1 MFLEQVFNPIENR
14 PTLSKEEIDASFDNF
29 YGKGERPLTLPDDM
43 SGQYNTQLTPEQETA
58 YQAWAKQQGRER
70 DVENYDL
77 RGAWLELQNGT
88 MSEDERGHLGDK
100 YKKPNHPT
108 FSTESIYNGKDGY
121 QGGVWSRNGNV
132 DVYTPQHKLTPEQ
145 AKRLK
150 LYFAQNEEGVALN
163 LKDKVYDN
171 PTIQLAPK
179 SVGAFDGLAKGIL
192 YPIPNALVR
201 MFSGALMVASK
212 AMPWVRDDFL
222 KQMEQASEDLDN
234 WNRMNLGANPET
246 MGKASQIIHGLEGMI
261 AELAIGTKGAGLLAA
276 KGFQGVG
283 AAEKIRKASI
293 VGGSTLFGTDIGISE
308 RNRLVSEGVDKD
320 TAFWAGLGSGITN
333 TIGAAIPPFLG
344 SSRTWSALYGAGS
357 NVALNYAEL
366 STISYVLDHQ
376 DYTELA
382 KQYELNMVDMLVSA
396 GVGAFMGTVFWR
408 NPVDVKYDR
417 AHQRVYE
424 RYKSDL
430 EAGGKFSQEEIES
443 QAKLN
448 AAAAVSYARMAHIAP
463 DQVDDMAAKLIWT
476 DDRKAFAVPDEYF
489 SQEAQER
496 LNLLN
501 RSRQLDEQI
510 HKWRE
515 GDTTE
520 KFDLGSPSWVLQLF
534 GAKKDSNVKIF
545 GKSFL
550 HAILKPGETLRR
562 QRGKHGLTDEE
573 VRGLLVGIQRPIA
586 VFRSKNIDAK
596 SGEESIVLLTELTQN
611 GKSVVA
617 PLWLTSYKNGTIVV
631 DNQVPT
637 AFAKSNIKQWIDEG
651 LLLGYE
657 KEKGLSLLLESMG
670 SNRQQLGTSNRD
682 KPLINGAIIY
692 QNDTS
697 LGDLYQIIGEHG
709 VSVMDQADENWSRTN
724 NRNVALQM
732 EYSGKTPKE
741 IRLATG
747 WERGA
752 DGKWRYEIP
761 DIKIRED
768 GFRMLRD
775 REKAIRDQKDD
786 WAYSDEGI
794 NASIEEV
801 KSHEA
806 AIDSAHESDVL
817 TTTLDKLVDAPDL
830 FKAYPQL
837 RKMTVEFGKLPK
849 GTGGYL
855 SLGTMTMRLGLDA
868 GVFANSTRS
877 TLIHEIQHAVQ
888 EIEGFARGADPKR
901 MPGKGDALFIDM
913 QRLRE
918 LRGSS
923 DWREYQEAADEML
936 RQSEA
941 ETTDDAAWKRA
952 TSRFDAAEKLPG
964 VQEVRAEEKRLTDKW
979 GDSPDVLQAINNAAD
994 ITDPVFARITES
1006 DPYYRYQSYARV
1018 AGEVEARNVQTRKD
1032 MTPEERAEISL
1043 RDTEGVPRNE
1053 QIITS
1058 REWLELYQLGYHGT
1072 PYLFDAFT
1080 LAHIGS
1086 GEGAQAHG
1094 WGLYF
1099 ALNRRTAE
1107 DYARRLSSWI
1117 DDVQLLKLSRSLKK
1131 DREAASFF
1139 KRHLYKERE
1148 DALTTFWMNRYSLQ
1162 AVDEAFKEGSITKQ
1176 AYEWFN
1182 AEVRTKAKGAREM
1195 HLYTVDIPN
1204 DDVMLREEW
1213 KISNQNDAVKE
1224 AYRQYCKERFGLDS
1238 SDISTDYVNGYD
1250 FYRDLTKW
1258 QGGPKEASLWLNK
1271 HGVKGIRYNGH
1282 VDGECAVVWDEKSIK
1297 ILEYLQKGQEGI
1309 RGAFNPST
1317 NTIRLTPNAN
1327 LSTFSHEHA
1336 HWYLT
1341 NTLAL
1346 GGKEGAP
1353 LELQSQINAILHAF
1367 GLKSI
1372 NDWNALGFEGQ
1383 RKYQEQFAAW
1393 TEIYL
1398 TQGKSPVKGLEGVFA
1413 KMAEWLIGMYKAAL
1427 GKDAGP
1433 DAAVREVSDRYQ
1445 AQFGEKLP
1453 ELSPEVRKV
1462 LDMMYGAQQKRSA
1475 FKSSK
1480 AQAMAGRLVQA
1491 QRVNQTKV
1499 SAPISDPHGPTAGNV
1514 GQAAQGKA
1522 VSDLNNGRK
1531 VDVSEQVG
1539 DTEANVPVVEDT
1551 QSTFARGVSIGDGDN
1566 SRVVVLQNRNRSDPN
1581 SVAQMN
1587 SIATDPQYGRLSTSR
1602 TTQSGAPIVSFGHLP
1617 DKAYQG
1623 KSEIITESNGNKVPV
1638 TYYVVEADDVMRSNN
1653 YDGTPNKEWNN
1664 DNPDQMRAIA
1674 GNGRMAGL
1682 SEAYNRG
1689 TAEQYRQDL
1698 MADSD
1703 NHGVSP
1709 ETIKGMK
1716 KPVLVRYMPPDR
1728 VTTGFVERSNTSDVL
1743 VRSSLETAVQDSPK
1757 VRKNIGKYEFDE
1769 DGDPTKETLGQFLT
1783 DVGEVSEMGNLID
1796 SNGNPTTAARAR
1808 IKAAVFYEA
1817 YRDKRLTELVAD
1829 SEDKHGIK
1837 RILSAMSAFAP
1848 HVIQIRETSGGAID
1862 LAPIITDAT
1871 HRILQ
1876 ARINGEGVDF
1886 TAQGDMFSS
1895 NPATEMVT
1903 NFLSQNRN
1911 SAAAMLRVLR
1921 PFAEQVEN
1929 ALQAADSPMFADL
1942 AVKTDLA
1949 DAMALFR
1956 KAENQEIR
1964 NRSGDLLGDADGKL
1978 LPEID
1983 VEAMRSSLAN
1993 TLKDGKNL
2001 VNAISD
2007 GVAETNRK
2015 ATPEAKAEA
2024 QQQHLIEQQNAR
2036 EVLSENSEAVR
2047 ARNFA
2052 LEDPNREL
2060 VMTDEAGND
2069 IVISAKDAMAQADE
2083 IEKGLNDDTAGLGM
2097 GVACII
2103 RNQGIR

>member
-1 MFLEQVFNPIENR
+1 MFLEQVFNPLENR
-14 PTLSKEEIDASFDNF
+14 PTPSKEEIDTSFDNF
-29 YGKGERPLTLPDDM
+29 YGKGERPLALPDDM
-43 SGQYNTQLTPEQETA
+43 SGQYNTQLSPEQETA
-58 YQAWAKQQGRER
+58 YQTWAKQQGREK
-70 DVENYDL
+70 DVFNYDL
-77 RGAWLELQNGT
+77 RGAWLELQKGT

-108 FSTESIYNGKDGY
+108 FSTESIYNGADGY

-145 AKRLK
+145 AKRLQ

-201 MFSGALMVASK
+201 MGSGALMVASK

-222 KQMEQASEDLDN
+222 KQMEQASLDLDK
-234 WNRMNLGANPET
+234 WNRANFGANPET

-333 TIGAAIPPFLG
+333 TIGAAIPPFFG
-344 SSRTWSALYGAGS
+344 SSRAWSALYGAGS

-366 STISYVLDHQ
+366 ASISYILDHQ
-376 DYTELA
+376 NYAELA
-382 KQYELNMVDMLVSA
+382 KQYELNTVDTLVSA
-396 GVGAFMGTVFWR
+396 GIGAFMGLGFWR
-408 NPVDVKYDR
+408 NPVDVKYDKAQTR
-417 AHQRVYE
+417 LYE
-424 RYKSDL
+424 RYKSDID
-430 EAGGKFSQEEIES
+430 AGGKFKPEES
-443 QAKLN
+443 KMQADIN
-448 AAAAVSYARMAHIAP
+448 SRAVVSLARMAGVAP
-463 DQVDDMAAKLIWT
+463 DKMDDFAAQIQWS
-476 DDRKAFAVPDEYF
+476 DDRKTLSVPEYAMPITQGNEWHMGPTKASPDEMISVVFYKGQAPDRKTALAQIESF
-489 SQEAQER
+489 SSKGLKNEETGFVLSVSRSDLKKSFAGYNSYDERVLRAIAPIFDQVVAKAKLLESTPDLQHGNPHVQGIHIFGTPVGIDGGLYRVQLLVRDYVTPGQER
-496 LNLLN
+496 LATHKVSGIKIYEIENPPV
-501 RSRQLDEQI
+501 SRTDGGTSDIRGVTAPDIRLSGRPVATSD
-510 HKWRE
+510 
-515 GDTTE
+515 
-520 KFDLGSPSWVLQLF
+520 
-534 GAKKDSNVKIF
+534 
-545 GKSFL
+545 
-550 HAILKPGETLRR
+550 HAISLSQFVGGRKPYVR
-562 QRGKHGLTDEE
+562 QDG
-573 VRGLLVGIQRPIA
+573 RGL
-586 VFRSKNIDAK
+586 FD
-596 SGEESIVLLTELTQN
+596 
-611 GKSVVA
+611 SV
-617 PLWLTSYKNGTIVV
+617 
-631 DNQVPT
+631 D
-637 AFAKSNIKQWIDEG
+637 
-651 LLLGYE
+651 
-657 KEKGLSLLLESMG
+657 
-670 SNRQQLGTSNRD
+670 
-682 KPLINGAIIY
+682 
-692 QNDTS
+692 DTS
-697 LGDLYQIIGEHG
+697 
-709 VSVMDQADENWSRTN
+709 
-724 NRNVALQM
+724 
-732 EYSGKTPKE
+732 
-741 IRLATG
+741 
-747 WERGA
+747 
-752 DGKWRYEIP
+752 
-761 DIKIRED
+761 
-768 GFRMLRD
+768 
-775 REKAIRDQKDD
+775 
-786 WAYSDEGI
+786 
-794 NASIEEV
+794 
-801 KSHEA
+801 
-806 AIDSAHESDVL
+806 
-817 TTTLDKLVDAPDL
+817 
-830 FKAYPQL
+830 
-837 RKMTVEFGKLPK
+837 
-849 GTGGYL
+849 
-855 SLGTMTMRLGLDA
+855 
-868 GVFANSTRS
+868 
-877 TLIHEIQHAVQ
+877 
-888 EIEGFARGADPKR
+888 
-901 MPGKGDALFIDM
+901 
-913 QRLRE
+913 
-918 LRGSS
+918 
-923 DWREYQEAADEML
+923 
-936 RQSEA
+936 
-941 ETTDDAAWKRA
+941 
-952 TSRFDAAEKLPG
+952 
-964 VQEVRAEEKRLTDKW
+964 RAEGGVYFER
-979 GDSPDVLQAINNAAD
+979 PD
-994 ITDPVFARITES
+994 
-1006 DPYYRYQSYARV
+1006 
-1018 AGEVEARNVQTRKD
+1018 EVPQVVGKD
-1032 MTPEERAEISL
+1032 
-1043 RDTEGVPRNE
+1043 
-1053 QIITS
+1053 
-1058 REWLELYQLGYHGT
+1058 
-1072 PYLFDAFT
+1072 
-1080 LAHIGS
+1080 
-1086 GEGAQAHG
+1086 
-1094 WGLYF
+1094 
-1099 ALNRRTAE
+1099 
-1107 DYARRLSSWI
+1107 
-1117 DDVQLLKLSRSLKK
+1117 
-1131 DREAASFF
+1131 
-1139 KRHLYKERE
+1139 
-1148 DALTTFWMNRYSLQ
+1148 
-1162 AVDEAFKEGSITKQ
+1162 
-1176 AYEWFN
+1176 
-1182 AEVRTKAKGAREM
+1182 
-1195 HLYTVDIPN
+1195 
-1204 DDVMLREEW
+1204 
-1213 KISNQNDAVKE
+1213 
-1224 AYRQYCKERFGLDS
+1224 
-1238 SDISTDYVNGYD
+1238 
-1250 FYRDLTKW
+1250 
-1258 QGGPKEASLWLNK
+1258 
-1271 HGVKGIRYNGH
+1271 
-1282 VDGECAVVWDEKSIK
+1282 
-1297 ILEYLQKGQEGI
+1297 EGI

-1317 NTIRLTPNAN
+1317 NTIRLTPDAN

-1341 NTLAL
+1341 NTLAF

-1433 DAAVREVSDRYQ
+1433 DAAVKEVSNRYQ

-1462 LDMMYGAQQKRSA
+1462 LDTMYGAQQKRSA

-1698 MADSD
+1698 MADSE

-1895 NPATEMVT
+1895 NPATEMMT

-2001 VNAISD
+2001 VDAISE
-2007 GVAETNRK
+2007 GVAETNRM

-2060 VMTDEAGND
+2060 VMTDENGND
-2069 IVISAKDAMAQADE
+2069 VIVTAQDAMAKAAE
-2083 IEKGLNDDTAGLGM
+2083 IDQDLNDSTAGLGM

>member
-1 MFLEQVFNPIENR
+1 MFLEQVFNPLENR
-14 PTLSKEEIDASFDNF
+14 PTPSKEEIDTSFDNF
-29 YGKGERPLTLPDDM
+29 YGKGERPLALPDDM
-43 SGQYNTQLTPEQETA
+43 SGQYNTQLSPDEESA
-58 YQAWAKQQGRER
+58 YQAWAKGQGREK
-70 DVENYDL
+70 DVFNYDL
-77 RGAWLELQNGT
+77 RGAWKELQSGT

-121 QGGVWSRNGNV
+121 QGGVWSREGNV

-145 AKRLK
+145 AKRLR

-192 YPIPNALVR
+192 YPIPNVLVR
-201 MFSGALMVASK
+201 MGSGALMVASK

-222 KQMEQASEDLDN
+222 KQMEQASLDLDK
-234 WNRMNLGANPET
+234 WNRANFGANPET
-246 MGKASQIIHGLEGMI
+246 MGKATQVIHGLVGML
-261 AELAIGTKGAGLLAA
+261 AELGVLTTGVGGAAGLAI
-276 KGFQGVG
+276 KGVG
-283 AAEKIRKASI
+283 AAEKLRKTSI
-293 VGGSTLFGTDIGISE
+293 AVGSALFGTDIGISE
-308 RNRLVSEGVDKD
+308 RNRLVAEGVDED
-320 TAFWAGLGSGITN
+320 TAFKAGAVSGLLNI
-333 TIGAAIPPFLG
+333 IGAAIPPFLG
-344 SSRTWSALYGAGS
+344 SSRTWSAMYGAGS

-463 DQVDDMAAKLIWT
+463 DQVDDMATKLVWT
-476 DDRKAFAVPDEYF
+476 DDRKAFAVPEEYAMPITQG
-489 SQEAQER
+489 SEWHMGPSPKRNAE
-496 LNLLN
+496 
-501 RSRQLDEQI
+501 EQI
-510 HKWRE
+510 PVLKITEAPLGRK
-515 GDTTE
+515 DAIAYTT
-520 KFDLGSPSWVLQLF
+520 
-534 GAKKDSNVKIF
+534 
-545 GKSFL
+545 
-550 HAILKPGETLRR
+550 AILKDGVKNKDSGFVLTASRSDMKKAAGE
-562 QRGKHGLTDEE
+562 RGGLKE
-573 VRGLLVGIQRPIA
+573 R
-586 VFRSKNIDAK
+586 VFTSVAKNIDKIAEN
-596 SGEESIVLLTELTQN
+596 SVLVESHVDVKHRNPNVQGVHIFAMPVEFDGSFWRVQLLVKDVIEPGNEKTAVHTIDGIEINKMENPPVGITQSE
-611 GKSVVA
+611 GGVSYVA
-617 PLWLTSYKNGTIVV
+617 GVAAA
-631 DNQVPT
+631 DNRQVHNVTDNVPNDRT
-637 AFAKSNIKQWIDEG
+637 VSLSQ
-651 LLLGYE
+651 LLGGDNPYI
-657 KEKGLSLLLESMG
+657 
-670 SNRQQLGTSNRD
+670 RQ
-682 KPLINGAIIY
+682 
-692 QNDTS
+692 
-697 LGDLYQIIGEHG
+697 
-709 VSVMDQADENWSRTN
+709 
-724 NRNVALQM
+724 
-732 EYSGKTPKE
+732 
-741 IRLATG
+741 
-747 WERGA
+747 
-752 DGKWRYEIP
+752 DGK
-761 DIKIRED
+761 
-768 GFRMLRD
+768 GF
-775 REKAIRDQKDD
+775 
-786 WAYSDEGI
+786 
-794 NASIEEV
+794 
-801 KSHEA
+801 
-806 AIDSAHESDVL
+806 
-817 TTTLDKLVDAPDL
+817 
-830 FKAYPQL
+830 F
-837 RKMTVEFGKLPK
+837 
-849 GTGGYL
+849 
-855 SLGTMTMRLGLDA
+855 
-868 GVFANSTRS
+868 
-877 TLIHEIQHAVQ
+877 
-888 EIEGFARGADPKR
+888 
-901 MPGKGDALFIDM
+901 
-913 QRLRE
+913 
-918 LRGSS
+918 
-923 DWREYQEAADEML
+923 
-936 RQSEA
+936 
-941 ETTDDAAWKRA
+941 
-952 TSRFDAAEKLPG
+952 
-964 VQEVRAEEKRLTDKW
+964 
-979 GDSPDVLQAINNAAD
+979 DSPDVLQAINNAAD

-1006 DPYYRYQSYARV
+1006 DPHYRYQSYARV
-1018 AGEVEARNVQTRKD
+1018 AGEVEARNAQTRKD
-1032 MTPEERAEISL
+1032 MTPEERAETLL
-1043 RDTEGVPRNE
+1043 RDTESVPRNE

-1058 REWLELYQLGYHGT
+1058 R
-1072 PYLFDAFT
+1072 
-1080 LAHIGS
+1080 
-1086 GEGAQAHG
+1086 
-1094 WGLYF
+1094 
-1099 ALNRRTAE
+1099 
-1107 DYARRLSSWI
+1107 
-1117 DDVQLLKLSRSLKK
+1117 
-1131 DREAASFF
+1131 
-1139 KRHLYKERE
+1139 
-1148 DALTTFWMNRYSLQ
+1148 
-1162 AVDEAFKEGSITKQ
+1162 
-1176 AYEWFN
+1176 
-1182 AEVRTKAKGAREM
+1182 
-1195 HLYTVDIPN
+1195 
-1204 DDVMLREEW
+1204 
-1213 KISNQNDAVKE
+1213 
-1224 AYRQYCKERFGLDS
+1224 
-1238 SDISTDYVNGYD
+1238 
-1250 FYRDLTKW
+1250 
-1258 QGGPKEASLWLNK
+1258 
-1271 HGVKGIRYNGH
+1271 
-1282 VDGECAVVWDEKSIK
+1282 
-1297 ILEYLQKGQEGI
+1297 EYLQKGQEGI

-1372 NDWNALGFEGQ
+1372 NEWNALGFEGQ

-1398 TQGKSPVKGLEGVFA
+1398 TQGKSPVKELEGVFA
-1413 KMAEWLIGMYKAAL
+1413 KMAEWLIGMYEAAL

-1462 LDMMYGAQQKRSA
+1462 LDTMYGAQQKRSA

-1480 AQAMAGRLVQA
+1480 AQTMAGRLVQA

-1817 YRDKRLTELVAD
+1817 YRDKRLTELIAD

-2001 VNAISD
+2001 VDAISE
-2007 GVAETNRK
+2007 GVAETNRM

-2060 VMTDEAGND
+2060 VMTDENGND
-2069 IVISAKDAMAQADE
+2069 VIVTAQDAMAKAAE
-2083 IEKGLNDDTAGLGM
+2083 IDQDLNDSTAGLGM

>member
-1 MFLEQVFNPIENR
+1 MFLEQVFNPVENR
-14 PTLSKEEIDASFDNF
+14 PTPSKEEIDTSFDNF
-29 YGKGERPLTLPDDM
+29 YGKGERPQAFPDDM
-43 SGQYNTQLTPEQETA
+43 SGQYNTQLTPEQETE
-58 YQAWAKQQGRER
+58 YKAWAKQQGRER

-88 MSEDERGHLGDK
+88 MTEDERGHLGDK

-201 MFSGALMVASK
+201 MGSGALMVASK

-222 KQMEQASEDLDN
+222 KQMEQASLDLDK
-234 WNRMNLGANPET
+234 WNRANLGANPET
-246 MGKASQIIHGLEGMI
+246 MGKATQVIHGLVGML
-261 AELAIGTKGAGLLAA
+261 AELGVLTTGVGGAAGLAI
-276 KGFQGVG
+276 KGVG
-283 AAEKIRKASI
+283 AAEKLRKTSVA
-293 VGGSTLFGTDIGISE
+293 VGSALFGTDIGISE
-308 RNRLVSEGVDKD
+308 RNRLVAEGVDED
-320 TAFWAGLGSGITN
+320 TAFKAGAVSGLLN

-417 AHQRVYE
+417 AYQRVYE
-424 RYKSDL
+424 RYKLDL
-430 EAGGKFSQEEIES
+430 EAGGKFSQEKIDSE
-443 QAKLN
+443 AKIN
-448 AAAAVSYARMAHIAP
+448 AASVVSYVRMTHVAP
-463 DQVDDMAAKLIWT
+463 DQVDDLAAKIVWT
-476 DDRKAFAVPDEYF
+476 DDRKFFSVPEEYAMPITQG
-489 SQEAQER
+489 SEWHMGPSPKRNAE
-496 LNLLN
+496 
-501 RSRQLDEQI
+501 EQI
-510 HKWRE
+510 PVLKITEAPPGRK
-515 GDTTE
+515 DAINYTTSIL
-520 KFDLGSPSWVLQLF
+520 KDGV
-534 GAKKDSNVKIF
+534 KNKDSGFVLTASRSDMKKAA
-545 GKSFL
+545 GERGG
-550 HAILKPGETLRR
+550 LKER
-562 QRGKHGLTDEE
+562 
-573 VRGLLVGIQRPIA
+573 
-586 VFRSKNIDAK
+586 VFTSVAKNIDKIAEN
-596 SGEESIVLLTELTQN
+596 SVLIESH
-611 GKSVVA
+611 
-617 PLWLTSYKNGTIVV
+617 V
-631 DNQVPT
+631 DVKHRNPKVQGVHI
-637 AFAKSNIKQWIDEG
+637 FA
-651 LLLGYE
+651 
-657 KEKGLSLLLESMG
+657 M
-670 SNRQQLGTSNRD
+670 
-682 KPLINGAIIY
+682 P
-692 QNDTS
+692 
-697 LGDLYQIIGEHG
+697 
-709 VSVMDQADENWSRTN
+709 
-724 NRNVALQM
+724 
-732 EYSGKTPKE
+732 
-741 IRLATG
+741 
-747 WERGA
+747 
-752 DGKWRYEIP
+752 
-761 DIKIRED
+761 
-768 GFRMLRD
+768 
-775 REKAIRDQKDD
+775 
-786 WAYSDEGI
+786 
-794 NASIEEV
+794 
-801 KSHEA
+801 
-806 AIDSAHESDVL
+806 
-817 TTTLDKLVDAPDL
+817 
-830 FKAYPQL
+830 
-837 RKMTVEFGKLPK
+837 VEFDG
-849 GTGGYL
+849 
-855 SLGTMTMRLGLDA
+855 SL
-868 GVFANSTRS
+868 
-877 TLIHEIQHAVQ
+877 
-888 EIEGFARGADPKR
+888 
-901 MPGKGDALFIDM
+901 
-913 QRLRE
+913 
-918 LRGSS
+918 
-923 DWREYQEAADEML
+923 WR
-936 RQSEA
+936 
-941 ETTDDAAWKRA
+941 
-952 TSRFDAAEKLPG
+952 
-964 VQEVRAEEKRLTDKW
+964 
-979 GDSPDVLQAINNAAD
+979 
-994 ITDPVFARITES
+994 
-1006 DPYYRYQSYARV
+1006 
-1018 AGEVEARNVQTRKD
+1018 
-1032 MTPEERAEISL
+1032 
-1043 RDTEGVPRNE
+1043 
-1053 QIITS
+1053 
-1058 REWLELYQLGYHGT
+1058 
-1072 PYLFDAFT
+1072 
-1080 LAHIGS
+1080 
-1086 GEGAQAHG
+1086 
-1094 WGLYF
+1094 
-1099 ALNRRTAE
+1099 
-1107 DYARRLSSWI
+1107 
-1117 DDVQLLKLSRSLKK
+1117 VQLLVKDVIEPGNEKTAVHTIDGIEIHKMENPPVGITQSEGGISYVAGVAAADNRRIRNVTDNVPNDRVISLSHLLGGDKPYIRQDGKGFFDSV
-1131 DREAASFF
+1131 DDTSRAEGGVYDEPRE
-1139 KRHLYKERE
+1139 YNQIIDDIE
-1148 DALTTFWMNRYSLQ
+1148 TRYNE
-1162 AVDEAFKEGSITKQ
+1162 AV
-1176 AYEWFN
+1176 
-1182 AEVRTKAKGAREM
+1182 AKGDMVTAEALVKVYAMARG
-1195 HLYTVDIPN
+1195 YTLNED
-1204 DDVMLREEW
+1204 
-1213 KISNQNDAVKE
+1213 
-1224 AYRQYCKERFGLDS
+1224 
-1238 SDISTDYVNGYD
+1238 
-1250 FYRDLTKW
+1250 YRDSHSA
-1258 QGGPKEASLWLNK
+1258 PKASVAKEDFRN
-1271 HGVKGIRYNGH
+1271 
-1282 VDGECAVVWDEKSIK
+1282 
-1297 ILEYLQKGQEGI
+1297 LEYLQKGQEGI

-1353 LELQSQINAILHAF
+1353 IELQYQINAILHAF

-1462 LDMMYGAQQKRSA
+1462 LDTMYGAQQKRSA

-1480 AQAMAGRLVQA
+1480 AQTMAGRLVQA

-1623 KSEIITESNGNKVPV
+1623 KSETITESNGNKVPV

-1728 VTTGFVERSNTSDVL
+1728 VTTGFVERSNTPDVL

-1757 VRKNIGKYEFDE
+1757 VRKNIGTYEFDE

-1837 RILSAMSAFAP
+1837 RILSAMIAFAP
-1848 HVIQIRETSGGAID
+1848 HVIQIRETSGGSID

-1983 VEAMRSSLAN
+1983 IEAMRSSLAN

-2001 VNAISD
+2001 VDAISD
-2007 GVAETNRK
+2007 GVAETNRM

>member
-1 MFLEQVFNPIENR
+1 MFLEQVFNPVENR
-14 PTLSKEEIDASFDNF
+14 PTPTKEEIESSFDNF
-29 YGKGERPLTLPDDM
+29 YGKGERPQAFPDDM
-43 SGQYNTQLTPEQETA
+43 SGQYNTQLSPDEESA
-58 YQAWAKQQGRER
+58 YQAWAKEQGREK
-70 DVENYDL
+70 DVFNYDL
-77 RGAWLELQNGT
+77 RGAWKELQSGT

-121 QGGVWSRNGNV
+121 QGGVWSREGNV

-145 AKRLK
+145 AKRLR

-201 MFSGALMVASK
+201 MGSGALMVASK

-222 KQMEQASEDLDN
+222 KQMEQASLDLDK
-234 WNRMNLGANPET
+234 WNRANFGANPET
-246 MGKASQIIHGLEGMI
+246 IGKATQVIHGLVGML
-261 AELAIGTKGAGLLAA
+261 AELGVLTTGVGGAAGLAI
-276 KGFQGVG
+276 KGVG
-283 AAEKIRKASI
+283 AAEKLRKTSI
-293 VGGSTLFGTDIGISE
+293 AVGSALFGTDIGISE
-308 RNRLVSEGVDKD
+308 RNRLVAEGVDED
-320 TAFWAGLGSGITN
+320 TAFKAGAVSGLLN

-463 DQVDDMAAKLIWT
+463 DQVDDMAAKFVWT
-476 DDRKAFAVPDEYF
+476 DDRKAFSVPEEYAMPFTQGSEWHMGPTKVSPDEMIPVVFYKGQAPDRKTALAQIESF
-489 SQEAQER
+489 SSNGLKNEETGFVLSVSRSDLKKSFAGYNSYDERVLRAIAPIFDQVVAKAKLLESTPDLQHGNPHVQGIHIFGAPVGIDGGLYRVQLLVRDYVTPGQER
-496 LNLLN
+496 LAT
-501 RSRQLDEQI
+501 
-510 HKWRE
+510 HKVSGIKIYE
-515 GDTTE
+515 IE
-520 KFDLGSPSWVLQLF
+520 SPPVIRTDGGTSDIRGVTAPDIRLS
-534 GAKKDSNVKIF
+534 GRPVAPSD
-545 GKSFL
+545 
-550 HAILKPGETLRR
+550 HAISLSQFVGGRKPYIR
-562 QRGKHGLTDEE
+562 QDGKGFFD
-573 VRGLLVGIQRPIA
+573 
-586 VFRSKNIDAK
+586 
-596 SGEESIVLLTELTQN
+596 
-611 GKSVVA
+611 SVDD
-617 PLWLTSYKNGTIVV
+617 TSR
-631 DNQVPT
+631 
-637 AFAKSNIKQWIDEG
+637 AEG
-651 LLLGYE
+651 GVYYE
-657 KEKGLSLLLESMG
+657 KPNEV
-670 SNRQQLGTSNRD
+670 
-682 KPLINGAIIY
+682 P
-692 QNDTS
+692 
-697 LGDLYQIIGEHG
+697 QI
-709 VSVMDQADENWSRTN
+709 V
-724 NRNVALQM
+724 
-732 EYSGKTPKE
+732 GK
-741 IRLATG
+741 
-747 WERGA
+747 
-752 DGKWRYEIP
+752 D
-761 DIKIRED
+761 
-768 GFRMLRD
+768 
-775 REKAIRDQKDD
+775 
-786 WAYSDEGI
+786 
-794 NASIEEV
+794 
-801 KSHEA
+801 
-806 AIDSAHESDVL
+806 
-817 TTTLDKLVDAPDL
+817 
-830 FKAYPQL
+830 
-837 RKMTVEFGKLPK
+837 
-849 GTGGYL
+849 
-855 SLGTMTMRLGLDA
+855 
-868 GVFANSTRS
+868 
-877 TLIHEIQHAVQ
+877 
-888 EIEGFARGADPKR
+888 
-901 MPGKGDALFIDM
+901 
-913 QRLRE
+913 
-918 LRGSS
+918 
-923 DWREYQEAADEML
+923 
-936 RQSEA
+936 
-941 ETTDDAAWKRA
+941 
-952 TSRFDAAEKLPG
+952 
-964 VQEVRAEEKRLTDKW
+964 
-979 GDSPDVLQAINNAAD
+979 
-994 ITDPVFARITES
+994 
-1006 DPYYRYQSYARV
+1006 
-1018 AGEVEARNVQTRKD
+1018 
-1032 MTPEERAEISL
+1032 
-1043 RDTEGVPRNE
+1043 
-1053 QIITS
+1053 
-1058 REWLELYQLGYHGT
+1058 
-1072 PYLFDAFT
+1072 
-1080 LAHIGS
+1080 
-1086 GEGAQAHG
+1086 
-1094 WGLYF
+1094 
-1099 ALNRRTAE
+1099 
-1107 DYARRLSSWI
+1107 
-1117 DDVQLLKLSRSLKK
+1117 
-1131 DREAASFF
+1131 
-1139 KRHLYKERE
+1139 
-1148 DALTTFWMNRYSLQ
+1148 
-1162 AVDEAFKEGSITKQ
+1162 
-1176 AYEWFN
+1176 
-1182 AEVRTKAKGAREM
+1182 
-1195 HLYTVDIPN
+1195 
-1204 DDVMLREEW
+1204 
-1213 KISNQNDAVKE
+1213 
-1224 AYRQYCKERFGLDS
+1224 
-1238 SDISTDYVNGYD
+1238 
-1250 FYRDLTKW
+1250 
-1258 QGGPKEASLWLNK
+1258 
-1271 HGVKGIRYNGH
+1271 
-1282 VDGECAVVWDEKSIK
+1282 
-1297 ILEYLQKGQEGI
+1297 EGI

-1317 NTIRLTPNAN
+1317 NTIRLTPDAN

-1372 NDWNALGFEGQ
+1372 NEWNALGFEGQ

-1413 KMAEWLIGMYKAAL
+1413 KMAEWLIGMYKTAL

-1433 DAAVREVSDRYQ
+1433 DAAVREVGDRYQ
-1445 AQFGEKLP
+1445 SQFGEKLP

-1462 LDMMYGAQQKRSA
+1462 LDTMYGAQQKRNA
-1475 FKSSK
+1475 FKSSG

-1491 QRVNQTKV
+1491 QRVNHTKV

-1698 MADSD
+1698 MADSE

-1895 NPATEMVT
+1895 NPATEMMT

-2001 VNAISD
+2001 VDAISD

-2024 QQQHLIEQQNAR
+2024 QQQHIIEQQNAR

>member
-222 KQMEQASEDLDN
+222 TQMEQASEDLDN

-463 DQVDDMAAKLIWT
+463 DQVDDMATKLVWT
-476 DDRKAFAVPDEYF
+476 DDRKAFSVPDEYF

-794 NASIEEV
+794 NASIEEG

-941 ETTDDAAWKRA
+941 ETSDDAAWKRA

-964 VQEVRAEEKRLTDKW
+964 VQDVRAEEKRLTDKW

-1006 DPYYRYQSYARV
+1006 DPHYRYQSYARV
-1018 AGEVEARNVQTRKD
+1018 AGEVEARNAQTRKD
-1032 MTPEERAEISL
+1032 MTPEERAETLL
-1043 RDTEGVPRNE
+1043 RDTESVPRNE

-1058 REWLELYQLGYHGT
+1058 R
-1072 PYLFDAFT
+1072 
-1080 LAHIGS
+1080 
-1086 GEGAQAHG
+1086 
-1094 WGLYF
+1094 
-1099 ALNRRTAE
+1099 
-1107 DYARRLSSWI
+1107 
-1117 DDVQLLKLSRSLKK
+1117 
-1131 DREAASFF
+1131 
-1139 KRHLYKERE
+1139 
-1148 DALTTFWMNRYSLQ
+1148 
-1162 AVDEAFKEGSITKQ
+1162 
-1176 AYEWFN
+1176 
-1182 AEVRTKAKGAREM
+1182 
-1195 HLYTVDIPN
+1195 
-1204 DDVMLREEW
+1204 
-1213 KISNQNDAVKE
+1213 
-1224 AYRQYCKERFGLDS
+1224 
-1238 SDISTDYVNGYD
+1238 
-1250 FYRDLTKW
+1250 
-1258 QGGPKEASLWLNK
+1258 
-1271 HGVKGIRYNGH
+1271 
-1282 VDGECAVVWDEKSIK
+1282 
-1297 ILEYLQKGQEGI
+1297 EYLQKGQEGI

-1372 NDWNALGFEGQ
+1372 NEWNALGFEGQ

-1398 TQGKSPVKGLEGVFA
+1398 TQGKSPVKELEGVFA

-1462 LDMMYGAQQKRSA
+1462 LDTMYGAQQKRSA

-1491 QRVNQTKV
+1491 QRVNQAKV

-1623 KSEIITESNGNKVPV
+1623 KSETITESNGNKVPV

-1698 MADSD
+1698 MADSE

-1949 DAMALFR
+1949 DAMVLFR

-2001 VNAISD
+2001 VDAISE
-2007 GVAETNRK
+2007 GVAETNRM

-2069 IVISAKDAMAQADE
+2069 IVISAREAMAQADE

>member
-1 MFLEQVFNPIENR
+1 MFLEQVFNPLENR
-14 PTLSKEEIDASFDNF
+14 PTPSKEEIDTSFDNF
-29 YGKGERPLTLPDDM
+29 YGKGERPLALPDDM
-43 SGQYNTQLTPEQETA
+43 SGQYNTQLSPDEESA
-58 YQAWAKQQGRER
+58 YQAWAKGQGREK
-70 DVENYDL
+70 DVFNYDL
-77 RGAWLELQNGT
+77 RGAWKELQSGT

-121 QGGVWSRNGNV
+121 QGGVWSREGNV

-145 AKRLK
+145 AKRLR

-201 MFSGALMVASK
+201 MGSGALMVASK

-222 KQMEQASEDLDN
+222 KQMEQASLDLDK
-234 WNRMNLGANPET
+234 WNRANFGANPET
-246 MGKASQIIHGLEGMI
+246 MGKATQVIHGLVGML

-293 VGGSTLFGTDIGISE
+293 AVGSALFGTDIGISE
-308 RNRLVSEGVDKD
+308 RNRLVAEGVDED
-320 TAFWAGLGSGITN
+320 TAFKAGAVSGLLN

-357 NVALNYAEL
+357 NVALNYAEI

-463 DQVDDMAAKLIWT
+463 DQVDDMAAKLVWT
-476 DDRKAFAVPDEYF
+476 DDRKAFAVPDEYAMPITQG
-489 SQEAQER
+489 SEWHMGPSPKRNAE
-496 LNLLN
+496 
-501 RSRQLDEQI
+501 EQI
-510 HKWRE
+510 PVLKITEAPLRRK
-515 GDTTE
+515 DAIAYTT
-520 KFDLGSPSWVLQLF
+520 
-534 GAKKDSNVKIF
+534 
-545 GKSFL
+545 
-550 HAILKPGETLRR
+550 AILKDGVKNKDSGFVLTASRSDMKKAAGE
-562 QRGKHGLTDEE
+562 RGGLKE
-573 VRGLLVGIQRPIA
+573 R
-586 VFRSKNIDAK
+586 VFTSVAKNIDKIAEN
-596 SGEESIVLLTELTQN
+596 SVLVESH
-611 GKSVVA
+611 
-617 PLWLTSYKNGTIVV
+617 V
-631 DNQVPT
+631 DVKHRNPNVQGVHI
-637 AFAKSNIKQWIDEG
+637 FA
-651 LLLGYE
+651 
-657 KEKGLSLLLESMG
+657 M
-670 SNRQQLGTSNRD
+670 
-682 KPLINGAIIY
+682 P
-692 QNDTS
+692 
-697 LGDLYQIIGEHG
+697 
-709 VSVMDQADENWSRTN
+709 
-724 NRNVALQM
+724 
-732 EYSGKTPKE
+732 
-741 IRLATG
+741 
-747 WERGA
+747 
-752 DGKWRYEIP
+752 
-761 DIKIRED
+761 
-768 GFRMLRD
+768 
-775 REKAIRDQKDD
+775 
-786 WAYSDEGI
+786 
-794 NASIEEV
+794 
-801 KSHEA
+801 
-806 AIDSAHESDVL
+806 
-817 TTTLDKLVDAPDL
+817 
-830 FKAYPQL
+830 
-837 RKMTVEFGKLPK
+837 VEF
-849 GTGGYL
+849 
-855 SLGTMTMRLGLDA
+855 D
-868 GVFANSTRS
+868 
-877 TLIHEIQHAVQ
+877 
-888 EIEGFARGADPKR
+888 
-901 MPGKGDALFIDM
+901 
-913 QRLRE
+913 
-918 LRGSS
+918 GSF
-923 DWREYQEAADEML
+923 WR
-936 RQSEA
+936 
-941 ETTDDAAWKRA
+941 
-952 TSRFDAAEKLPG
+952 
-964 VQEVRAEEKRLTDKW
+964 
-979 GDSPDVLQAINNAAD
+979 
-994 ITDPVFARITES
+994 
-1006 DPYYRYQSYARV
+1006 
-1018 AGEVEARNVQTRKD
+1018 
-1032 MTPEERAEISL
+1032 
-1043 RDTEGVPRNE
+1043 
-1053 QIITS
+1053 
-1058 REWLELYQLGYHGT
+1058 
-1072 PYLFDAFT
+1072 
-1080 LAHIGS
+1080 
-1086 GEGAQAHG
+1086 
-1094 WGLYF
+1094 
-1099 ALNRRTAE
+1099 
-1107 DYARRLSSWI
+1107 
-1117 DDVQLLKLSRSLKK
+1117 VQLLVK
-1131 DREAASFF
+1131 DVIEPGNEKTAVHTIDGIEIHKMENPPVGITQSEGGVSYVAGVAAA
-1139 KRHLYKERE
+1139 
-1148 DALTTFWMNRYSLQ
+1148 DNRQ
-1162 AVDEAFKEGSITKQ
+1162 VHNVTD
-1176 AYEWFN
+1176 N
-1182 AEVRTKAKGAREM
+1182 V
-1195 HLYTVDIPN
+1195 PN
-1204 DDVMLREEW
+1204 DRTVSLSQLLGGDKPYIRQDGKGFFDSVD
-1213 KISNQNDAVKE
+1213 DASRAEGGV
-1224 AYRQYCKERFGLDS
+1224 YFER
-1238 SDISTDYVNGYD
+1238 
-1250 FYRDLTKW
+1250 
-1258 QGGPKEASLWLNK
+1258 P
-1271 HGVKGIRYNGH
+1271 
-1282 VDGECAVVWDEKSIK
+1282 DEVPQIVGKD
-1297 ILEYLQKGQEGI
+1297 EGI

-1372 NDWNALGFEGQ
+1372 NEWNALGFEGQ

-1398 TQGKSPVKGLEGVFA
+1398 TQGKSPVKALEGVFA

-1462 LDMMYGAQQKRSA
+1462 LDTMYGAQQKRSA

-1698 MADSD
+1698 MADSE

-1895 NPATEMVT
+1895 NPATEMMT

-2001 VNAISD
+2001 VDAISE
-2007 GVAETNRK
+2007 GVAETNRM

-2060 VMTDEAGND
+2060 VMTDENGND
-2069 IVISAKDAMAQADE
+2069 IVISARDAMAQADE

-2103 RNQGIR
+2103 RNQGIRKS

>member
-1 MFLEQVFNPIENR
+1 MFLEQVFNPVENR
-14 PTLSKEEIDASFDNF
+14 PTPSKEEIDTSFDNF
-29 YGKGERPLTLPDDM
+29 YGKGERPLALPDDM
-43 SGQYNTQLTPEQETA
+43 SGQYNTQLSPDEESA
-58 YQAWAKQQGRER
+58 YQAWAKGQGREK
-70 DVENYDL
+70 DVFNYDL
-77 RGAWLELQNGT
+77 RGAWKELQSGT

-121 QGGVWSRNGNV
+121 QGGVWSREGNV

-145 AKRLK
+145 AKRLR

-201 MFSGALMVASK
+201 MGSGALMVASK

-222 KQMEQASEDLDN
+222 KQMEQASIDLDK
-234 WNRMNLGANPET
+234 WNRANFGANPET
-246 MGKASQIIHGLEGMI
+246 MGKATQVIHGLVGML
-261 AELAIGTKGAGLLAA
+261 AELGVLTTGVGGAAGLAI
-276 KGFQGVG
+276 KGVG
-283 AAEKIRKASI
+283 AAEKLRKTSI
-293 VGGSTLFGTDIGISE
+293 AVGSALFGTDIGISE
-308 RNRLVSEGVDKD
+308 RNRLVAEGVDED
-320 TAFWAGLGSGITN
+320 TAFKAGAVSGLLN

-417 AHQRVYE
+417 AYQRVYE
-424 RYKSDL
+424 RYKLDL
-430 EAGGKFSQEEIES
+430 EAGGKFSQEKIDSE
-443 QAKLN
+443 AKIN
-448 AAAAVSYARMAHIAP
+448 AASVVSYARMTHVAP
-463 DQVDDMAAKLIWT
+463 DQVDDLAAKIVWT
-476 DDRKAFAVPDEYF
+476 DDRKFFSVPEEYAMPITQG
-489 SQEAQER
+489 SEWHMGPSPKRNAE
-496 LNLLN
+496 
-501 RSRQLDEQI
+501 EQI
-510 HKWRE
+510 PVLKITEAPPGRK
-515 GDTTE
+515 DAINYTTSIL
-520 KFDLGSPSWVLQLF
+520 KDGV
-534 GAKKDSNVKIF
+534 KNKDSGFVLTASRSDMKKAA
-545 GKSFL
+545 GERGG
-550 HAILKPGETLRR
+550 LKER
-562 QRGKHGLTDEE
+562 
-573 VRGLLVGIQRPIA
+573 
-586 VFRSKNIDAK
+586 VFTSVAKNIDKIAENSVLIESHVDVKHRNPKVQGVHIFAMPVEFDGSLWRVQLLVKDVIEPGNEKTAVHTIDGIEIHKMENPPVGITQSEGGISYVAGVAAADNRRIRNVTDNVPNDRVISLSHLLGGDKPYIRQDGKGFFDSVDDTSRAEGGVYYEPREYNQIIDDIETRYNEAVAK
-596 SGEESIVLLTELTQN
+596 GDMVTAEALVKVYAMARGYTLNEDYRDSHSAPKASVAKEDFRNLDKLREGAKESGNVNLFAIANGVSIVPDDFFTYDGWRQYSSQN
-611 GKSVVA
+611 EVADVESFNRIRKAIDSIQNQKKKYGRVKYMPSVWVYRAVPKSVKEGGLQSDGQWVSPSREYA
-617 PLWLTSYKNGTIVV
+617 RQHGQSRFGPGEYRIIKEAVPADSLWFNGDSINEWGFDNGEKYVYKNT
-631 DNQVPT
+631 
-637 AFAKSNIKQWIDEG
+637 
-651 LLLGYE
+651 
-657 KEKGLSLLLESMG
+657 
-670 SNRQQLGTSNRD
+670 
-682 KPLINGAIIY
+682 
-692 QNDTS
+692 
-697 LGDLYQIIGEHG
+697 
-709 VSVMDQADENWSRTN
+709 TN
-724 NRNVALQM
+724 NRKRYDAIVRDFDGNIVPL
-732 EYSGKTPKE
+732 SKRFNSRK
-741 IRLATG
+741 
-747 WERGA
+747 WE
-752 DGKWRYEIP
+752 
-761 DIKIRED
+761 
-768 GFRMLRD
+768 
-775 REKAIRDQKDD
+775 
-786 WAYSDEGI
+786 
-794 NASIEEV
+794 
-801 KSHEA
+801 
-806 AIDSAHESDVL
+806 
-817 TTTLDKLVDAPDL
+817 
-830 FKAYPQL
+830 
-837 RKMTVEFGKLPK
+837 EF
-849 GTGGYL
+849 
-855 SLGTMTMRLGLDA
+855 
-868 GVFANSTRS
+868 
-877 TLIHEIQHAVQ
+877 
-888 EIEGFARGADPKR
+888 
-901 MPGKGDALFIDM
+901 
-913 QRLRE
+913 
-918 LRGSS
+918 
-923 DWREYQEAADEML
+923 
-936 RQSEA
+936 
-941 ETTDDAAWKRA
+941 
-952 TSRFDAAEKLPG
+952 
-964 VQEVRAEEKRLTDKW
+964 
-979 GDSPDVLQAINNAAD
+979 
-994 ITDPVFARITES
+994 
-1006 DPYYRYQSYARV
+1006 
-1018 AGEVEARNVQTRKD
+1018 
-1032 MTPEERAEISL
+1032 
-1043 RDTEGVPRNE
+1043 
-1053 QIITS
+1053 
-1058 REWLELYQLGYHGT
+1058 YQLGYHGT
-1072 PYLFDAFT
+1072 PYIFDAFT

-1099 ALNRRTAE
+1099 ALSRRTAE
-1107 DYARRLSSWI
+1107 GYRERLGGARTYTYNGKSLDELYNELNREFQAQLTEPSSFDKFEKLSVLTSKMLLLTSFTIGGKAAVKFEKNDPKSYQDAYKWLTEE
-1117 DDVQLLKLSRSLKK
+1117 VYPNLKLEKK
-1131 DREAASFF
+1131 GR
-1139 KRHLYKERE
+1139 
-1148 DALTTFWMNRYSLQ
+1148 
-1162 AVDEAFKEGSITKQ
+1162 V
-1176 AYEWFN
+1176 
-1182 AEVRTKAKGAREM
+1182 
-1195 HLYTVDIPN
+1195 YTVEIPD

-1213 KISNQNDAVKE
+1213 KISKQNDAVKE
-1224 AYRQYCKERFGLDS
+1224 AYRQYCKERFGYDNADVTS
-1238 SDISTDYVNGYD
+1238 PYENGYD
-1250 FYRDLTKW
+1250 FYRSLSQWK
-1258 QGGPKEASLWLNK
+1258 GSPKEASLWLNK
-1271 HGVKGIRYNGH
+1271 HGVKGIRYKGAR
-1282 VDGECAVVWDEKSIK
+1282 DGECAVVWDEKSIK

-1372 NDWNALGFEGQ
+1372 NEWNALGFEGQ

-1398 TQGKSPVKGLEGVFA
+1398 TQGKSPVKELEGVFA

-1462 LDMMYGAQQKRSA
+1462 LDTMYGAQQKRSA

-1664 DNPDQMRAIA
+1664 DNPDQMRAVA

-1698 MADSD
+1698 MADSE

-1895 NPATEMVT
+1895 NPATEMMT

-1929 ALQAADSPMFADL
+1929 ALQASDSPMFADL

-2001 VNAISD
+2001 VDAISE
-2007 GVAETNRK
+2007 GVAETNRM

-2060 VMTDEAGND
+2060 VMTDENGND
-2069 IVISAKDAMAQADE
+2069 VIVTAQDAMAKATE
-2083 IEKGLNDDTAGLGM
+2083 IDQDLNDSTAGLGM

-2103 RNQGIR
+2103 RNQGIRKS

>member
-1 MFLEQVFNPIENR
+1 MFLEQVFNPLENR
-14 PTLSKEEIDASFDNF
+14 PTPSKEEIDTSFDNF
-29 YGKGERPLTLPDDM
+29 YGKGERPLALPDDM
-43 SGQYNTQLTPEQETA
+43 SGQYNTQLTPEQETE
-58 YQAWAKQQGRER
+58 YKAWAKQQGRER

-88 MSEDERGHLGDK
+88 MTEDERGHLGDK

-145 AKRLK
+145 AKRLR
-150 LYFAQNEEGVALN
+150 LYFAKYEEGVALN
-163 LKDKVYDN
+163 LKDKIYDN

-179 SVGAFDGLAKGIL
+179 SVGAFDGFSKAFF

-201 MFSGALMVASK
+201 MGAGGLMLASK

-246 MGKASQIIHGLEGMI
+246 MGKASQVIHGLVGML
-261 AELAIGTKGAGLLAA
+261 AELGLLTTGVGGVAGLAI
-276 KGFQGVG
+276 KGVG
-283 AAEKIRKASI
+283 AAEKIRKTSI
-293 VGGSTLFGTDIGISE
+293 AVGSALFGTDIGISE
-308 RNRLVSEGVDKD
+308 RNRLVAEGVDED
-320 TAFWAGLGSGITN
+320 TAFKAGAVSGLLN

-396 GVGAFMGTVFWR
+396 GMGAFMGTVFWR

-417 AHQRVYE
+417 AYQRVYE
-424 RYKSDL
+424 RYKLDL
-430 EAGGKFSQEEIES
+430 EAGGKFSQEKIDSE
-443 QAKLN
+443 AKIN
-448 AAAAVSYARMAHIAP
+448 AASVVSYARMTHVAP
-463 DQVDDMAAKLIWT
+463 DKVDDLAAKILWT
-476 DDRKAFAVPDEYF
+476 DDRKFFSVPEEYAMPITQG
-489 SQEAQER
+489 SEWHMGPV
-496 LNLLN
+496 
-501 RSRQLDEQI
+501 QI
-510 HKWRE
+510 DPK
-515 GDTTE
+515 
-520 KFDLGSPSWVLQLF
+520 KDLPVLQITNSPLDRKSAISRAVEVLRPGIKNEDSGF
-534 GAKKDSNVKIF
+534 VLTMTRSDAKKAAGGYSSEK
-545 GKSFL
+545 
-550 HAILKPGETLRR
+550 ER
-562 QRGKHGLTDEE
+562 
-573 VRGLLVGIQRPIA
+573 
-586 VFRSKNIDAK
+586 VFRSVSGNIEKIVQDAIRVESHTDVKHRNKKVQGIHHFVTPVEFEGKLWRVQLLVKDIKEPGKN
-596 SGEESIVLLTELTQN
+596 
-611 GKSVVA
+611 
-617 PLWLTSYKNGTIVV
+617 
-631 DNQVPT
+631 
-637 AFAKSNIKQWIDEG
+637 
-651 LLLGYE
+651 
-657 KEKGLSLLLESMG
+657 
-670 SNRQQLGTSNRD
+670 
-682 KPLINGAIIY
+682 
-692 QNDTS
+692 
-697 LGDLYQIIGEHG
+697 
-709 VSVMDQADENWSRTN
+709 RTN
-724 NRNVALQM
+724 IH
-732 EYSGKTPKE
+732 T
-741 IRLATG
+741 I
-747 WERGA
+747 
-752 DGKWRYEIP
+752 DGI
-761 DIKIRED
+761 
-768 GFRMLRD
+768 
-775 REKAIRDQKDD
+775 Q
-786 WAYSDEGI
+786 
-794 NASIEEV
+794 IEE
-801 KSHEA
+801 
-806 AIDSAHESDVL
+806 
-817 TTTLDKLVDAPDL
+817 
-830 FKAYPQL
+830 
-837 RKMTVEFGKLPK
+837 
-849 GTGGYL
+849 
-855 SLGTMTMRLGLDA
+855 A
-868 GVFANSTRS
+868 G
-877 TLIHEIQHAVQ
+877 
-888 EIEGFARGADPKR
+888 
-901 MPGKGDALFIDM
+901 MPPVG
-913 QRLRE
+913 
-918 LRGSS
+918 
-923 DWREYQEAADEML
+923 L
-936 RQSEA
+936 RQSEGGISYA
-941 ETTDDAAWKRA
+941 KGVTAASTDESSLPVQLSQSRTVSLSHLLGGDKPYIRQDGKGFFDSVDDA
-952 TSRFDAAEKLPG
+952 S
-964 VQEVRAEEKRLTDKW
+964 RAEGGVYYERQDEL
-979 GDSPDVLQAINNAAD
+979 PQ
-994 ITDPVFARITES
+994 VF
-1006 DPYYRYQSYARV
+1006 YQV
-1018 AGEVEARNVQTRKD
+1018 
-1032 MTPEERAEISL
+1032 
-1043 RDTEGVPRNE
+1043 
-1053 QIITS
+1053 
-1058 REWLELYQLGYHGT
+1058 GYHGT

-1099 ALNRRTAE
+1099 ALNKRIAEAYRERLAGARTYTYNGKSLHELYNELRREFQAELTKPTSSDKLAKLYLLTSKMSLLTSFTIGGKGNVKVEKTAPKSTQDAYKWLTE
-1107 DYARRLSSWI
+1107 EVYPN
-1117 DDVQLLKLSRSLKK
+1117 LKLEKK
-1131 DREAASFF
+1131 G
-1139 KRHLYKERE
+1139 K
-1148 DALTTFWMNRYSLQ
+1148 
-1162 AVDEAFKEGSITKQ
+1162 V
-1176 AYEWFN
+1176 
-1182 AEVRTKAKGAREM
+1182 
-1195 HLYTVDIPN
+1195 YTVEIPD

-1213 KISNQNDAVKE
+1213 KISKQNAAVKE
-1224 AYRQYCKERFGLDS
+1224 AYRQYVKERFGLDS
-1238 SDISTDYVNGYD
+1238 SDIFTDHVNGYD
-1250 FYRDLTKW
+1250 FYKDLTKW

-1271 HGVKGIRYNGH
+1271 HGIKGIRYNGAR
-1282 VDGECAVVWDEKSIK
+1282 DGECAVVWDEKSIK

-1341 NTLAL
+1341 NTMAL

-1398 TQGKSPVKGLEGVFA
+1398 TQGKSPVKELEGVFA

-1462 LDMMYGAQQKRSA
+1462 LDTMYGAQQKRSA

-1480 AQAMAGRLVQA
+1480 AQAMAGRLVQS

-1539 DTEANVPVVEDT
+1539 DTEANVPIVEDT

-1587 SIATDPQYGRLSTSR
+1587 SIASDPQYGRLSTSR

-1698 MADSD
+1698 MADSE

-1895 NPATEMVT
+1895 NPATEMMT

-2001 VNAISD
+2001 VDAISE
-2007 GVAETNRK
+2007 GVAETNRM

-2060 VMTDEAGND
+2060 VMTDENGND
-2069 IVISAKDAMAQADE
+2069 VIVTAQDAMAKATE
-2083 IEKGLNDDTAGLGM
+2083 IDQDLNDSTAGLGM

-2103 RNQGIR
+2103 RNQGIRKS

>member
-1 MFLEQVFNPIENR
+1 
-14 PTLSKEEIDASFDNF
+14 
-29 YGKGERPLTLPDDM
+29 
-43 SGQYNTQLTPEQETA
+43 
-58 YQAWAKQQGRER
+58 
-70 DVENYDL
+70 
-77 RGAWLELQNGT
+77 
-88 MSEDERGHLGDK
+88 
-100 YKKPNHPT
+100 
-108 FSTESIYNGKDGY
+108 
-121 QGGVWSRNGNV
+121 
-132 DVYTPQHKLTPEQ
+132 
-145 AKRLK
+145 
-150 LYFAQNEEGVALN
+150 
-163 LKDKVYDN
+163 
-171 PTIQLAPK
+171 
-179 SVGAFDGLAKGIL
+179 
-192 YPIPNALVR
+192 
-201 MFSGALMVASK
+201 
-212 AMPWVRDDFL
+212 
-222 KQMEQASEDLDN
+222 
-234 WNRMNLGANPET
+234 
-246 MGKASQIIHGLEGMI
+246 
-261 AELAIGTKGAGLLAA
+261 
-276 KGFQGVG
+276 
-283 AAEKIRKASI
+283 
-293 VGGSTLFGTDIGISE
+293 
-308 RNRLVSEGVDKD
+308 
-320 TAFWAGLGSGITN
+320 
-333 TIGAAIPPFLG
+333 
-344 SSRTWSALYGAGS
+344 
-357 NVALNYAEL
+357 
-366 STISYVLDHQ
+366 
-376 DYTELA
+376 
-382 KQYELNMVDMLVSA
+382 MVDMLVSA

-463 DQVDDMAAKLIWT
+463 DQVDDMAAKLVWT
-476 DDRKAFAVPDEYF
+476 NDRKAFAVPDEYAMPITQG
-489 SQEAQER
+489 SEWHMGPSPKRNAE
-496 LNLLN
+496 
-501 RSRQLDEQI
+501 EQI
-510 HKWRE
+510 PVLKITEAPLRRK
-515 GDTTE
+515 DAIAYTT
-520 KFDLGSPSWVLQLF
+520 
-534 GAKKDSNVKIF
+534 
-545 GKSFL
+545 
-550 HAILKPGETLRR
+550 AILKDGVKNKDSGFVLTASRSDMKKAAGE
-562 QRGKHGLTDEE
+562 RGGLKE
-573 VRGLLVGIQRPIA
+573 R
-586 VFRSKNIDAK
+586 VFTSVAKNIDKIAEN
-596 SGEESIVLLTELTQN
+596 SVLVESH
-611 GKSVVA
+611 
-617 PLWLTSYKNGTIVV
+617 V
-631 DNQVPT
+631 DVKHRNPNVQGVHI
-637 AFAKSNIKQWIDEG
+637 FA
-651 LLLGYE
+651 
-657 KEKGLSLLLESMG
+657 M
-670 SNRQQLGTSNRD
+670 
-682 KPLINGAIIY
+682 P
-692 QNDTS
+692 
-697 LGDLYQIIGEHG
+697 
-709 VSVMDQADENWSRTN
+709 
-724 NRNVALQM
+724 
-732 EYSGKTPKE
+732 
-741 IRLATG
+741 
-747 WERGA
+747 
-752 DGKWRYEIP
+752 
-761 DIKIRED
+761 
-768 GFRMLRD
+768 
-775 REKAIRDQKDD
+775 
-786 WAYSDEGI
+786 
-794 NASIEEV
+794 
-801 KSHEA
+801 
-806 AIDSAHESDVL
+806 
-817 TTTLDKLVDAPDL
+817 
-830 FKAYPQL
+830 
-837 RKMTVEFGKLPK
+837 VEF
-849 GTGGYL
+849 
-855 SLGTMTMRLGLDA
+855 D
-868 GVFANSTRS
+868 
-877 TLIHEIQHAVQ
+877 
-888 EIEGFARGADPKR
+888 
-901 MPGKGDALFIDM
+901 
-913 QRLRE
+913 
-918 LRGSS
+918 GSF
-923 DWREYQEAADEML
+923 WR
-936 RQSEA
+936 
-941 ETTDDAAWKRA
+941 
-952 TSRFDAAEKLPG
+952 
-964 VQEVRAEEKRLTDKW
+964 
-979 GDSPDVLQAINNAAD
+979 
-994 ITDPVFARITES
+994 
-1006 DPYYRYQSYARV
+1006 
-1018 AGEVEARNVQTRKD
+1018 
-1032 MTPEERAEISL
+1032 
-1043 RDTEGVPRNE
+1043 
-1053 QIITS
+1053 
-1058 REWLELYQLGYHGT
+1058 
-1072 PYLFDAFT
+1072 
-1080 LAHIGS
+1080 
-1086 GEGAQAHG
+1086 
-1094 WGLYF
+1094 
-1099 ALNRRTAE
+1099 
-1107 DYARRLSSWI
+1107 
-1117 DDVQLLKLSRSLKK
+1117 VQLLVK
-1131 DREAASFF
+1131 DVIEPGNEKTAVHTIDGIEIHKMENPPVGITQSEGGVSYVAGVAAA
-1139 KRHLYKERE
+1139 
-1148 DALTTFWMNRYSLQ
+1148 DNRQ
-1162 AVDEAFKEGSITKQ
+1162 VHNVTD
-1176 AYEWFN
+1176 N
-1182 AEVRTKAKGAREM
+1182 V
-1195 HLYTVDIPN
+1195 PN
-1204 DDVMLREEW
+1204 DRTVSLSQLLGGD
-1213 KISNQNDAVKE
+1213 KPYI
-1224 AYRQYCKERFGLDS
+1224 RQDGKGFFDSVDDTSRAEGGVYFER
-1238 SDISTDYVNGYD
+1238 
-1250 FYRDLTKW
+1250 
-1258 QGGPKEASLWLNK
+1258 P
-1271 HGVKGIRYNGH
+1271 
-1282 VDGECAVVWDEKSIK
+1282 DEVPQIVGKD
-1297 ILEYLQKGQEGI
+1297 EGI

-1372 NDWNALGFEGQ
+1372 NEWNALGFEGQ

-1398 TQGKSPVKGLEGVFA
+1398 TQGKSPVKELEGVFA

-1462 LDMMYGAQQKRSA
+1462 LDTMYGAQQKRSA

-1664 DNPDQMRAIA
+1664 DNPDKMRAIA

-1698 MADSD
+1698 MADSE

-1895 NPATEMVT
+1895 NPATEMMT

-2001 VNAISD
+2001 VDAISE
-2007 GVAETNRK
+2007 GVAETNRM

-2060 VMTDEAGND
+2060 VMTDENGND
-2069 IVISAKDAMAQADE
+2069 IVISARDAMAQADE

-2103 RNQGIR
+2103 RNQGIRKS

>member
-1 MFLEQVFNPIENR
+1 MFLEQVFNPLENR
-14 PTLSKEEIDASFDNF
+14 PTPSKEEIDASFDSF
-29 YGKGERPLTLPDDM
+29 YGKGERPLALPDDM
-43 SGQYNTQLTPEQETA
+43 SGQYNTQLTPEQETE
-58 YQAWAKQQGRER
+58 YKAWAKQHGRER

-77 RGAWLELQNGT
+77 RGAWLELQKGT

-145 AKRLK
+145 AKRLQ

-163 LKDKVYDN
+163 LKDKIYDN
-171 PTIQLAPK
+171 PKLQLAPK
-179 SVGAFDGLAKGIL
+179 SVGAFDGFSKAFF
-192 YPIPNALVR
+192 YPIPNVLTR
-201 MFSGALMVASK
+201 MGSGALMVASK

-222 KQMEQASEDLDN
+222 KQMEQASLDLDK
-234 WNRMNLGANPET
+234 WNRANLGANPET
-246 MGKASQIIHGLEGMI
+246 MGKASQIVHGLVGML
-261 AELAIGTKGAGLLAA
+261 AELGALTSGVGGVAGLAI
-276 KGFQGVG
+276 KGVG
-283 AAEKIRKASI
+283 AAEKIRKTSI
-293 VGGSTLFGTDIGISE
+293 AVGSALFGTDIGISE
-308 RNRLVSEGVDKD
+308 RNRLVAEGVDEE
-320 TAFWAGLGSGITN
+320 TAFNAGLASGLAN

-344 SSRTWSALYGAGS
+344 SSRAMSALYGAGS

-366 STISYVLDHQ
+366 SSISYILDHQ
-376 DYTELA
+376 NYAELA

-396 GVGAFMGTVFWR
+396 GMGAFMGTVFWR
-408 NPVDVKYDR
+408 NPVDVKYDKAQTR
-417 AHQRVYE
+417 MYE
-424 RYKSDL
+424 RYKSDID
-430 EAGGKFSQEEIES
+430 AGGKFKPEES
-443 QAKLN
+443 KTQADIN
-448 AAAAVSYARMAHIAP
+448 SRAVVSLARMAGVAP
-463 DQVDDMAAKLIWT
+463 DKMDDFAAQIQWS
-476 DDRKAFAVPDEYF
+476 DDRKTLSVPEYAMPITQGNEWHMGP
-489 SQEAQER
+489 SPKRNAE
-496 LNLLN
+496 
-501 RSRQLDEQI
+501 EQI
-510 HKWRE
+510 LVLKITEAPLGRKDAI
-515 GDTTE
+515 GYTT
-520 KFDLGSPSWVLQLF
+520 
-534 GAKKDSNVKIF
+534 
-545 GKSFL
+545 
-550 HAILKPGETLRR
+550 AILKDGVKNKDSGFILTASRSDMKKAAGE
-562 QRGKHGLTDEE
+562 RGGLKE
-573 VRGLLVGIQRPIA
+573 R
-586 VFRSKNIDAK
+586 VFTSVAKNIDKIAEN
-596 SGEESIVLLTELTQN
+596 SVLVESHVDVKHRNPKVQGVHIFAMPVEFDGSLWRVQLLVKDVIEPGNEKTAVHTIDGIEIHKMENPPVGITQSE
-611 GKSVVA
+611 GGISYVA
-617 PLWLTSYKNGTIVV
+617 GVAAA
-631 DNQVPT
+631 DNRQVRNVTDNVPNDR
-637 AFAKSNIKQWIDEG
+637 AVSLSQ
-651 LLLGYE
+651 LLG
-657 KEKGLSLLLESMG
+657 G
-670 SNRQQLGTSNRD
+670 D
-682 KPLINGAIIY
+682 KPYIRQDGKGFFDSVDDASRAEGGVYYEPREYN
-692 QNDTS
+692 
-697 LGDLYQIIGEHG
+697 QIIGEYG

-768 GFRMLRD
+768 SFRMLRD
-775 REKAIRDQKDD
+775 REKAIRDKKDD

-794 NASIEEV
+794 NASIEEG

-817 TTTLDKLVDAPDL
+817 TTTLDELVDAPDL

-901 MPGKGDALFIDM
+901 MPGKGDALFTDM

-941 ETTDDAAWKRA
+941 ETMDDAAWKRA

-1018 AGEVEARNVQTRKD
+1018 AGEVEARNAQTRKD
-1032 MTPEERAEISL
+1032 MTPEERAEIL
-1043 RDTEGVPRNE
+1043 LLDTEGVPRNE
-1053 QIITS
+1053 QIIIS
-1058 REWLELYQLGYHGT
+1058 R
-1072 PYLFDAFT
+1072 
-1080 LAHIGS
+1080 
-1086 GEGAQAHG
+1086 
-1094 WGLYF
+1094 
-1099 ALNRRTAE
+1099 
-1107 DYARRLSSWI
+1107 
-1117 DDVQLLKLSRSLKK
+1117 
-1131 DREAASFF
+1131 
-1139 KRHLYKERE
+1139 
-1148 DALTTFWMNRYSLQ
+1148 
-1162 AVDEAFKEGSITKQ
+1162 
-1176 AYEWFN
+1176 
-1182 AEVRTKAKGAREM
+1182 
-1195 HLYTVDIPN
+1195 
-1204 DDVMLREEW
+1204 
-1213 KISNQNDAVKE
+1213 
-1224 AYRQYCKERFGLDS
+1224 
-1238 SDISTDYVNGYD
+1238 
-1250 FYRDLTKW
+1250 
-1258 QGGPKEASLWLNK
+1258 
-1271 HGVKGIRYNGH
+1271 
-1282 VDGECAVVWDEKSIK
+1282 
-1297 ILEYLQKGQEGI
+1297 EYLQKGQEGI
-1309 RGAFNPST
+1309 RGAFNPYT
-1317 NTIRLTPNAN
+1317 DTIRLTPNAN
-1327 LSTFSHEHA
+1327 LSTFSHEHS

-1341 NTLAL
+1341 NVMAL
-1346 GGKEGAP
+1346 GGKESP
-1353 LELQSQINAILHAF
+1353 SLELQLQMKAILKAF
-1367 GLKSI
+1367 GLKDI
-1372 NDWNALGFEGQ
+1372 KAWEALGFEGQ

-1462 LDMMYGAQQKRSA
+1462 LDTMYGAQQKRSA

-1480 AQAMAGRLVQA
+1480 AQAMAGRIVQA

-1698 MADSD
+1698 MADSE

-1817 YRDKRLTELVAD
+1817 YRDKRLTDLVAD

-1895 NPATEMVT
+1895 NPATEMMT

-2001 VNAISD
+2001 VDAISE
-2007 GVAETNRK
+2007 GVAETNRM

-2060 VMTDEAGND
+2060 VMTDENGND
-2069 IVISAKDAMAQADE
+2069 VIVTAQDAMAKATE
-2083 IEKGLNDDTAGLGM
+2083 IDQDLNDSTAGLGM

-2103 RNQGIR
+2103 RNQGIRKS

>member
-43 SGQYNTQLTPEQETA
+43 SGQYNTQLTPDEESA
-58 YQAWAKQQGRER
+58 YQAWAKGQGREK
-70 DVENYDL
+70 DVFNYDL
-77 RGAWLELQNGT
+77 RGAWKELQSGT

-121 QGGVWSRNGNV
+121 QGGIWSRNGNV

-150 LYFAQNEEGVALN
+150 LYFAQNEDGVALN

-201 MFSGALMVASK
+201 MGSGALMVASK

-222 KQMEQASEDLDN
+222 KQMEQASLDLDK
-234 WNRMNLGANPET
+234 WNRANFGANPET
-246 MGKASQIIHGLEGMI
+246 MGKATQVIHGLVGML
-261 AELAIGTKGAGLLAA
+261 AELGVLTTGVGGAAGLAI
-276 KGFQGVG
+276 KGVG
-283 AAEKIRKASI
+283 AAEKLRKTSI
-293 VGGSTLFGTDIGISE
+293 AVGSALFGTDIGISE
-308 RNRLVSEGVDKD
+308 RNRLVAEGVDED
-320 TAFWAGLGSGITN
+320 TAFKAGAVSGLLN

-344 SSRTWSALYGAGS
+344 SSRTLSALYGAGS

-463 DQVDDMAAKLIWT
+463 DQVDDMAAKLVWT
-476 DDRKAFAVPDEYF
+476 DDRKAFSVPEEYAMMLEKDFETRYNDAIAKGDMKEAERIVKEYAKLRGYTVDEDYRDSHSAPKASVAKEDFTNLDKLRKAANQAADVNLFAIANDVSIVPSDFFTHDGWWQYSNRNEAADSESFFKIRKAIDSIQRQTKEYGRVKHMPSVWVYRAVPKSVKEGSLQSDGQWVTPSRAYAKQHGQSRFGPGEYRIIK
-489 SQEAQER
+489 EAVPADQLWFNGDSINEWGFDNGEKYVYKNTTNNR
-496 LNLLN
+496 KRYDAIVRDYNGNIVPLSKRFNSRKYEDFYQINKLDLLHK
-501 RSRQLDEQI
+501 SRALDRQI
-510 HKWRE
+510 SAWRN

-520 KFDLGSPSWVLQLF
+520 KIDLGEPSWVLQIF
-534 GAKKDSNVKIF
+534 GVSKQENLKIF
-545 GKSFL
+545 GRNFL
-550 HAILKPGETLRR
+550 HAILKPGESLRR
-562 QRGKHGLTDEE
+562 EKGKHGLTDEE
-573 VRGLLVGIQRPIA
+573 VRGLLVGIQQPLA
-586 VFRSKNIDAK
+586 VFRSTNKNALD
-596 SGEESIVLLTELTQN
+596 GETSIVILTELTQN
-611 GKSVVA
+611 GKNIVA
-617 PLWLTSYKNGTIVV
+617 PVWLTSRVKGEIVV
-631 DNQVPT
+631 DNRIPT
-637 AFAKSNIKQWIDEG
+637 AYAKKDIRGWIEEG

-657 KEKGLSLLLESMG
+657 KTKGAKLLSESMG
-670 SNRQQLGTSNRD
+670 SNSRQLGTSD
-682 KPLINGAIIY
+682 K
-692 QNDTS
+692 
-697 LGDLYQIIGEHG
+697 
-709 VSVMDQADENWSRTN
+709 
-724 NRNVALQM
+724 
-732 EYSGKTPKE
+732 GKTP
-741 IRLATG
+741 
-747 WERGA
+747 
-752 DGKWRYEIP
+752 
-761 DIKIRED
+761 
-768 GFRMLRD
+768 
-775 REKAIRDQKDD
+775 
-786 WAYSDEGI
+786 S
-794 NASIEEV
+794 
-801 KSHEA
+801 
-806 AIDSAHESDVL
+806 
-817 TTTLDKLVDAPDL
+817 
-830 FKAYPQL
+830 
-837 RKMTVEFGKLPK
+837 
-849 GTGGYL
+849 
-855 SLGTMTMRLGLDA
+855 
-868 GVFANSTRS
+868 
-877 TLIHEIQHAVQ
+877 
-888 EIEGFARGADPKR
+888 
-901 MPGKGDALFIDM
+901 
-913 QRLRE
+913 
-918 LRGSS
+918 LRGIIY
-923 DWREYQEAADEML
+923 EN
-936 RQSEA
+936 
-941 ETTDDAAWKRA
+941 ET
-952 TSRFDAAEKLPG
+952 SI
-964 VQEVRAEEKRLTDKW
+964 
-979 GDSPDVLQAINNAAD
+979 GDI
-994 ITDPVFARITES
+994 
-1006 DPYYRYQSYARV
+1006 YQS
-1018 AGEVEARNVQTRKD
+1018 
-1032 MTPEERAEISL
+1032 
-1043 RDTEGVPRNE
+1043 
-1053 QIITS
+1053 
-1058 REWLELYQLGYHGT
+1058 
-1072 PYLFDAFT
+1072 
-1080 LAHIGS
+1080 S
-1086 GEGAQAHG
+1086 G
-1094 WGLYF
+1094 
-1099 ALNRRTAE
+1099 
-1107 DYARRLSSWI
+1107 
-1117 DDVQLLKLSRSLKK
+1117 
-1131 DREAASFF
+1131 
-1139 KRHLYKERE
+1139 
-1148 DALTTFWMNRYSLQ
+1148 M
-1162 AVDEAFKEGSITKQ
+1162 
-1176 AYEWFN
+1176 
-1182 AEVRTKAKGAREM
+1182 
-1195 HLYTVDIPN
+1195 
-1204 DDVMLREEW
+1204 
-1213 KISNQNDAVKE
+1213 
-1224 AYRQYCKERFGLDS
+1224 DS
-1238 SDISTDYVNGYD
+1238 
-1250 FYRDLTKW
+1250 
-1258 QGGPKEASLWLNK
+1258 
-1271 HGVKGIRYNGH
+1271 
-1282 VDGECAVVWDEKSIK
+1282 
-1297 ILEYLQKGQEGI
+1297 I

-1341 NTLAL
+1341 NTLAF

-1353 LELQSQINAILHAF
+1353 LDLQSQINAILHAF

-1383 RKYQEQFAAW
+1383 RKYQEQFASW

-1433 DAAVREVSDRYQ
+1433 DAAVKEVSNRYQ

-1462 LDMMYGAQQKRSA
+1462 LDTMYGAQQKRSA

-1480 AQAMAGRLVQA
+1480 DQTMAGRLVQA

-1587 SIATDPQYGRLSTSR
+1587 SIASDPQYGRLSTSR
-1602 TTQSGAPIVSFGHLP
+1602 TTQTGAPIVSFGHLP

-1638 TYYVVEADDVMRSNN
+1638 TYYVVEADSVMRSNN
-1653 YDGTPNKEWNN
+1653 YDGTPNKDWNT
-1664 DNPDQMRAIA
+1664 DNPDQMRAVA

-1698 MADSD
+1698 MADSE

-1709 ETIKGMK
+1709 ETIRGMK
-1716 KPVLVRYMPPDR
+1716 KPVLVRYMPPES

-1757 VRKNIGKYEFDE
+1757 IRKNIDKYEFDE

-1783 DVGEVSEMGNLID
+1783 DVGEVSEMGNLIGSD
-1796 SNGNPTTAARAR
+1796 GNPTTAARAR

-1817 YRDKRLTELVAD
+1817 YRDKRLTELVSD
-1829 SEDKHGIK
+1829 SEDKQGMK
-1837 RILSAMSAFAP
+1837 RILNAMSAFAP
-1848 HVIQIRETSGGAID
+1848 HVIQIREASGGTID
-1862 LAPIITDAT
+1862 LAPIITDAA

-1895 NPATEMVT
+1895 NPATEMMT

-2001 VNAISD
+2001 VDAISE
-2007 GVAETNRK
+2007 GVAETNRM

-2069 IVISAKDAMAQADE
+2069 IVISAREAMAQADA

>member
-1 MFLEQVFNPIENR
+1 MFLEQVFNPLENR
-14 PTLSKEEIDASFDNF
+14 PTPSKEEIDTSFDNF
-29 YGKGERPLTLPDDM
+29 YGKGERPLALPDDM
-43 SGQYNTQLTPEQETA
+43 SGQYNTQLTPEQETE
-58 YQAWAKQQGRER
+58 YKAWAKQQGRER

-88 MSEDERGHLGDK
+88 MTEDERGHLGDK

-108 FSTESIYNGKDGY
+108 FSTESIYNGADGY

-145 AKRLK
+145 AKRLRI
-150 LYFAQNEEGVALN
+150 YFAKYEEGVALN
-163 LKDKVYDN
+163 LKDKIYDN
-171 PTIQLAPK
+171 PAVKLAPK
-179 SVGAFDGLAKGIL
+179 SVGAFDGFSKAFF

-201 MFSGALMVASK
+201 MGAGGLMLASK
-212 AMPWVRDDFL
+212 TMPWVREDFL
-222 KQMEQASEDLDN
+222 KQMEQASVDLDN

-308 RNRLVSEGVDKD
+308 RNRLVAEGVDEE
-320 TAFWAGLGSGITN
+320 TAFNAGLASGLAN

-344 SSRTWSALYGAGS
+344 SSRAMSALYGAGS

-366 STISYVLDHQ
+366 SSISYILDHQ
-376 DYTELA
+376 NYAELA

-463 DQVDDMAAKLIWT
+463 DQVDDMAAKIVRT
-476 DDRKAFAVPDEYF
+476 DDRKAFSVLEEYAMKMEKDFETRYNDAIAKGNMKDAEAIVKEYAKLRGYTIDEDYRDSHQAPRASVAKEDFRNLDKLREEAKESGDVNLFAIANGVSIVPDDFFTYDGWWQYSNRNEAADSESFFKIRKAIDSIQNQIKKYGRVKHMPSVCVYRAVPKSVKEGSLQSDGQWVTPSRAYAKQHGQSRFGPGEYRIIKEPVPADSLWF
-489 SQEAQER
+489 NGDSINEWGFDNGEKYVYKNTTNNRKRYDAVVR
-496 LNLLN
+496 DYDGNIVPLNKRFNSRKYEEFYQINKLDLLHKS
-501 RSRQLDEQI
+501 RSLDRQI
-510 HKWRE
+510 SAWRN

-520 KFDLGSPSWVLQLF
+520 KFDLGEPSWVLQIF
-534 GAKKDSNVKIF
+534 GVSKQENLKIF
-545 GKSFL
+545 GRNFL
-550 HAILKPGETLRR
+550 HAILKPGESLRR
-562 QRGKHGLTDEE
+562 EKGKHGLTDEE
-573 VRGLLVGIQRPIA
+573 VRGLLVGIQQPLA
-586 VFRSKNIDAK
+586 VFRSTNKNALD
-596 SGEESIVLLTELTQN
+596 GETSIVILTELTQN
-611 GKSVVA
+611 GKNIVA
-617 PLWLTSYKNGTIVV
+617 PVWLTSRVNGEIVV
-631 DNQVPT
+631 DNRIPT
-637 AFAKSNIKQWIDEG
+637 AYAKKDIRGWIEEG

-657 KEKGLSLLLESMG
+657 KTKGAKLLSESMG
-670 SNRQQLGTSNRD
+670 SNSRQLGTSD
-682 KPLINGAIIY
+682 K
-692 QNDTS
+692 
-697 LGDLYQIIGEHG
+697 
-709 VSVMDQADENWSRTN
+709 
-724 NRNVALQM
+724 
-732 EYSGKTPKE
+732 GKTP
-741 IRLATG
+741 
-747 WERGA
+747 
-752 DGKWRYEIP
+752 
-761 DIKIRED
+761 
-768 GFRMLRD
+768 
-775 REKAIRDQKDD
+775 
-786 WAYSDEGI
+786 S
-794 NASIEEV
+794 
-801 KSHEA
+801 
-806 AIDSAHESDVL
+806 
-817 TTTLDKLVDAPDL
+817 
-830 FKAYPQL
+830 
-837 RKMTVEFGKLPK
+837 
-849 GTGGYL
+849 
-855 SLGTMTMRLGLDA
+855 
-868 GVFANSTRS
+868 
-877 TLIHEIQHAVQ
+877 
-888 EIEGFARGADPKR
+888 
-901 MPGKGDALFIDM
+901 
-913 QRLRE
+913 
-918 LRGSS
+918 LRGIIY
-923 DWREYQEAADEML
+923 EN
-936 RQSEA
+936 
-941 ETTDDAAWKRA
+941 ET
-952 TSRFDAAEKLPG
+952 SI
-964 VQEVRAEEKRLTDKW
+964 
-979 GDSPDVLQAINNAAD
+979 GDI
-994 ITDPVFARITES
+994 
-1006 DPYYRYQSYARV
+1006 YQS
-1018 AGEVEARNVQTRKD
+1018 
-1032 MTPEERAEISL
+1032 S
-1043 RDTEGVPRNE
+1043 GV
-1053 QIITS
+1053 
-1058 REWLELYQLGYHGT
+1058 
-1072 PYLFDAFT
+1072 
-1080 LAHIGS
+1080 
-1086 GEGAQAHG
+1086 
-1094 WGLYF
+1094 
-1099 ALNRRTAE
+1099 
-1107 DYARRLSSWI
+1107 
-1117 DDVQLLKLSRSLKK
+1117 
-1131 DREAASFF
+1131 
-1139 KRHLYKERE
+1139 
-1148 DALTTFWMNRYSLQ
+1148 
-1162 AVDEAFKEGSITKQ
+1162 
-1176 AYEWFN
+1176 
-1182 AEVRTKAKGAREM
+1182 
-1195 HLYTVDIPN
+1195 
-1204 DDVMLREEW
+1204 
-1213 KISNQNDAVKE
+1213 
-1224 AYRQYCKERFGLDS
+1224 DS
-1238 SDISTDYVNGYD
+1238 
-1250 FYRDLTKW
+1250 
-1258 QGGPKEASLWLNK
+1258 
-1271 HGVKGIRYNGH
+1271 
-1282 VDGECAVVWDEKSIK
+1282 
-1297 ILEYLQKGQEGI
+1297 I

-1317 NTIRLTPNAN
+1317 NTIRLTPDAN

-1372 NDWNALGFEGQ
+1372 NEWNALGFEGQ

-1398 TQGKSPVKGLEGVFA
+1398 MQGKSPVKGLEGVFA
-1413 KMAEWLIGMYKAAL
+1413 KMAEWLVGMYKTML

-1433 DAAVREVSDRYQ
+1433 DAPVREVGDRYQ
-1445 AQFGEKLP
+1445 SQFGEKLP

-1462 LDMMYGAQQKRSA
+1462 LDTMYGAQQKRNA
-1475 FKSSK
+1475 FKSSG

-1491 QRVNQTKV
+1491 QRVNHAKTT
-1499 SAPISDPHGPTAGNV
+1499 APLNDSHGPAAGNV

-1587 SIATDPQYGRLSTSR
+1587 SIASDPQYGRLSTSR

-1698 MADSD
+1698 MADSE

-1895 NPATEMVT
+1895 NPATEMMT

-2001 VNAISD
+2001 VDAISE
-2007 GVAETNRK
+2007 GVAETNRM

-2052 LEDPNREL
+2052 LKDPNREL
-2060 VMTDEAGND
+2060 VMTDENGND
-2069 IVISAKDAMAQADE
+2069 VIVTAQDAMAKADE

-2103 RNQGIR
+2103 RNQGIRKA

>member
-1 MFLEQVFNPIENR
+1 MFLEQVFNPLENR
-14 PTLSKEEIDASFDNF
+14 PTPSKEEIDTSFDNF

-43 SGQYNTQLTPEQETA
+43 SGQYNTQLSPDEESA
-58 YQAWAKQQGRER
+58 YQAWAKGQGREK
-70 DVENYDL
+70 DVFNYDL
-77 RGAWLELQNGT
+77 RGAWKELQSGT
-88 MSEDERGHLGDK
+88 MTEDERGHLGDK

-145 AKRLK
+145 AKRLR
-150 LYFAQNEEGVALN
+150 LYFAKYEEGVALN

-179 SVGAFDGLAKGIL
+179 SVGAFDGFSKAFF

-201 MFSGALMVASK
+201 MFSGGLMLASK
-212 AMPWVRDDFL
+212 AMPWVREDFL
-222 KQMEQASEDLDN
+222 KQMEQASVDLDN

-344 SSRTWSALYGAGS
+344 SSRTWSAMYGAGS

-396 GVGAFMGTVFWR
+396 GMGAFMGTVFWR

-417 AHQRVYE
+417 AYQRVYE

-430 EAGGKFSQEEIES
+430 EAGGKFSQEKIDSE
-443 QAKLN
+443 AKIN
-448 AAAAVSYARMAHIAP
+448 AASVVSYARMTHVAP
-463 DQVDDMAAKLIWT
+463 DQVDDLAAKIIWT
-476 DDRKAFAVPDEYF
+476 EDRKFFSVPEEYAMPITQGNEWHMGP
-489 SQEAQER
+489 SPKRNAE
-496 LNLLN
+496 
-501 RSRQLDEQI
+501 EQI
-510 HKWRE
+510 PVLKITEAPLGRKDAI
-515 GDTTE
+515 GYTT
-520 KFDLGSPSWVLQLF
+520 
-534 GAKKDSNVKIF
+534 
-545 GKSFL
+545 
-550 HAILKPGETLRR
+550 AILKDGVKNKDSGFVLTASRSDMKKAAGE
-562 QRGKHGLTDEE
+562 RGGLKEK
-573 VRGLLVGIQRPIA
+573 
-586 VFRSKNIDAK
+586 VFTSVAKNIDKIAEN
-596 SGEESIVLLTELTQN
+596 SVLVENHADVKHRNPKVQGVHIFAMPVEFDGSLWRVQLLVKDVIEPGNEKTAVHTIDGIEIHKMENPPVRITQSE
-611 GKSVVA
+611 GGISYVA
-617 PLWLTSYKNGTIVV
+617 GVAAA
-631 DNQVPT
+631 DNRRIRNVTDNVPNDRVI
-637 AFAKSNIKQWIDEG
+637 S
-651 LLLGYE
+651 LSHLLG
-657 KEKGLSLLLESMG
+657 G
-670 SNRQQLGTSNRD
+670 D
-682 KPLINGAIIY
+682 KPYIRQDGKGFFDSVD
-692 QNDTS
+692 DTS
-697 LGDLYQIIGEHG
+697 
-709 VSVMDQADENWSRTN
+709 
-724 NRNVALQM
+724 
-732 EYSGKTPKE
+732 
-741 IRLATG
+741 
-747 WERGA
+747 
-752 DGKWRYEIP
+752 
-761 DIKIRED
+761 
-768 GFRMLRD
+768 
-775 REKAIRDQKDD
+775 
-786 WAYSDEGI
+786 
-794 NASIEEV
+794 
-801 KSHEA
+801 
-806 AIDSAHESDVL
+806 
-817 TTTLDKLVDAPDL
+817 
-830 FKAYPQL
+830 
-837 RKMTVEFGKLPK
+837 
-849 GTGGYL
+849 
-855 SLGTMTMRLGLDA
+855 
-868 GVFANSTRS
+868 
-877 TLIHEIQHAVQ
+877 
-888 EIEGFARGADPKR
+888 
-901 MPGKGDALFIDM
+901 
-913 QRLRE
+913 
-918 LRGSS
+918 
-923 DWREYQEAADEML
+923 
-936 RQSEA
+936 
-941 ETTDDAAWKRA
+941 
-952 TSRFDAAEKLPG
+952 
-964 VQEVRAEEKRLTDKW
+964 RAEGGVYYERQDEL
-979 GDSPDVLQAINNAAD
+979 PQ
-994 ITDPVFARITES
+994 VF
-1006 DPYYRYQSYARV
+1006 YQV
-1018 AGEVEARNVQTRKD
+1018 
-1032 MTPEERAEISL
+1032 
-1043 RDTEGVPRNE
+1043 
-1053 QIITS
+1053 
-1058 REWLELYQLGYHGT
+1058 GYHGT

-1099 ALNRRTAE
+1099 ALNKRIAEAYRERLAGARTYTYNGKSLDELYNELKREFQAE
-1107 DYARRLSSWI
+1107 LKQPTSSDKLAKLYLLTSKMTLLTSFIIGGKGNVKFEKNASKSTQDAYKWLTEE
-1117 DDVQLLKLSRSLKK
+1117 VYPNLKLEKK
-1131 DREAASFF
+1131 G
-1139 KRHLYKERE
+1139 K
-1148 DALTTFWMNRYSLQ
+1148 
-1162 AVDEAFKEGSITKQ
+1162 V
-1176 AYEWFN
+1176 
-1182 AEVRTKAKGAREM
+1182 
-1195 HLYTVDIPN
+1195 YTVEIPD

-1224 AYRQYCKERFGLDS
+1224 AYRQYCKESFGYDNADVTS
-1238 SDISTDYVNGYD
+1238 PYENGYD
-1250 FYRDLTKW
+1250 FYRSLSQWK
-1258 QGGPKEASLWLNK
+1258 GSPKEASLWLNK
-1271 HGVKGIRYNGH
+1271 HGIKGIRYNGAR
-1282 VDGECAVVWDEKSIK
+1282 DGECAVVWDEKSIK

-1433 DAAVREVSDRYQ
+1433 DAAVKEVSNRYQ

-1462 LDMMYGAQQKRSA
+1462 LDTMYGAQQKRSA

-1499 SAPISDPHGPTAGNV
+1499 SAPIRNPHGPTAGNV

-1587 SIATDPQYGRLSTSR
+1587 SIASDPQYGRLSTSR
-1602 TTQSGAPIVSFGHLP
+1602 TTQTGAPIVSFGHLP

-1653 YDGTPNKEWNN
+1653 YDGTPNKDWIT
-1664 DNPDQMRAIA
+1664 DNPDQMRAVA

-1698 MADSD
+1698 MADSE

-1709 ETIKGMK
+1709 ETIRGMK
-1716 KPVLVRYMPPDR
+1716 KPVLVRYMPPES

-1757 VRKNIGKYEFDE
+1757 IRKNIDKYEFDE

-1783 DVGEVSEMGNLID
+1783 DVGEVSEMGNLIGSD
-1796 SNGNPTTAARAR
+1796 GNPTTAARAR

-1817 YRDKRLTELVAD
+1817 YRDKRLTELVSD
-1829 SEDKHGIK
+1829 SEDKQGMK
-1837 RILSAMSAFAP
+1837 RILNAMSAFAP
-1848 HVIQIRETSGGAID
+1848 HVIQIREASGGTID
-1862 LAPIITDAT
+1862 LAPIITDAA

-2001 VNAISD
+2001 VDAISD
-2007 GVAETNRK
+2007 GVAETNRM

-2024 QQQHLIEQQNAR
+2024 QQQHLIEKQNAR
-2036 EVLSENSEAVR
+2036 DVLSENSEAVR

>member
-1 MFLEQVFNPIENR
+1 MFLEQVFNPLENR
-14 PTLSKEEIDASFDNF
+14 PTPSKEEIDTSFDNF
-29 YGKGERPLTLPDDM
+29 YGKGERPLALPDDM
-43 SGQYNTQLTPEQETA
+43 SGQYNTQLSPEQETA
-58 YQAWAKQQGRER
+58 YLAWAKQQGREK
-70 DVENYDL
+70 DVFNYDL
-77 RGAWLELQNGT
+77 RGAWKELQSGT

-121 QGGVWSRNGNV
+121 QGGVWSREGNV

-145 AKRLK
+145 AKRLR

-171 PTIQLAPK
+171 PTIHLAPK

-201 MFSGALMVASK
+201 MGSGALMVASK

-222 KQMEQASEDLDN
+222 KQMEQASLDLDK
-234 WNRMNLGANPET
+234 WNRANLGANPET
-246 MGKASQIIHGLEGMI
+246 MGKATQVIHGLVGML
-261 AELAIGTKGAGLLAA
+261 AELGVLTTGVGGAAGLAI
-276 KGFQGVG
+276 KGVG
-283 AAEKIRKASI
+283 AAEKLRKTSI
-293 VGGSTLFGTDIGISE
+293 AVGSALFGTDIGISE
-308 RNRLVSEGVDKD
+308 RNRLVAEGVDED
-320 TAFWAGLGSGITN
+320 TAFKAGAVSGLLN

-396 GVGAFMGTVFWR
+396 GVGAFMGTAFWR
-408 NPVDVKYDR
+408 NPLDVKYDKAQTR
-417 AHQRVYE
+417 LFE

-430 EAGGKFSQEEIES
+430 EAGGVFKPEEVKA
-443 QAKLN
+443 QADIYSRADL
-448 AAAAVSYARMAHIAP
+448 SFARVNKVAP
-463 DQVDDMAAKLIWT
+463 DKVDDFAPNIKWS
-476 DDRKAFAVPDEYF
+476 DDRKTLSVPEEYAMPITQGNEWHMGP
-489 SQEAQER
+489 SPKRNAEEQMPVLKITEAPLGR
-496 LNLLN
+496 K
-501 RSRQLDEQI
+501 DAI
-510 HKWRE
+510 
-515 GDTTE
+515 DYTTSIL
-520 KFDLGSPSWVLQLF
+520 KDGV
-534 GAKKDSNVKIF
+534 KNKDSGFVLTASRSDMKKAA
-545 GKSFL
+545 GERGG
-550 HAILKPGETLRR
+550 LKER
-562 QRGKHGLTDEE
+562 
-573 VRGLLVGIQRPIA
+573 
-586 VFRSKNIDAK
+586 VFTSVAKNIDKIAEN
-596 SGEESIVLLTELTQN
+596 SVLVESHVDVKHRNPNVQGVHIFAMPVEFDGSFWRVQLLVKDVIEPGNEKTAVHTIDGIEIHKMENPPVGITQSE
-611 GKSVVA
+611 GGVSYVA
-617 PLWLTSYKNGTIVV
+617 GVAAA
-631 DNQVPT
+631 DNRQVHNVTDNVPNDRT
-637 AFAKSNIKQWIDEG
+637 VSLSQ
-651 LLLGYE
+651 LLG
-657 KEKGLSLLLESMG
+657 G
-670 SNRQQLGTSNRD
+670 D
-682 KPLINGAIIY
+682 KPY
-692 QNDTS
+692 
-697 LGDLYQIIGEHG
+697 
-709 VSVMDQADENWSRTN
+709 
-724 NRNVALQM
+724 
-732 EYSGKTPKE
+732 
-741 IRLATG
+741 IRQ
-747 WERGA
+747 
-752 DGKWRYEIP
+752 DGK
-761 DIKIRED
+761 
-768 GFRMLRD
+768 GFF
-775 REKAIRDQKDD
+775 
-786 WAYSDEGI
+786 
-794 NASIEEV
+794 
-801 KSHEA
+801 
-806 AIDSAHESDVL
+806 DSV
-817 TTTLDKLVDAPDL
+817 
-830 FKAYPQL
+830 
-837 RKMTVEFGKLPK
+837 
-849 GTGGYL
+849 
-855 SLGTMTMRLGLDA
+855 
-868 GVFANSTRS
+868 
-877 TLIHEIQHAVQ
+877 
-888 EIEGFARGADPKR
+888 
-901 MPGKGDALFIDM
+901 
-913 QRLRE
+913 
-918 LRGSS
+918 
-923 DWREYQEAADEML
+923 
-936 RQSEA
+936 
-941 ETTDDAAWKRA
+941 DDA
-952 TSRFDAAEKLPG
+952 S
-964 VQEVRAEEKRLTDKW
+964 RAEGGVYYERQDEL
-979 GDSPDVLQAINNAAD
+979 PQ
-994 ITDPVFARITES
+994 VF
-1006 DPYYRYQSYARV
+1006 
-1018 AGEVEARNVQTRKD
+1018 
-1032 MTPEERAEISL
+1032 
-1043 RDTEGVPRNE
+1043 
-1053 QIITS
+1053 
-1058 REWLELYQLGYHGT
+1058 YQLGYHGT

-1117 DDVQLLKLSRSLKK
+1117 DDVQLLKLSRGLKK

-1213 KISNQNDAVKE
+1213 KISKQNDAVKG

-1238 SDISTDYVNGYD
+1238 SDVTTDYVNGYD

-1462 LDMMYGAQQKRSA
+1462 LDTMYGAQQKRSA

-1587 SIATDPQYGRLSTSR
+1587 SIASDPQYGRLSTSR
-1602 TTQSGAPIVSFGHLP
+1602 TTQTGAPIVSFGHLP

-1638 TYYVVEADDVMRSNN
+1638 TYYVVEADSVMRSNN
-1653 YDGTPNKEWNN
+1653 YDGTPNKDWNT
-1664 DNPDQMRAIA
+1664 DNPDQMRAVA

-1817 YRDKRLTELVAD
+1817 YRDKRLTELIAD

-2001 VNAISD
+2001 VDAISD
-2007 GVAETNRK
+2007 GVAETNRM

-2069 IVISAKDAMAQADE
+2069 IVISAREAMAQADA

>member
-1 MFLEQVFNPIENR
+1 M
-14 PTLSKEEIDASFDNF
+14 
-29 YGKGERPLTLPDDM
+29 
-43 SGQYNTQLTPEQETA
+43 
-58 YQAWAKQQGRER
+58 
-70 DVENYDL
+70 
-77 RGAWLELQNGT
+77 
-88 MSEDERGHLGDK
+88 
-100 YKKPNHPT
+100 
-108 FSTESIYNGKDGY
+108 
-121 QGGVWSRNGNV
+121 
-132 DVYTPQHKLTPEQ
+132 
-145 AKRLK
+145 
-150 LYFAQNEEGVALN
+150 
-163 LKDKVYDN
+163 
-171 PTIQLAPK
+171 
-179 SVGAFDGLAKGIL
+179 
-192 YPIPNALVR
+192 
-201 MFSGALMVASK
+201 
-212 AMPWVRDDFL
+212 
-222 KQMEQASEDLDN
+222 
-234 WNRMNLGANPET
+234 
-246 MGKASQIIHGLEGMI
+246 
-261 AELAIGTKGAGLLAA
+261 
-276 KGFQGVG
+276 
-283 AAEKIRKASI
+283 
-293 VGGSTLFGTDIGISE
+293 
-308 RNRLVSEGVDKD
+308 
-320 TAFWAGLGSGITN
+320 GLG
-333 TIGAAIPPFLG
+333 
-344 SSRTWSALYGAGS
+344 
-357 NVALNYAEL
+357 
-366 STISYVLDHQ
+366 
-376 DYTELA
+376 
-382 KQYELNMVDMLVSA
+382 
-396 GVGAFMGTVFWR
+396 FWR

-417 AHQRVYE
+417 PQARVYE
-424 RYKSDL
+424 RYKADL
-430 EAGGKFSQEEIES
+430 EAGGKFKPEES
-443 QAKLN
+443 KTQADIN
-448 AAAAVSYARMAHIAP
+448 SRAVVSLARMAGVAP
-463 DQVDDMAAKLIWT
+463 DKMDDFAAQIQWS
-476 DDRKAFAVPDEYF
+476 DDRKTLSVPEYAMPITQGNEWHMGPTKASPDEMISVVFYKGQAPDRKTALAQVESF
-489 SQEAQER
+489 SSRGLKNEETGFVLSVSRSDLKKSFAGYNSYDERVLRAIAPIFDLVVAKARLLESTPDLQHSNPHVQGVHIFGSAVGIDGGLYRVQLLVRDYVTPGQER
-496 LNLLN
+496 LATRKVSGIKIYEIENQPV
-501 RSRQLDEQI
+501 SRTDGGTSDIRGVTAPDIRLSG
-510 HKWRE
+510 RPVA
-515 GDTTE
+515 
-520 KFDLGSPSWVLQLF
+520 PS
-534 GAKKDSNVKIF
+534 D
-545 GKSFL
+545 
-550 HAILKPGETLRR
+550 HAISLSQFVGGRKPYVR
-562 QRGKHGLTDEE
+562 QDG
-573 VRGLLVGIQRPIA
+573 RGL
-586 VFRSKNIDAK
+586 FD
-596 SGEESIVLLTELTQN
+596 
-611 GKSVVA
+611 SV
-617 PLWLTSYKNGTIVV
+617 
-631 DNQVPT
+631 D
-637 AFAKSNIKQWIDEG
+637 
-651 LLLGYE
+651 
-657 KEKGLSLLLESMG
+657 
-670 SNRQQLGTSNRD
+670 
-682 KPLINGAIIY
+682 
-692 QNDTS
+692 DTS
-697 LGDLYQIIGEHG
+697 
-709 VSVMDQADENWSRTN
+709 
-724 NRNVALQM
+724 
-732 EYSGKTPKE
+732 
-741 IRLATG
+741 
-747 WERGA
+747 
-752 DGKWRYEIP
+752 
-761 DIKIRED
+761 
-768 GFRMLRD
+768 
-775 REKAIRDQKDD
+775 
-786 WAYSDEGI
+786 
-794 NASIEEV
+794 
-801 KSHEA
+801 
-806 AIDSAHESDVL
+806 
-817 TTTLDKLVDAPDL
+817 
-830 FKAYPQL
+830 
-837 RKMTVEFGKLPK
+837 
-849 GTGGYL
+849 
-855 SLGTMTMRLGLDA
+855 
-868 GVFANSTRS
+868 
-877 TLIHEIQHAVQ
+877 
-888 EIEGFARGADPKR
+888 
-901 MPGKGDALFIDM
+901 
-913 QRLRE
+913 
-918 LRGSS
+918 
-923 DWREYQEAADEML
+923 
-936 RQSEA
+936 
-941 ETTDDAAWKRA
+941 
-952 TSRFDAAEKLPG
+952 
-964 VQEVRAEEKRLTDKW
+964 RAEGGVYFER
-979 GDSPDVLQAINNAAD
+979 PD
-994 ITDPVFARITES
+994 
-1006 DPYYRYQSYARV
+1006 
-1018 AGEVEARNVQTRKD
+1018 EVPQIVGKD
-1032 MTPEERAEISL
+1032 
-1043 RDTEGVPRNE
+1043 
-1053 QIITS
+1053 
-1058 REWLELYQLGYHGT
+1058 
-1072 PYLFDAFT
+1072 
-1080 LAHIGS
+1080 
-1086 GEGAQAHG
+1086 
-1094 WGLYF
+1094 
-1099 ALNRRTAE
+1099 
-1107 DYARRLSSWI
+1107 
-1117 DDVQLLKLSRSLKK
+1117 
-1131 DREAASFF
+1131 
-1139 KRHLYKERE
+1139 
-1148 DALTTFWMNRYSLQ
+1148 
-1162 AVDEAFKEGSITKQ
+1162 
-1176 AYEWFN
+1176 
-1182 AEVRTKAKGAREM
+1182 
-1195 HLYTVDIPN
+1195 
-1204 DDVMLREEW
+1204 
-1213 KISNQNDAVKE
+1213 
-1224 AYRQYCKERFGLDS
+1224 
-1238 SDISTDYVNGYD
+1238 
-1250 FYRDLTKW
+1250 
-1258 QGGPKEASLWLNK
+1258 
-1271 HGVKGIRYNGH
+1271 
-1282 VDGECAVVWDEKSIK
+1282 
-1297 ILEYLQKGQEGI
+1297 EGI

-1317 NTIRLTPNAN
+1317 NTIRLTPDAN

-1341 NTLAL
+1341 NTMAL
-1346 GGKEGAP
+1346 SGKEGAP

-1398 TQGKSPVKGLEGVFA
+1398 TQGKSPVKELEGVFA

-1462 LDMMYGAQQKRSA
+1462 LDTMYGAQQKRSA

-1480 AQAMAGRLVQA
+1480 AQTMAGRLVQA

-1698 MADSD
+1698 MADSE

-1895 NPATEMVT
+1895 NPATEMMT

-2001 VNAISD
+2001 VDAISE
-2007 GVAETNRK
+2007 GVAETNRM

-2069 IVISAKDAMAQADE
+2069 IVISAREAMAQADE

-2103 RNQGIR
+2103 RNQGIRKS

>member
-1 MFLEQVFNPIENR
+1 MFLEQVFNPVENR
-14 PTLSKEEIDASFDNF
+14 PTPTKEEIESSFDNF
-29 YGKGERPLTLPDDM
+29 YGKGERPQAFPEDM
-43 SGQYNTQLTPEQETA
+43 SGQYNTQLSPDEESA
-58 YQAWAKQQGRER
+58 YQAWAKEQGREK
-70 DVENYDL
+70 DVFNYDL
-77 RGAWLELQNGT
+77 RGAWKELQSGT

-121 QGGVWSRNGNV
+121 QGGVWSREGNV

-145 AKRLK
+145 AKRLR

-201 MFSGALMVASK
+201 MGSGALMVASK

-222 KQMEQASEDLDN
+222 KQMEQASLDLDK
-234 WNRMNLGANPET
+234 WNRANFGANPET
-246 MGKASQIIHGLEGMI
+246 MGKATQVIHGLVGML
-261 AELAIGTKGAGLLAA
+261 AELGVLTTGVGGAAGLAI
-276 KGFQGVG
+276 KGVG
-283 AAEKIRKASI
+283 AAEKLRKTSI
-293 VGGSTLFGTDIGISE
+293 AVGSALFGTDIGISE
-308 RNRLVSEGVDKD
+308 RNRLVAEGVDED
-320 TAFWAGLGSGITN
+320 TAFKAGAVSGLLN

-430 EAGGKFSQEEIES
+430 EAGGKFSQEKIES

-463 DQVDDMAAKLIWT
+463 DQVDDLAAKIVWT
-476 DDRKAFAVPDEYF
+476 DDRKAFSVPEEYAMPITQG
-489 SQEAQER
+489 SEWHMGPSPKRNAE
-496 LNLLN
+496 
-501 RSRQLDEQI
+501 EQI
-510 HKWRE
+510 PVLKITEAPLRRK
-515 GDTTE
+515 DAIAYTT
-520 KFDLGSPSWVLQLF
+520 
-534 GAKKDSNVKIF
+534 
-545 GKSFL
+545 
-550 HAILKPGETLRR
+550 AILKDGVKNKDSGFVLTASRSDMKKAAGE
-562 QRGKHGLTDEE
+562 RGGLKE
-573 VRGLLVGIQRPIA
+573 R
-586 VFRSKNIDAK
+586 VFTSVAKNIDKIAEN
-596 SGEESIVLLTELTQN
+596 SVLVESHVDVKHRNPNVQGVHIFAMPVEFDGSFWRVQLLVKDVIEPGNEKTAVHTIDGIEIHKMENPPVGITQSE
-611 GKSVVA
+611 GGVSYVA
-617 PLWLTSYKNGTIVV
+617 GVAAA
-631 DNQVPT
+631 DNRQVHNVTDNVPNDRT
-637 AFAKSNIKQWIDEG
+637 VSLSQ
-651 LLLGYE
+651 LLGGDNPYI
-657 KEKGLSLLLESMG
+657 
-670 SNRQQLGTSNRD
+670 RQ
-682 KPLINGAIIY
+682 
-692 QNDTS
+692 
-697 LGDLYQIIGEHG
+697 
-709 VSVMDQADENWSRTN
+709 
-724 NRNVALQM
+724 
-732 EYSGKTPKE
+732 
-741 IRLATG
+741 
-747 WERGA
+747 
-752 DGKWRYEIP
+752 DGK
-761 DIKIRED
+761 
-768 GFRMLRD
+768 GFF
-775 REKAIRDQKDD
+775 
-786 WAYSDEGI
+786 
-794 NASIEEV
+794 
-801 KSHEA
+801 
-806 AIDSAHESDVL
+806 DSV
-817 TTTLDKLVDAPDL
+817 
-830 FKAYPQL
+830 
-837 RKMTVEFGKLPK
+837 
-849 GTGGYL
+849 
-855 SLGTMTMRLGLDA
+855 
-868 GVFANSTRS
+868 
-877 TLIHEIQHAVQ
+877 
-888 EIEGFARGADPKR
+888 
-901 MPGKGDALFIDM
+901 
-913 QRLRE
+913 
-918 LRGSS
+918 
-923 DWREYQEAADEML
+923 
-936 RQSEA
+936 
-941 ETTDDAAWKRA
+941 DDA
-952 TSRFDAAEKLPG
+952 S
-964 VQEVRAEEKRLTDKW
+964 RAEGGVYYERQDEL
-979 GDSPDVLQAINNAAD
+979 PQ
-994 ITDPVFARITES
+994 VF
-1006 DPYYRYQSYARV
+1006 
-1018 AGEVEARNVQTRKD
+1018 
-1032 MTPEERAEISL
+1032 
-1043 RDTEGVPRNE
+1043 
-1053 QIITS
+1053 
-1058 REWLELYQLGYHGT
+1058 YQLGYHGT

-1131 DREAASFF
+1131 DKEAASFF

-1213 KISNQNDAVKE
+1213 KISKQNDAVKE

-1238 SDISTDYVNGYD
+1238 SDITTDYVNGYD
-1250 FYRDLTKW
+1250 FYRDLTIW

-1462 LDMMYGAQQKRSA
+1462 LDTMYGAQQKRSA

-1499 SAPISDPHGPTAGNV
+1499 SAPISDPHRPTAGNV

-1587 SIATDPQYGRLSTSR
+1587 SIAIDPQYGRLSTSR

-1623 KSEIITESNGNKVPV
+1623 KSETITESNGNKVPV

-1698 MADSD
+1698 MADFD

-1728 VTTGFVERSNTSDVL
+1728 VTTGFVERSNTPDVL

-1757 VRKNIGKYEFDE
+1757 VRKNIGTYEFDE

-1848 HVIQIRETSGGAID
+1848 HVIQIRETSGGSID

-2001 VNAISD
+2001 VDAISD
-2007 GVAETNRK
+2007 GVAETNRM

-2069 IVISAKDAMAQADE
+2069 IVISAREAMAQADA

>member
-43 SGQYNTQLTPEQETA
+43 SGQYNTQLTPDEESV
-58 YQAWAKQQGRER
+58 YQAWAKGQGREK
-70 DVENYDL
+70 DVFNYDL
-77 RGAWLELQNGT
+77 RGAWKELQSGT

-121 QGGVWSRNGNV
+121 QGGIWSRNGNV

-150 LYFAQNEEGVALN
+150 LYFAQNEDGVALN

-201 MFSGALMVASK
+201 MGSGALMVASK

-222 KQMEQASEDLDN
+222 KQMEQASLDLDK
-234 WNRMNLGANPET
+234 WNRANFGANPET
-246 MGKASQIIHGLEGMI
+246 MGKATQVIHGLVGML
-261 AELAIGTKGAGLLAA
+261 AELGVLTTGVGGAAGLAI
-276 KGFQGVG
+276 KGVG
-283 AAEKIRKASI
+283 AAEKLRKTSI
-293 VGGSTLFGTDIGISE
+293 AVGSALFGTDIGISE
-308 RNRLVSEGVDKD
+308 RNRLVAEGVDED
-320 TAFWAGLGSGITN
+320 TAFKAGAVSGLLN

-396 GVGAFMGTVFWR
+396 GVGAFMGTAFWR
-408 NPVDVKYDR
+408 NPLDVKYDKAQTR
-417 AHQRVYE
+417 LFE

-430 EAGGKFSQEEIES
+430 EAGGVFKPEEVKA
-443 QAKLN
+443 QADIYSRADL
-448 AAAAVSYARMAHIAP
+448 SFARVNKVAP
-463 DQVDDMAAKLIWT
+463 DKVDDFAPNIKWS
-476 DDRKAFAVPDEYF
+476 DDRKTLSVPEEYAMPITQGNEWHMGP
-489 SQEAQER
+489 SPKRKAEEQMPVLKITEAPLGRKDAIDYTTSILKDGVKNKDSGFVLTASRSDMKKAAGKKNGEKER
-496 LNLLN
+496 VFNL
-501 RSRQLDEQI
+501 
-510 HKWRE
+510 
-515 GDTTE
+515 
-520 KFDLGSPSWVLQLF
+520 V
-534 GAKKDSNVKIF
+534 AKKIETIAENAVLVENHVDILHKNPKVQGLHIF
-545 GKSFL
+545 ALPVEMDG
-550 HAILKPGETLRR
+550 
-562 QRGKHGLTDEE
+562 GLW
-573 VRGLLVGIQRPIA
+573 RIQLLV
-586 VFRSKNIDAK
+586 
-596 SGEESIVLLTELTQN
+596 
-611 GKSVVA
+611 
-617 PLWLTSYKNGTIVV
+617 
-631 DNQVPT
+631 
-637 AFAKSNIKQWIDEG
+637 
-651 LLLGYE
+651 
-657 KEKGLSLLLESMG
+657 
-670 SNRQQLGTSNRD
+670 
-682 KPLINGAIIY
+682 
-692 QNDTS
+692 
-697 LGDLYQIIGEHG
+697 
-709 VSVMDQADENWSRTN
+709 
-724 NRNVALQM
+724 
-732 EYSGKTPKE
+732 
-741 IRLATG
+741 
-747 WERGA
+747 
-752 DGKWRYEIP
+752 
-761 DIKIRED
+761 
-768 GFRMLRD
+768 
-775 REKAIRDQKDD
+775 KDV
-786 WAYSDEGI
+786 
-794 NASIEEV
+794 IE
-801 KSHEA
+801 
-806 AIDSAHESDVL
+806 
-817 TTTLDKLVDAPDL
+817 
-830 FKAYPQL
+830 
-837 RKMTVEFGKLPK
+837 
-849 GTGGYL
+849 
-855 SLGTMTMRLGLDA
+855 
-868 GVFANSTRS
+868 
-877 TLIHEIQHAVQ
+877 
-888 EIEGFARGADPKR
+888 
-901 MPGKGDALFIDM
+901 
-913 QRLRE
+913 
-918 LRGSS
+918 
-923 DWREYQEAADEML
+923 
-936 RQSEA
+936 
-941 ETTDDAAWKRA
+941 
-952 TSRFDAAEKLPG
+952 
-964 VQEVRAEEKRLTDKW
+964 
-979 GDSPDVLQAINNAAD
+979 
-994 ITDPVFARITES
+994 
-1006 DPYYRYQSYARV
+1006 
-1018 AGEVEARNVQTRKD
+1018 
-1032 MTPEERAEISL
+1032 
-1043 RDTEGVPRNE
+1043 PRNE
-1053 QIITS
+1053 RTTIHTIDGIEIYKMENPPVGITQSEGGVSYVEGIAAADNRQVRNVTENGPNDRIVSLSQLLGGDKPYIRQDGKGFFDSVDDAS
-1058 REWLELYQLGYHGT
+1058 RAEGGVYYERQDELPQVFYQLGYHGT

-1086 GEGAQAHG
+1086 GEGVQAHG

-1099 ALNRRTAE
+1099 ALNKQTAVGYKKRLTE
-1107 DYARRLSSWI
+1107 DIRDTYTYHGNPIFEYTKALNEEYRKLLEDPDTRDSRKRRRLLGDRI
-1117 DDVQLLKLSRSLKK
+1117 EVLATFDLGGKK
-1131 DREAASFF
+1131 DVDKAYAKGNFN
-1139 KRHLYKERE
+1139 KE
-1148 DALTTFWMNRYSLQ
+1148 
-1162 AVDEAFKEGSITKQ
+1162 
-1176 AYEWFN
+1176 AYEWFTNEILPDIKIEN
-1182 AEVRTKAKGAREM
+1182 AGR
-1195 HLYTVDIPN
+1195 LYTVEIPD
-1204 DDVMLREEW
+1204 DDVLLREEFTFGDQPEKVKKAIRRLFAKEFTPDQLNKVYREQW
-1213 KISNQNDAVKE
+1213 YNDAMAQMQDYSYEFDVPIGVLSAIDKLAKEEGPRAFVNEKQALKKISKAIDKAALERYRDDADYYDGMANKSKKGIDFARDDVIE
-1224 AYRQYCKERFGLDS
+1224 DAGLDADGLFATLLDEAKNKYPS
-1238 SDISTDYVNGYD
+1238 LLTGKIKFELSDSLNGRQLYEQIAE
-1250 FYRDLTKW
+1250 FT
-1258 QGGPKEASLWLNK
+1258 GGEKQASILLNQY
-1271 HGVKGIRYNGH
+1271 GIRGIRYIGLQ
-1282 VDGECAVVWDEKSIK
+1282 DGECAVVWDEKSIK

-1367 GLKSI
+1367 GIKSI

-1462 LDMMYGAQQKRSA
+1462 LDTMYGAQQKRSA

-1623 KSEIITESNGNKVPV
+1623 KSETITESNGNKVPV

-1817 YRDKRLTELVAD
+1817 YRDKRLTELIAD

-2001 VNAISD
+2001 VDAISD
-2007 GVAETNRK
+2007 GVAETNRM

-2069 IVISAKDAMAQADE
+2069 IVISAREVMAQADA

>member
-121 QGGVWSRNGNV
+121 QGGVWSRNGIV
-132 DVYTPQHKLTPEQ
+132 DIYTPQHKLTPEQ
-145 AKRLK
+145 AKRLR

-212 AMPWVRDDFL
+212 VMPWVRDDFL

-246 MGKASQIIHGLEGMI
+246 MGKASQIIYRLEGMI

-417 AHQRVYE
+417 AHQRVYD

-463 DQVDDMAAKLIWT
+463 DQVDDMATKLVWT
-476 DDRKAFAVPDEYF
+476 DDRKAFAVPEEYAMPITQGRKWLYGDNAIQNPDKMVRVIRIDEPKNKEGANNESLSALLRPYRGKVADSQLLNDETGWKF
-489 SQEAQER
+489 TITSNDAREIVHGISESSQNSVDRRANAAILRNLVTVVKNAFLAESYRDIKAQQGAKGKDVTLKGIHRFYAPVVVGNREYLTKITVKDRFGDGGKGISGKERLSAYQIVGLEIQEAQSVTGLRAPDSLADVSAEAR
-496 LNLLN
+496 QSPNLEKPRTPN
-501 RSRQLDEQI
+501 RKFIGDE
-510 HKWRE
+510 
-515 GDTTE
+515 
-520 KFDLGSPSWVLQLF
+520 
-534 GAKKDSNVKIF
+534 
-545 GKSFL
+545 
-550 HAILKPGETLRR
+550 
-562 QRGKHGLTDEE
+562 
-573 VRGLLVGIQRPIA
+573 
-586 VFRSKNIDAK
+586 
-596 SGEESIVLLTELTQN
+596 
-611 GKSVVA
+611 
-617 PLWLTSYKNGTIVV
+617 
-631 DNQVPT
+631 
-637 AFAKSNIKQWIDEG
+637 
-651 LLLGYE
+651 
-657 KEKGLSLLLESMG
+657 
-670 SNRQQLGTSNRD
+670 
-682 KPLINGAIIY
+682 
-692 QNDTS
+692 
-697 LGDLYQIIGEHG
+697 
-709 VSVMDQADENWSRTN
+709 VSVRDM
-724 NRNVALQM
+724 L
-732 EYSGKTPKE
+732 
-741 IRLATG
+741 TG
-747 WERGA
+747 VKRDGDVFYIQEVGT
-752 DGKWRYEIP
+752 DGK
-761 DIKIRED
+761 IRWV
-768 GFRMLRD
+768 
-775 REKAIRDQKDD
+775 KDETRRTRFF
-786 WAYSDEGI
+786 EGKP
-794 NASIEEV
+794 NKEALEEN
-801 KSHEA
+801 
-806 AIDSAHESDVL
+806 
-817 TTTLDKLVDAPDL
+817 
-830 FKAYPQL
+830 
-837 RKMTVEFGKLPK
+837 
-849 GTGGYL
+849 GGYW
-855 SLGTMTMRLGLDA
+855 
-868 GVFANSTRS
+868 N
-877 TLIHEIQHAVQ
+877 
-888 EIEGFARGADPKR
+888 
-901 MPGKGDALFIDM
+901 
-913 QRLRE
+913 
-918 LRGSS
+918 
-923 DWREYQEAADEML
+923 
-936 RQSEA
+936 
-941 ETTDDAAWKRA
+941 
-952 TSRFDAAEKLPG
+952 
-964 VQEVRAEEKRLTDKW
+964 
-979 GDSPDVLQAINNAAD
+979 SPDEL
-994 ITDPVFARITES
+994 PEVF
-1006 DPYYRYQSYARV
+1006 YQV
-1018 AGEVEARNVQTRKD
+1018 
-1032 MTPEERAEISL
+1032 
-1043 RDTEGVPRNE
+1043 
-1053 QIITS
+1053 
-1058 REWLELYQLGYHGT
+1058 GYHGT

-1107 DYARRLSSWI
+1107 DYARRLSSWV
-1117 DDVQLLKLSRSLKK
+1117 DAVQLLKLSRSLKK

-1213 KISNQNDAVKE
+1213 KISKQNDAVKE

-1238 SDISTDYVNGYD
+1238 SDITTDYVNGYD
-1250 FYRDLTKW
+1250 FYRDLTEW

-1297 ILEYLQKGQEGI
+1297 ILEYLQKWQEGI

-1336 HWYLT
+1336 RWYLT

-1372 NDWNALGFEGQ
+1372 DEWNALGFEDQ

-1398 TQGKSPVKGLEGVFA
+1398 TQGKSPVKELEGVFA

-1462 LDMMYGAQQKRSA
+1462 LDTMYGAQQKRSA

-1480 AQAMAGRLVQA
+1480 DQAMAGRLVQA

-1698 MADSD
+1698 MADSE

-1796 SNGNPTTAARAR
+1796 SNANPTTAARAR

-1837 RILSAMSAFAP
+1837 RILSTMSAFAP
-1848 HVIQIRETSGGAID
+1848 HVIQIRETSSGAID

-2001 VNAISD
+2001 VDAISD
-2007 GVAETNRK
+2007 GVAETNRM

-2069 IVISAKDAMAQADE
+2069 IVISAREAMAQADE

>member
-1 MFLEQVFNPIENR
+1 MFLEQVFNPLENR
-14 PTLSKEEIDASFDNF
+14 PTPSKEEIDTSFDNF
-29 YGKGERPLTLPDDM
+29 YGKGERPLALPDDM
-43 SGQYNTQLTPEQETA
+43 SGQYNTQLSPDEESA
-58 YQAWAKQQGRER
+58 YQAWAKGQGREK
-70 DVENYDL
+70 DVFNYDL
-77 RGAWLELQNGT
+77 RGAWKELQSGT

-121 QGGVWSRNGNV
+121 QGGVWSREGNV
-132 DVYTPQHKLTPEQ
+132 DIYTPQHKLTPEQ
-145 AKRLK
+145 AKRLR

-201 MFSGALMVASK
+201 MGSGALMVASK

-222 KQMEQASEDLDN
+222 KQMEQASLDLDK
-234 WNRMNLGANPET
+234 WNRANFGANPET
-246 MGKASQIIHGLEGMI
+246 MGKATQVIHGLVGML
-261 AELAIGTKGAGLLAA
+261 AELGVLTTGVGGAAGLAI
-276 KGFQGVG
+276 KGVG
-283 AAEKIRKASI
+283 AAEKLRKTSI
-293 VGGSTLFGTDIGISE
+293 AVGSALFGTDIGISE
-308 RNRLVSEGVDKD
+308 RNRLVAEGVDED
-320 TAFWAGLGSGITN
+320 TAFKAGAVSGLLN

-344 SSRTWSALYGAGS
+344 SSRTLSALYGAGS

-463 DQVDDMAAKLIWT
+463 DQVDDMAAKLVWT
-476 DDRKAFAVPDEYF
+476 DDRKAFSVPEEYAMMLEKDFETRYNDAIAKGDMKEAERIVKEYAKLRGYTVDEDYRDSHSAPKASVAKEDFTNLDKLRKAANQAADVNLFAIANDVSIVPSDFFTHDGWWQYSNRNEAADSESFFKIRKAIDSIQRQTKEYGRVKHMPSVWVYRAVPKSVKEGSLQSDGQWVTPSRAYAKQHGQSRFGPGEYRIIK
-489 SQEAQER
+489 EAVPADQLWFNGDSINEWGFDNGEKYVYKNTTNNR
-496 LNLLN
+496 KRYDAIVRDYNGNIVPLSKRFNSRKYEDFYQINKLDLLHK
-501 RSRQLDEQI
+501 SRALDRQI
-510 HKWRE
+510 SAWRN

-520 KFDLGSPSWVLQLF
+520 KIDLGEPSWVLQIF
-534 GAKKDSNVKIF
+534 GVSKQENLKIF
-545 GKSFL
+545 GRNFL
-550 HAILKPGETLRR
+550 HAILKPGESLRR
-562 QRGKHGLTDEE
+562 EKGKHGLTDEE
-573 VRGLLVGIQRPIA
+573 VRGLLVGIQQPLA
-586 VFRSKNIDAK
+586 VFRSTNKNALD
-596 SGEESIVLLTELTQN
+596 GETSIVILTELTQN
-611 GKSVVA
+611 GKNIVA
-617 PLWLTSYKNGTIVV
+617 PVWLTSRVKGEIVV
-631 DNQVPT
+631 DNRIPT
-637 AFAKSNIKQWIDEG
+637 AYAKKDIRGWIEEG

-657 KEKGLSLLLESMG
+657 KTKGAKLLSESMG
-670 SNRQQLGTSNRD
+670 SNSRQLGTSD
-682 KPLINGAIIY
+682 K
-692 QNDTS
+692 
-697 LGDLYQIIGEHG
+697 
-709 VSVMDQADENWSRTN
+709 
-724 NRNVALQM
+724 
-732 EYSGKTPKE
+732 GKTP
-741 IRLATG
+741 
-747 WERGA
+747 
-752 DGKWRYEIP
+752 
-761 DIKIRED
+761 
-768 GFRMLRD
+768 
-775 REKAIRDQKDD
+775 
-786 WAYSDEGI
+786 S
-794 NASIEEV
+794 
-801 KSHEA
+801 
-806 AIDSAHESDVL
+806 
-817 TTTLDKLVDAPDL
+817 
-830 FKAYPQL
+830 
-837 RKMTVEFGKLPK
+837 
-849 GTGGYL
+849 
-855 SLGTMTMRLGLDA
+855 
-868 GVFANSTRS
+868 
-877 TLIHEIQHAVQ
+877 
-888 EIEGFARGADPKR
+888 
-901 MPGKGDALFIDM
+901 
-913 QRLRE
+913 
-918 LRGSS
+918 LRGIIY
-923 DWREYQEAADEML
+923 EN
-936 RQSEA
+936 
-941 ETTDDAAWKRA
+941 ET
-952 TSRFDAAEKLPG
+952 SI
-964 VQEVRAEEKRLTDKW
+964 
-979 GDSPDVLQAINNAAD
+979 GDI
-994 ITDPVFARITES
+994 
-1006 DPYYRYQSYARV
+1006 YQS
-1018 AGEVEARNVQTRKD
+1018 
-1032 MTPEERAEISL
+1032 
-1043 RDTEGVPRNE
+1043 
-1053 QIITS
+1053 
-1058 REWLELYQLGYHGT
+1058 
-1072 PYLFDAFT
+1072 
-1080 LAHIGS
+1080 S
-1086 GEGAQAHG
+1086 G
-1094 WGLYF
+1094 
-1099 ALNRRTAE
+1099 
-1107 DYARRLSSWI
+1107 
-1117 DDVQLLKLSRSLKK
+1117 
-1131 DREAASFF
+1131 
-1139 KRHLYKERE
+1139 
-1148 DALTTFWMNRYSLQ
+1148 M
-1162 AVDEAFKEGSITKQ
+1162 
-1176 AYEWFN
+1176 
-1182 AEVRTKAKGAREM
+1182 
-1195 HLYTVDIPN
+1195 
-1204 DDVMLREEW
+1204 
-1213 KISNQNDAVKE
+1213 
-1224 AYRQYCKERFGLDS
+1224 DS
-1238 SDISTDYVNGYD
+1238 
-1250 FYRDLTKW
+1250 
-1258 QGGPKEASLWLNK
+1258 
-1271 HGVKGIRYNGH
+1271 
-1282 VDGECAVVWDEKSIK
+1282 
-1297 ILEYLQKGQEGI
+1297 I

-1327 LSTFSHEHA
+1327 ISTFSHEHA

-1462 LDMMYGAQQKRSA
+1462 LDTMYGAQQKRSA

-1682 SEAYNRG
+1682 SGAYNRG

-1698 MADSD
+1698 MADSE

-1895 NPATEMVT
+1895 NPATEMMT

-2001 VNAISD
+2001 VDAISE
-2007 GVAETNRK
+2007 GVAETNRM

-2060 VMTDEAGND
+2060 VMTDENGND
-2069 IVISAKDAMAQADE
+2069 IVISARDAMAQADE

>member
-43 SGQYNTQLTPEQETA
+43 SGQYNTQLTPDEESA
-58 YQAWAKQQGRER
+58 YQAWAKGQGREK
-70 DVENYDL
+70 DVFNYDL
-77 RGAWLELQNGT
+77 RGAWKELQSGT

-121 QGGVWSRNGNV
+121 QGGIWSRNGNV

-150 LYFAQNEEGVALN
+150 LYFAQNEDGVALN

-201 MFSGALMVASK
+201 MGSGALMVASK

-222 KQMEQASEDLDN
+222 KQMEQASLDLDK
-234 WNRMNLGANPET
+234 WNRANFGANPET
-246 MGKASQIIHGLEGMI
+246 MGKATQVIHGLVGML
-261 AELAIGTKGAGLLAA
+261 AELGVLTTGVGGAAGLAI
-276 KGFQGVG
+276 KGVG
-283 AAEKIRKASI
+283 AAEKLRKTSI
-293 VGGSTLFGTDIGISE
+293 AVGSALFGTDIGISE
-308 RNRLVSEGVDKD
+308 RNRLVAEGVDED
-320 TAFWAGLGSGITN
+320 TAFKAGAVSGLLN

-344 SSRTWSALYGAGS
+344 SSRTLSALYGAGS

-396 GVGAFMGTVFWR
+396 GVGAFMGTAFWR
-408 NPVDVKYDR
+408 NPLDVKYDKAQTR
-417 AHQRVYE
+417 LFE

-463 DQVDDMAAKLIWT
+463 DQVDDMAAKLVWT
-476 DDRKAFAVPDEYF
+476 DDRKAFAVPDEYAMPITQG
-489 SQEAQER
+489 SEWHMGPSPKRNAE
-496 LNLLN
+496 
-501 RSRQLDEQI
+501 EQI
-510 HKWRE
+510 PVLKITEAPLRRK
-515 GDTTE
+515 DAIAYTT
-520 KFDLGSPSWVLQLF
+520 
-534 GAKKDSNVKIF
+534 
-545 GKSFL
+545 
-550 HAILKPGETLRR
+550 AILKDGVKNKDSGFVLTASRSDMKKAAGE
-562 QRGKHGLTDEE
+562 RGGLKE
-573 VRGLLVGIQRPIA
+573 R
-586 VFRSKNIDAK
+586 VFSSVAKNIDKIAEN
-596 SGEESIVLLTELTQN
+596 SVLVESHVDVKHRNPNVQGVHIFAMPVEFDGSFWRVQLLVKDVIEPGNEKTAVHTIDGIEIHKMENPPVGITQSE
-611 GKSVVA
+611 GGVSYVA
-617 PLWLTSYKNGTIVV
+617 GVAAA
-631 DNQVPT
+631 DNRQAHNVTDNVPNDRT
-637 AFAKSNIKQWIDEG
+637 VSLSQ
-651 LLLGYE
+651 LLG
-657 KEKGLSLLLESMG
+657 G
-670 SNRQQLGTSNRD
+670 D
-682 KPLINGAIIY
+682 KPY
-692 QNDTS
+692 
-697 LGDLYQIIGEHG
+697 
-709 VSVMDQADENWSRTN
+709 
-724 NRNVALQM
+724 
-732 EYSGKTPKE
+732 
-741 IRLATG
+741 IRQ
-747 WERGA
+747 
-752 DGKWRYEIP
+752 DGK
-761 DIKIRED
+761 
-768 GFRMLRD
+768 GFF
-775 REKAIRDQKDD
+775 
-786 WAYSDEGI
+786 
-794 NASIEEV
+794 
-801 KSHEA
+801 
-806 AIDSAHESDVL
+806 DSV
-817 TTTLDKLVDAPDL
+817 
-830 FKAYPQL
+830 
-837 RKMTVEFGKLPK
+837 
-849 GTGGYL
+849 
-855 SLGTMTMRLGLDA
+855 
-868 GVFANSTRS
+868 
-877 TLIHEIQHAVQ
+877 
-888 EIEGFARGADPKR
+888 
-901 MPGKGDALFIDM
+901 
-913 QRLRE
+913 
-918 LRGSS
+918 
-923 DWREYQEAADEML
+923 
-936 RQSEA
+936 
-941 ETTDDAAWKRA
+941 DDA
-952 TSRFDAAEKLPG
+952 S
-964 VQEVRAEEKRLTDKW
+964 RAEGGVYYERQDEL
-979 GDSPDVLQAINNAAD
+979 PQ
-994 ITDPVFARITES
+994 VF
-1006 DPYYRYQSYARV
+1006 
-1018 AGEVEARNVQTRKD
+1018 
-1032 MTPEERAEISL
+1032 
-1043 RDTEGVPRNE
+1043 
-1053 QIITS
+1053 
-1058 REWLELYQLGYHGT
+1058 YQLGYHGT

-1117 DDVQLLKLSRSLKK
+1117 DDVQLLKLSRGLKK

-1224 AYRQYCKERFGLDS
+1224 AYRQYCKKRFGLDS

-1250 FYRDLTKW
+1250 FYKDLTKW

-1372 NDWNALGFEGQ
+1372 NEWNALGFEGQ

-1398 TQGKSPVKGLEGVFA
+1398 TQGKSPVKELEGVFA

-1462 LDMMYGAQQKRSA
+1462 LDTMYGAQQKRSA

-1698 MADSD
+1698 LADSD

-2001 VNAISD
+2001 VDAISE
-2007 GVAETNRK
+2007 GVAETNRM

-2069 IVISAKDAMAQADE
+2069 IVISAREAMAQADE

>member
-1 MFLEQVFNPIENR
+1 MFLEQVFNPLENR
-14 PTLSKEEIDASFDNF
+14 PTPSKEEIDTSFDNF
-29 YGKGERPLTLPDDM
+29 YGKGERPLALPDDM
-43 SGQYNTQLTPEQETA
+43 SGQYNTQLSPDEESA
-58 YQAWAKQQGRER
+58 YQAWAKGQGREK
-70 DVENYDL
+70 DVFNYDL
-77 RGAWLELQNGT
+77 RGAWKELQSGT
-88 MSEDERGHLGDK
+88 MGEDERGHLGDK

-179 SVGAFDGLAKGIL
+179 SVGAFDGLAQGIL

-201 MFSGALMVASK
+201 MGSGALMVASK

-222 KQMEQASEDLDN
+222 KQMEQASLDLDK
-234 WNRMNLGANPET
+234 WNRANLGANPET
-246 MGKASQIIHGLEGMI
+246 MGKATQVIHGLVGML
-261 AELAIGTKGAGLLAA
+261 AELGVLTTGVGGAAGLAI
-276 KGFQGVG
+276 KGVG
-283 AAEKIRKASI
+283 AAEKLRKTSI
-293 VGGSTLFGTDIGISE
+293 AVGSALFGTDIGISE
-308 RNRLVSEGVDKD
+308 RNRLVAEGVDED
-320 TAFWAGLGSGITN
+320 TAFKAGAVSGLLN

-344 SSRTWSALYGAGS
+344 SSRTFSALYGAGS

-396 GVGAFMGTVFWR
+396 GMGAFMGTVFWR

-417 AHQRVYE
+417 AYQRVYE

-430 EAGGKFSQEEIES
+430 EAGGKFSQEKIDSE
-443 QAKLN
+443 AKIN
-448 AAAAVSYARMAHIAP
+448 AASVVSYARMTHVAP
-463 DQVDDMAAKLIWT
+463 DQVDDLAAKIVWT
-476 DDRKAFAVPDEYF
+476 EDRKFFSVPEEYAMPITQG
-489 SQEAQER
+489 SEWHMGPV
-496 LNLLN
+496 
-501 RSRQLDEQI
+501 QI
-510 HKWRE
+510 DPK
-515 GDTTE
+515 
-520 KFDLGSPSWVLQLF
+520 KDLPVLQITNSPLDRKSAISRAVEVLRPGIKNEDSGF
-534 GAKKDSNVKIF
+534 VLTMTRSDAKKAAGGYSSEK
-545 GKSFL
+545 
-550 HAILKPGETLRR
+550 ER
-562 QRGKHGLTDEE
+562 
-573 VRGLLVGIQRPIA
+573 
-586 VFRSKNIDAK
+586 VFRSVSGNIEKIVQDAIRVESHTDVKHRNKKVQGIHHFVTPVEFEGKLWRVQLLVKDIKEPGKN
-596 SGEESIVLLTELTQN
+596 
-611 GKSVVA
+611 
-617 PLWLTSYKNGTIVV
+617 
-631 DNQVPT
+631 
-637 AFAKSNIKQWIDEG
+637 
-651 LLLGYE
+651 
-657 KEKGLSLLLESMG
+657 
-670 SNRQQLGTSNRD
+670 
-682 KPLINGAIIY
+682 
-692 QNDTS
+692 
-697 LGDLYQIIGEHG
+697 
-709 VSVMDQADENWSRTN
+709 RTN
-724 NRNVALQM
+724 IH
-732 EYSGKTPKE
+732 T
-741 IRLATG
+741 I
-747 WERGA
+747 
-752 DGKWRYEIP
+752 DGI
-761 DIKIRED
+761 
-768 GFRMLRD
+768 
-775 REKAIRDQKDD
+775 Q
-786 WAYSDEGI
+786 
-794 NASIEEV
+794 IEE
-801 KSHEA
+801 
-806 AIDSAHESDVL
+806 
-817 TTTLDKLVDAPDL
+817 
-830 FKAYPQL
+830 
-837 RKMTVEFGKLPK
+837 
-849 GTGGYL
+849 
-855 SLGTMTMRLGLDA
+855 A
-868 GVFANSTRS
+868 G
-877 TLIHEIQHAVQ
+877 
-888 EIEGFARGADPKR
+888 
-901 MPGKGDALFIDM
+901 MPPVG
-913 QRLRE
+913 
-918 LRGSS
+918 
-923 DWREYQEAADEML
+923 L
-936 RQSEA
+936 RQSEGGISYA
-941 ETTDDAAWKRA
+941 KGVTAASTDESSLPVQLSQSRTVSLSHLLGGDKPYIRQDGKGFFDSVDD
-952 TSRFDAAEKLPG
+952 TSRAEGG
-964 VQEVRAEEKRLTDKW
+964 VYFERPDEVPQIV
-979 GDSPDVLQAINNAAD
+979 G
-994 ITDPVFARITES
+994 
-1006 DPYYRYQSYARV
+1006 
-1018 AGEVEARNVQTRKD
+1018 KD
-1032 MTPEERAEISL
+1032 
-1043 RDTEGVPRNE
+1043 
-1053 QIITS
+1053 
-1058 REWLELYQLGYHGT
+1058 
-1072 PYLFDAFT
+1072 
-1080 LAHIGS
+1080 
-1086 GEGAQAHG
+1086 
-1094 WGLYF
+1094 
-1099 ALNRRTAE
+1099 
-1107 DYARRLSSWI
+1107 
-1117 DDVQLLKLSRSLKK
+1117 
-1131 DREAASFF
+1131 
-1139 KRHLYKERE
+1139 
-1148 DALTTFWMNRYSLQ
+1148 
-1162 AVDEAFKEGSITKQ
+1162 
-1176 AYEWFN
+1176 
-1182 AEVRTKAKGAREM
+1182 
-1195 HLYTVDIPN
+1195 
-1204 DDVMLREEW
+1204 
-1213 KISNQNDAVKE
+1213 
-1224 AYRQYCKERFGLDS
+1224 
-1238 SDISTDYVNGYD
+1238 
-1250 FYRDLTKW
+1250 
-1258 QGGPKEASLWLNK
+1258 
-1271 HGVKGIRYNGH
+1271 
-1282 VDGECAVVWDEKSIK
+1282 
-1297 ILEYLQKGQEGI
+1297 EGI

-1372 NDWNALGFEGQ
+1372 NEWNALGFEGQ

-1398 TQGKSPVKGLEGVFA
+1398 TQGKSPVKELEGVFA

-1462 LDMMYGAQQKRSA
+1462 LDTMYGAQQKRSA

-1664 DNPDQMRAIA
+1664 DNPDHMRAIA

-1698 MADSD
+1698 MADSE

-1895 NPATEMVT
+1895 NPATEMMT

-2001 VNAISD
+2001 VDAISE
-2007 GVAETNRK
+2007 GVAETNRM

-2060 VMTDEAGND
+2060 VMTDENGND
-2069 IVISAKDAMAQADE
+2069 IVISARDAMAQADE

>member
-1 MFLEQVFNPIENR
+1 MFLEQVFNPLENR
-14 PTLSKEEIDASFDNF
+14 PTPSKEEIDTSFDNF
-29 YGKGERPLTLPDDM
+29 YGKGERPLALPDDM
-43 SGQYNTQLTPEQETA
+43 SGQYNTQLSPDEESA
-58 YQAWAKQQGRER
+58 YQAWAKGQGREK
-70 DVENYDL
+70 DVFNYDL
-77 RGAWLELQNGT
+77 RGAWKELQSGT

-121 QGGVWSRNGNV
+121 QGGVWSREGNV

-145 AKRLK
+145 AKRLR

-192 YPIPNALVR
+192 YPIPNVLVR
-201 MFSGALMVASK
+201 MGSGALMVASK

-222 KQMEQASEDLDN
+222 KQMEQASLDLDK
-234 WNRMNLGANPET
+234 WNRANFGANPET
-246 MGKASQIIHGLEGMI
+246 MGKATQVIHGLVGML
-261 AELAIGTKGAGLLAA
+261 AELGVLTTGVGGAAGLAI
-276 KGFQGVG
+276 KGVG
-283 AAEKIRKASI
+283 AAEKLRKTSI
-293 VGGSTLFGTDIGISE
+293 AVGSALFGTDIGISE
-308 RNRLVSEGVDKD
+308 RNRLVAEGVDED
-320 TAFWAGLGSGITN
+320 TAFKAGAVSGLLNI
-333 TIGAAIPPFLG
+333 IGAAIPPFLG
-344 SSRTWSALYGAGS
+344 SSRTWSAMYGAGS

-463 DQVDDMAAKLIWT
+463 DQVDDMATKLVWT
-476 DDRKAFAVPDEYF
+476 DDRKAFAVPEEYAMPITQG
-489 SQEAQER
+489 SEWHMGPSPKRNAE
-496 LNLLN
+496 
-501 RSRQLDEQI
+501 EQI
-510 HKWRE
+510 PVLKITEAPLGRK
-515 GDTTE
+515 DAIAYTT
-520 KFDLGSPSWVLQLF
+520 
-534 GAKKDSNVKIF
+534 
-545 GKSFL
+545 
-550 HAILKPGETLRR
+550 AILKDGVKNKDSGFVLTASRSDMKKAAGE
-562 QRGKHGLTDEE
+562 RGGLKE
-573 VRGLLVGIQRPIA
+573 R
-586 VFRSKNIDAK
+586 VFTSVAKNIDKIAEN
-596 SGEESIVLLTELTQN
+596 SVLVESHVDVKHRNPNVQGVHIFAMPVEFDGSFWRVQLLVKDVIEPGNEKTAVHTIDGIEIHKMENPPVGITQSE
-611 GKSVVA
+611 GGVSYVA
-617 PLWLTSYKNGTIVV
+617 GVAAA
-631 DNQVPT
+631 DNRQVHNVTDNVPNDRT
-637 AFAKSNIKQWIDEG
+637 VSLSQ
-651 LLLGYE
+651 LLGGDNPYI
-657 KEKGLSLLLESMG
+657 
-670 SNRQQLGTSNRD
+670 RQ
-682 KPLINGAIIY
+682 
-692 QNDTS
+692 
-697 LGDLYQIIGEHG
+697 
-709 VSVMDQADENWSRTN
+709 
-724 NRNVALQM
+724 
-732 EYSGKTPKE
+732 
-741 IRLATG
+741 
-747 WERGA
+747 
-752 DGKWRYEIP
+752 DGK
-761 DIKIRED
+761 
-768 GFRMLRD
+768 GF
-775 REKAIRDQKDD
+775 
-786 WAYSDEGI
+786 
-794 NASIEEV
+794 
-801 KSHEA
+801 
-806 AIDSAHESDVL
+806 
-817 TTTLDKLVDAPDL
+817 
-830 FKAYPQL
+830 F
-837 RKMTVEFGKLPK
+837 
-849 GTGGYL
+849 
-855 SLGTMTMRLGLDA
+855 
-868 GVFANSTRS
+868 
-877 TLIHEIQHAVQ
+877 
-888 EIEGFARGADPKR
+888 
-901 MPGKGDALFIDM
+901 
-913 QRLRE
+913 
-918 LRGSS
+918 
-923 DWREYQEAADEML
+923 
-936 RQSEA
+936 
-941 ETTDDAAWKRA
+941 
-952 TSRFDAAEKLPG
+952 
-964 VQEVRAEEKRLTDKW
+964 
-979 GDSPDVLQAINNAAD
+979 DSPDVLQAINNAAD

-1006 DPYYRYQSYARV
+1006 DPHYRYQSYARV
-1018 AGEVEARNVQTRKD
+1018 AGEVEARNAQTRKD
-1032 MTPEERAEISL
+1032 MTPEERAETLL
-1043 RDTEGVPRNE
+1043 RDTESVPRNE

-1058 REWLELYQLGYHGT
+1058 R
-1072 PYLFDAFT
+1072 
-1080 LAHIGS
+1080 
-1086 GEGAQAHG
+1086 
-1094 WGLYF
+1094 
-1099 ALNRRTAE
+1099 
-1107 DYARRLSSWI
+1107 
-1117 DDVQLLKLSRSLKK
+1117 
-1131 DREAASFF
+1131 
-1139 KRHLYKERE
+1139 
-1148 DALTTFWMNRYSLQ
+1148 
-1162 AVDEAFKEGSITKQ
+1162 
-1176 AYEWFN
+1176 
-1182 AEVRTKAKGAREM
+1182 
-1195 HLYTVDIPN
+1195 
-1204 DDVMLREEW
+1204 
-1213 KISNQNDAVKE
+1213 
-1224 AYRQYCKERFGLDS
+1224 
-1238 SDISTDYVNGYD
+1238 
-1250 FYRDLTKW
+1250 
-1258 QGGPKEASLWLNK
+1258 
-1271 HGVKGIRYNGH
+1271 
-1282 VDGECAVVWDEKSIK
+1282 
-1297 ILEYLQKGQEGI
+1297 EYLQKGQEGI

-1372 NDWNALGFEGQ
+1372 NEWNALGFEGQ

-1398 TQGKSPVKGLEGVFA
+1398 TQGKSPVKELEGVFA

-1462 LDMMYGAQQKRSA
+1462 LDTMYGAQQKRSA

-1480 AQAMAGRLVQA
+1480 AQTMAGRLVQA

-1817 YRDKRLTELVAD
+1817 YRDKRLTELIAD

-2001 VNAISD
+2001 VDAISE
-2007 GVAETNRK
+2007 GVAETNRM

-2060 VMTDEAGND
+2060 VMTDENGND
-2069 IVISAKDAMAQADE
+2069 VIVTAQDAMAKAAE
-2083 IEKGLNDDTAGLGM
+2083 IDQDLNDSTAGLGM

>member
-1 MFLEQVFNPIENR
+1 MFLEQVFNPVENR
-14 PTLSKEEIDASFDNF
+14 PTPTKDEIESSFDNF
-29 YGKGERPLTLPDDM
+29 YGKGERPLALPDDM
-43 SGQYNTQLTPEQETA
+43 SGQYNTQLSPEQETA
-58 YQAWAKQQGRER
+58 YQAWAKQQGREK
-70 DVENYDL
+70 DVFNYDL
-77 RGAWLELQNGT
+77 RGAWKELQSGT

-121 QGGVWSRNGNV
+121 QGGVWSREGNV

-145 AKRLK
+145 AKRLR

-201 MFSGALMVASK
+201 MGSGALMVASK

-222 KQMEQASEDLDN
+222 KQMEQASLDLDK
-234 WNRMNLGANPET
+234 WNRANFGANPET
-246 MGKASQIIHGLEGMI
+246 MGKATQVIHGLVGML
-261 AELAIGTKGAGLLAA
+261 AELGVLTTGVGGAAGLAI
-276 KGFQGVG
+276 KGVG
-283 AAEKIRKASI
+283 AAEKLRKTSI
-293 VGGSTLFGTDIGISE
+293 AVGSALFGTDIGISE
-308 RNRLVSEGVDKD
+308 RNRLVAEGVDED
-320 TAFWAGLGSGITN
+320 TAFKAGAVSGLLN

-357 NVALNYAEL
+357 NVALNYAEI

-463 DQVDDMAAKLIWT
+463 DQVDDMAAKLVWT
-476 DDRKAFAVPDEYF
+476 DDRKAFAVPDEYAMPITQG
-489 SQEAQER
+489 SEWHMGPSPKRNAE
-496 LNLLN
+496 
-501 RSRQLDEQI
+501 EQI
-510 HKWRE
+510 PVLKITEAPLRRK
-515 GDTTE
+515 DAIAYTT
-520 KFDLGSPSWVLQLF
+520 
-534 GAKKDSNVKIF
+534 
-545 GKSFL
+545 
-550 HAILKPGETLRR
+550 AILKDGVKNKDSGFVLTASRSDMKKAAGE
-562 QRGKHGLTDEE
+562 RGGLKE
-573 VRGLLVGIQRPIA
+573 R
-586 VFRSKNIDAK
+586 VFTSVAKNIDKIAEN
-596 SGEESIVLLTELTQN
+596 SVLVESHVDVKHRNPNVQGVHIFAMPVEFDGSFWRVQLLVKDVIEPGNEKTAVHTIDGIEIHKMENPPVGITQSE
-611 GKSVVA
+611 GGVSYVA
-617 PLWLTSYKNGTIVV
+617 GVAAA
-631 DNQVPT
+631 D
-637 AFAKSNIKQWIDEG
+637 
-651 LLLGYE
+651 
-657 KEKGLSLLLESMG
+657 
-670 SNRQQLGTSNRD
+670 NRQVHNVTDNVPNDRTVSLSQLPG
-682 KPLINGAIIY
+682 
-692 QNDTS
+692 
-697 LGDLYQIIGEHG
+697 GDNPYIRQDGKGFFDSVDDASRAEGGVYYEPREYNQIIGDIETRYNEAIVRDFDG
-709 VSVMDQADENWSRTN
+709 NIVPLSKRFNSR
-724 NRNVALQM
+724 
-732 EYSGKTPKE
+732 K
-741 IRLATG
+741 
-747 WERGA
+747 WE
-752 DGKWRYEIP
+752 
-761 DIKIRED
+761 
-768 GFRMLRD
+768 
-775 REKAIRDQKDD
+775 
-786 WAYSDEGI
+786 
-794 NASIEEV
+794 
-801 KSHEA
+801 
-806 AIDSAHESDVL
+806 
-817 TTTLDKLVDAPDL
+817 
-830 FKAYPQL
+830 
-837 RKMTVEFGKLPK
+837 EF
-849 GTGGYL
+849 
-855 SLGTMTMRLGLDA
+855 
-868 GVFANSTRS
+868 
-877 TLIHEIQHAVQ
+877 
-888 EIEGFARGADPKR
+888 
-901 MPGKGDALFIDM
+901 
-913 QRLRE
+913 
-918 LRGSS
+918 
-923 DWREYQEAADEML
+923 YQ
-936 RQSEA
+936 
-941 ETTDDAAWKRA
+941 
-952 TSRFDAAEKLPG
+952 
-964 VQEVRAEEKRLTDKW
+964 V
-979 GDSPDVLQAINNAAD
+979 
-994 ITDPVFARITES
+994 
-1006 DPYYRYQSYARV
+1006 
-1018 AGEVEARNVQTRKD
+1018 
-1032 MTPEERAEISL
+1032 
-1043 RDTEGVPRNE
+1043 
-1053 QIITS
+1053 
-1058 REWLELYQLGYHGT
+1058 GYHGT

-1131 DREAASFF
+1131 DKEAASFF

-1148 DALTTFWMNRYSLQ
+1148 DVLTTFWMNRYSLQ

-1238 SDISTDYVNGYD
+1238 SDITTDYVNGYD

-1398 TQGKSPVKGLEGVFA
+1398 TQGKSPVKELEGVFA

-1462 LDMMYGAQQKRSA
+1462 LDTMYGAQQKRSA

-1480 AQAMAGRLVQA
+1480 DQTMAGRLVQA

-1698 MADSD
+1698 MADSE

-1709 ETIKGMK
+1709 ETIRGMK
-1716 KPVLVRYMPPDR
+1716 KPVLVRYIPPES

-1757 VRKNIGKYEFDE
+1757 IRKNIDKYEFDE

-1783 DVGEVSEMGNLID
+1783 DVGEVSEMGNLIGSD
-1796 SNGNPTTAARAR
+1796 GNPTTAARAR

-1817 YRDKRLTELVAD
+1817 YRDKRLTELVSD
-1829 SEDKHGIK
+1829 SEDKQGMK
-1837 RILSAMSAFAP
+1837 RILNAMSAFAP
-1848 HVIQIRETSGGAID
+1848 HVIQIREASGGTID
-1862 LAPIITDAT
+1862 LAPIITDAA

-1895 NPATEMVT
+1895 NPATEMMT

-2001 VNAISD
+2001 VDAISE
-2007 GVAETNRK
+2007 GVAETNRM

-2069 IVISAKDAMAQADE
+2069 IVISAREAMAQADE

>member
-43 SGQYNTQLTPEQETA
+43 SGQYNTQLTPDEESA
-58 YQAWAKQQGRER
+58 YQAWAKGQGREK
-70 DVENYDL
+70 DVFNYDL
-77 RGAWLELQNGT
+77 RGAWKELQSGT

-121 QGGVWSRNGNV
+121 QGGVWSREGNV
-132 DVYTPQHKLTPEQ
+132 DIYTPQHKLTPEQ
-145 AKRLK
+145 AKRLR

-201 MFSGALMVASK
+201 MGSGALMVASK

-222 KQMEQASEDLDN
+222 KQMEQASLDLDK
-234 WNRMNLGANPET
+234 WNRANFGANPET
-246 MGKASQIIHGLEGMI
+246 MGKATQVIHGLVGML
-261 AELAIGTKGAGLLAA
+261 AELVVLTTGVGGAAGLAI
-276 KGFQGVG
+276 KGVG
-283 AAEKIRKASI
+283 AAEKLRKTSI
-293 VGGSTLFGTDIGISE
+293 AVGSALFGTDIGISE
-308 RNRLVSEGVDKD
+308 RNRLVAEGVDKD
-320 TAFWAGLGSGITN
+320 TAFKAGAVSGLLN

-443 QAKLN
+443 QAKIN

-463 DQVDDMAAKLIWT
+463 DQVDDMAAKLVWT

-775 REKAIRDQKDD
+775 REKAIRDKKDD

-794 NASIEEV
+794 NASIEEG
-801 KSHEA
+801 KRHEA

-888 EIEGFARGADPKR
+888 EIEGFAPGADPKR

-923 DWREYQEAADEML
+923 DWREYQEAVDEML

-941 ETTDDAAWKRA
+941 ETMDDAAWKRA

-964 VQEVRAEEKRLTDKW
+964 VQDVRAEEKRLTDKW

-1032 MTPEERAEISL
+1032 MTPEERAEILL

-1053 QIITS
+1053 QIIIS
-1058 REWLELYQLGYHGT
+1058 R
-1072 PYLFDAFT
+1072 
-1080 LAHIGS
+1080 
-1086 GEGAQAHG
+1086 
-1094 WGLYF
+1094 
-1099 ALNRRTAE
+1099 
-1107 DYARRLSSWI
+1107 
-1117 DDVQLLKLSRSLKK
+1117 
-1131 DREAASFF
+1131 
-1139 KRHLYKERE
+1139 
-1148 DALTTFWMNRYSLQ
+1148 
-1162 AVDEAFKEGSITKQ
+1162 
-1176 AYEWFN
+1176 
-1182 AEVRTKAKGAREM
+1182 
-1195 HLYTVDIPN
+1195 
-1204 DDVMLREEW
+1204 
-1213 KISNQNDAVKE
+1213 
-1224 AYRQYCKERFGLDS
+1224 
-1238 SDISTDYVNGYD
+1238 
-1250 FYRDLTKW
+1250 
-1258 QGGPKEASLWLNK
+1258 
-1271 HGVKGIRYNGH
+1271 
-1282 VDGECAVVWDEKSIK
+1282 
-1297 ILEYLQKGQEGI
+1297 EYLQKGQEGI

-1327 LSTFSHEHA
+1327 ISTFSHEHA

-1398 TQGKSPVKGLEGVFA
+1398 TLGKSPVKGLEGVFA

-1453 ELSPEVRKV
+1453 ELSPEVRKI
-1462 LDMMYGAQQKRSA
+1462 LDTMYGAQQKRSA
-1475 FKSSK
+1475 FKPSK

-1698 MADSD
+1698 MADSE

-1716 KPVLVRYMPPDR
+1716 KPVLVRYMPPER

-1895 NPATEMVT
+1895 NPATEMMT

-2001 VNAISD
+2001 VDAISE
-2007 GVAETNRK
+2007 GVTETNRM

-2060 VMTDEAGND
+2060 VMTDENGND
-2069 IVISAKDAMAQADE
+2069 IVISARDAMAQADE

>member
-1 MFLEQVFNPIENR
+1 MFLEQVFNPLENR
-14 PTLSKEEIDASFDNF
+14 PTPSKEEIDTSFDNF
-29 YGKGERPLTLPDDM
+29 YGKGERPLALPDDM
-43 SGQYNTQLTPEQETA
+43 SGQYNTQLSPDEESA
-58 YQAWAKQQGRER
+58 YQAWAKGQGREK
-70 DVENYDL
+70 DVFNYDL
-77 RGAWLELQNGT
+77 RGAWKELQSGT

-121 QGGVWSRNGNV
+121 QGGVWSREGNV

-145 AKRLK
+145 AKRLR

-201 MFSGALMVASK
+201 MGSGALMVASK

-222 KQMEQASEDLDN
+222 KQMEQASLDLDK
-234 WNRMNLGANPET
+234 WNRANFGANPET
-246 MGKASQIIHGLEGMI
+246 MGKATQVIHGLVGML
-261 AELAIGTKGAGLLAA
+261 AELGVLTTGVGGAAGLAI
-276 KGFQGVG
+276 KGVG
-283 AAEKIRKASI
+283 AAEKLRKTSVA
-293 VGGSTLFGTDIGISE
+293 VGSALFGTDIGISE
-308 RNRLVSEGVDKD
+308 RNRLVAEGVDED
-320 TAFWAGLGSGITN
+320 TAFKAGAVSGFLN

-408 NPVDVKYDR
+408 NPVNVKYDR

-476 DDRKAFAVPDEYF
+476 DDRKAFSVPEEYAMPFTQGSEWHMGPTKVSPDEMIPVVFYKGQAPDRKTALAQIESF
-489 SQEAQER
+489 SSNGLKNEETGFVLSVSRSDLKKSFAGYNSYDERVLRAIAPIFDQVVAKAKLLESTPDLQHGNPHVQGIHIFGAPVGIDGGLYRVQLLVRDYVTPGQER
-496 LNLLN
+496 LATHKVSGIKIYEIENPPV
-501 RSRQLDEQI
+501 SRTDGGTSDIRGVTAPDIRLSG
-510 HKWRE
+510 RPVA
-515 GDTTE
+515 
-520 KFDLGSPSWVLQLF
+520 PS
-534 GAKKDSNVKIF
+534 D
-545 GKSFL
+545 
-550 HAILKPGETLRR
+550 HAISLSQFVGGRKPYVRQDGKGLFDSVDDASRAEGGVYYEPREYNQIIDDIETRYNEAVAKGDMVTAEALVKVYAMARGYTLNEDYRDSHSAPKANVAKEDFRNLDKLRETAKESGNVNLFAIANGVSIVPDDFFTYDGWRQYSSQNEVADVESFNRIRKAIDSIQNQIKKYGRVKHMPSVWVYRAVPKSVKEGSLQSDGQWVTPSRAYAKQHGQSRFGPGEYRII
-562 QRGKHGLTDEE
+562 KE
-573 VRGLLVGIQRPIA
+573 A
-586 VFRSKNIDAK
+586 VPADSLWFNGDSINEWGFDN
-596 SGEESIVLLTELTQN
+596 GEKYV
-611 GKSVVA
+611 
-617 PLWLTSYKNGTIVV
+617 YKNT
-631 DNQVPT
+631 
-637 AFAKSNIKQWIDEG
+637 
-651 LLLGYE
+651 
-657 KEKGLSLLLESMG
+657 
-670 SNRQQLGTSNRD
+670 
-682 KPLINGAIIY
+682 
-692 QNDTS
+692 
-697 LGDLYQIIGEHG
+697 
-709 VSVMDQADENWSRTN
+709 TN
-724 NRNVALQM
+724 NRKRYDAIVRDFDGNIVPL
-732 EYSGKTPKE
+732 SKRFNSRK
-741 IRLATG
+741 
-747 WERGA
+747 WE
-752 DGKWRYEIP
+752 
-761 DIKIRED
+761 
-768 GFRMLRD
+768 
-775 REKAIRDQKDD
+775 
-786 WAYSDEGI
+786 
-794 NASIEEV
+794 
-801 KSHEA
+801 
-806 AIDSAHESDVL
+806 
-817 TTTLDKLVDAPDL
+817 
-830 FKAYPQL
+830 
-837 RKMTVEFGKLPK
+837 EF
-849 GTGGYL
+849 
-855 SLGTMTMRLGLDA
+855 
-868 GVFANSTRS
+868 
-877 TLIHEIQHAVQ
+877 
-888 EIEGFARGADPKR
+888 
-901 MPGKGDALFIDM
+901 
-913 QRLRE
+913 
-918 LRGSS
+918 
-923 DWREYQEAADEML
+923 
-936 RQSEA
+936 
-941 ETTDDAAWKRA
+941 
-952 TSRFDAAEKLPG
+952 
-964 VQEVRAEEKRLTDKW
+964 
-979 GDSPDVLQAINNAAD
+979 
-994 ITDPVFARITES
+994 
-1006 DPYYRYQSYARV
+1006 
-1018 AGEVEARNVQTRKD
+1018 
-1032 MTPEERAEISL
+1032 
-1043 RDTEGVPRNE
+1043 
-1053 QIITS
+1053 
-1058 REWLELYQLGYHGT
+1058 YQLGYHGT

-1117 DDVQLLKLSRSLKK
+1117 DDVQLLKLSRNLKK
-1131 DREAASFF
+1131 DREVASFF

-1182 AEVRTKAKGAREM
+1182 AEVRTKAKGAREK

-1213 KISNQNDAVKE
+1213 KISKQNAAVKE
-1224 AYRQYCKERFGLDS
+1224 AYRQYVKERFGLDS
-1238 SDISTDYVNGYD
+1238 SDIFTDNVNGYD
-1250 FYRDLTKW
+1250 FYKDLTKW

-1346 GGKEGAP
+1346 GGKDGAP

-1372 NDWNALGFEGQ
+1372 NEWNALGFEGQ

-1398 TQGKSPVKGLEGVFA
+1398 TQGKSPVKELEGVFA

-1462 LDMMYGAQQKRSA
+1462 LDTMYGAQQKRSA

-1522 VSDLNNGRK
+1522 VSDLNNGRE

-1653 YDGTPNKEWNN
+1653 YDGTPNKDWNT
-1664 DNPDQMRAIA
+1664 DNPDQMRAVA
-1674 GNGRMAGL
+1674 GNGRVAGL

-1698 MADSD
+1698 MADSE

-1709 ETIKGMK
+1709 ETIRGMK
-1716 KPVLVRYMPPDR
+1716 KPVLVRYMPPES

-1757 VRKNIGKYEFDE
+1757 IRKNIDKYEFDE

-1783 DVGEVSEMGNLID
+1783 DVGEVSEMGNLIGSD
-1796 SNGNPTTAARAR
+1796 GNPTTAARAR

-1817 YRDKRLTELVAD
+1817 YRDKRLTELVSD
-1829 SEDKHGIK
+1829 SEDKQGMK
-1837 RILSAMSAFAP
+1837 RILNAMSAFAP
-1848 HVIQIRETSGGAID
+1848 HVIQIREASGGTID
-1862 LAPIITDAT
+1862 LAPIITDAA

-1895 NPATEMVT
+1895 NPATEMMT

-2001 VNAISD
+2001 VDAISD

-2069 IVISAKDAMAQADE
+2069 IVISAREALAQADE

>member
-1 MFLEQVFNPIENR
+1 MFLEQVFNPLENR
-14 PTLSKEEIDASFDNF
+14 PTPSKEEIDTSFDNF
-29 YGKGERPLTLPDDM
+29 YGKGERPLALPDDM
-43 SGQYNTQLTPEQETA
+43 SGQYNTQLSPDEESA
-58 YQAWAKQQGRER
+58 YQAWAKGQGREK
-70 DVENYDL
+70 DVFNYDL
-77 RGAWLELQNGT
+77 RGAWKELQSGT

-201 MFSGALMVASK
+201 MGSGALMVASK

-222 KQMEQASEDLDN
+222 KQMEQASLDLDK
-234 WNRMNLGANPET
+234 WNRANFGANPET
-246 MGKASQIIHGLEGMI
+246 MGKATQVIHGLVGML
-261 AELAIGTKGAGLLAA
+261 AELGVLTTGVGGAAGLAI
-276 KGFQGVG
+276 KGVG
-283 AAEKIRKASI
+283 AEEKLRKTSI
-293 VGGSTLFGTDIGISE
+293 AVGSALFGTDIGISE
-308 RNRLVSEGVDKD
+308 RNRLVAEGVDED
-320 TAFWAGLGSGITN
+320 TAFKAGAVSGLLN

-344 SSRTWSALYGAGS
+344 SSRTWSAMYGAGS

-463 DQVDDMAAKLIWT
+463 DQVDDMATKLVWT
-476 DDRKAFAVPDEYF
+476 DDRKAFAVPEEYGMPITQG
-489 SQEAQER
+489 SEWHMGPSPKRNAE
-496 LNLLN
+496 
-501 RSRQLDEQI
+501 EQI
-510 HKWRE
+510 PVLKITEAPLRRK
-515 GDTTE
+515 DAIAYTT
-520 KFDLGSPSWVLQLF
+520 
-534 GAKKDSNVKIF
+534 
-545 GKSFL
+545 
-550 HAILKPGETLRR
+550 AILKDGVKNKDSGFVLTASRSDMKKAAGE
-562 QRGKHGLTDEE
+562 RGGLKE
-573 VRGLLVGIQRPIA
+573 R
-586 VFRSKNIDAK
+586 VFTSVAKNIDKIAEN
-596 SGEESIVLLTELTQN
+596 SVLVESH
-611 GKSVVA
+611 
-617 PLWLTSYKNGTIVV
+617 V
-631 DNQVPT
+631 DVKHRNPNVQGVHI
-637 AFAKSNIKQWIDEG
+637 FA
-651 LLLGYE
+651 
-657 KEKGLSLLLESMG
+657 M
-670 SNRQQLGTSNRD
+670 
-682 KPLINGAIIY
+682 P
-692 QNDTS
+692 
-697 LGDLYQIIGEHG
+697 
-709 VSVMDQADENWSRTN
+709 
-724 NRNVALQM
+724 
-732 EYSGKTPKE
+732 
-741 IRLATG
+741 
-747 WERGA
+747 
-752 DGKWRYEIP
+752 
-761 DIKIRED
+761 
-768 GFRMLRD
+768 
-775 REKAIRDQKDD
+775 
-786 WAYSDEGI
+786 
-794 NASIEEV
+794 
-801 KSHEA
+801 
-806 AIDSAHESDVL
+806 
-817 TTTLDKLVDAPDL
+817 
-830 FKAYPQL
+830 
-837 RKMTVEFGKLPK
+837 VEF
-849 GTGGYL
+849 
-855 SLGTMTMRLGLDA
+855 D
-868 GVFANSTRS
+868 
-877 TLIHEIQHAVQ
+877 
-888 EIEGFARGADPKR
+888 
-901 MPGKGDALFIDM
+901 
-913 QRLRE
+913 
-918 LRGSS
+918 GSF
-923 DWREYQEAADEML
+923 WR
-936 RQSEA
+936 
-941 ETTDDAAWKRA
+941 
-952 TSRFDAAEKLPG
+952 
-964 VQEVRAEEKRLTDKW
+964 
-979 GDSPDVLQAINNAAD
+979 
-994 ITDPVFARITES
+994 
-1006 DPYYRYQSYARV
+1006 
-1018 AGEVEARNVQTRKD
+1018 
-1032 MTPEERAEISL
+1032 
-1043 RDTEGVPRNE
+1043 
-1053 QIITS
+1053 
-1058 REWLELYQLGYHGT
+1058 
-1072 PYLFDAFT
+1072 
-1080 LAHIGS
+1080 
-1086 GEGAQAHG
+1086 
-1094 WGLYF
+1094 
-1099 ALNRRTAE
+1099 
-1107 DYARRLSSWI
+1107 
-1117 DDVQLLKLSRSLKK
+1117 VQLLVK
-1131 DREAASFF
+1131 DVIEPGNEKTAVHTIDGIEIHKMENPPVGITQSEGGVSYVAGVAAA
-1139 KRHLYKERE
+1139 
-1148 DALTTFWMNRYSLQ
+1148 DNRQ
-1162 AVDEAFKEGSITKQ
+1162 VHNVTD
-1176 AYEWFN
+1176 N
-1182 AEVRTKAKGAREM
+1182 V
-1195 HLYTVDIPN
+1195 PN
-1204 DDVMLREEW
+1204 DRTVSLSQLLGGDKPYIRQDGKGFFDSVD
-1213 KISNQNDAVKE
+1213 DASRAEGGV
-1224 AYRQYCKERFGLDS
+1224 YFER
-1238 SDISTDYVNGYD
+1238 
-1250 FYRDLTKW
+1250 
-1258 QGGPKEASLWLNK
+1258 P
-1271 HGVKGIRYNGH
+1271 
-1282 VDGECAVVWDEKSIK
+1282 DEVPQIVGKD
-1297 ILEYLQKGQEGI
+1297 EGI

-1372 NDWNALGFEGQ
+1372 NEWNALGFEGQ

-1398 TQGKSPVKGLEGVFA
+1398 TQGKSPVKELEGVFA

-1462 LDMMYGAQQKRSA
+1462 LDTMYGAQQKRSA

-1480 AQAMAGRLVQA
+1480 AQTMAGRLVQA

-1698 MADSD
+1698 LADSD

-1817 YRDKRLTELVAD
+1817 YRDKRLTELIAD

-2001 VNAISD
+2001 VDAISE
-2007 GVAETNRK
+2007 GVAETNRM

>member
-1 MFLEQVFNPIENR
+1 MFLEQVFNPVENR
-14 PTLSKEEIDASFDNF
+14 PTLSKEEINASFDNF
-29 YGKGERPLTLPDDM
+29 YGKGERPLVLPDDM
-43 SGQYNTQLTPEQETA
+43 SGQYNTQLSPEQETA

-145 AKRLK
+145 AKRLQ
-150 LYFAQNEEGVALN
+150 LYFARNEEGVALN

-171 PTIQLAPK
+171 PAVQLAPK
-179 SVGAFDGLAKGIL
+179 SVGAFDGLTKAVL
-192 YPIPNALVR
+192 YPIPNALAR
-201 MFSGALMVASK
+201 MGSGALMVASK

-222 KQMEQASEDLDN
+222 KQMEQASLDLDK

-246 MGKASQIIHGLEGMI
+246 MGKASQIVHGLVGML
-261 AELAIGTKGAGLLAA
+261 AELGALTTGVGGVAGLAL
-276 KGFQGVG
+276 KGVG
-283 AAEKIRKASI
+283 ATEKIRKTSI
-293 VGGSTLFGTDIGISE
+293 AVGSALFGTDIGISE
-308 RNRLVSEGVDKD
+308 RNRLVAEGVDED
-320 TAFWAGLGSGITN
+320 TALKAGIASGFAN
-333 TIGAAIPPFLG
+333 AIGAAIPPFLG
-344 SSRTWSALYGAGS
+344 SSRAMSALYGAGS
-357 NVALNYAEL
+357 NVGLNYAEL
-366 STISYVLDHQ
+366 STISYILDHQ
-376 DYTELA
+376 NYAELA
-382 KQYELNMVDMLVSA
+382 KQYELNTVDALVSA
-396 GVGAFMGTVFWR
+396 GMGAFMGAAFWR
-408 NPVDVKYDR
+408 NPIEVKYDR

-430 EAGGKFSQEEIES
+430 EVGGKFSQEQIES
-443 QAKLN
+443 LAKLN
-448 AAAAVSYARMAHIAP
+448 SASAISFARMAHVSP
-463 DQVDDMAAKLIWT
+463 DKVDDMAAKLVWT
-476 DDRKAFAVPDEYF
+476 EDRSAFSVPEEYAMPITQGNEWHMGP
-489 SQEAQER
+489 SPKRNAE
-496 LNLLN
+496 
-501 RSRQLDEQI
+501 EQI
-510 HKWRE
+510 LALKI
-515 GDTTE
+515 TE
-520 KFDLGSPSWVLQLF
+520 PPLGR
-534 GAKKDSNVKIF
+534 KDAI
-545 GKSFL
+545 GYAT
-550 HAILKPGETLRR
+550 AILKDGVKNKDSGFVLTASRSDMKKAAGKKDGEKERVFSLVANKIDAIAENAVLVENHADILHKNPKV
-562 QRGKHGLTDEE
+562 QGVHIFAMPVEMDGGLWR
-573 VRGLLVGIQRPIA
+573 VQLLV
-586 VFRSKNIDAK
+586 KD
-596 SGEESIVLLTELTQN
+596 
-611 GKSVVA
+611 VV
-617 PLWLTSYKNGTIVV
+617 
-631 DNQVPT
+631 
-637 AFAKSNIKQWIDEG
+637 E
-651 LLLGYE
+651 
-657 KEKGLSLLLESMG
+657 
-670 SNRQQLGTSNRD
+670 
-682 KPLINGAIIY
+682 
-692 QNDTS
+692 
-697 LGDLYQIIGEHG
+697 
-709 VSVMDQADENWSRTN
+709 
-724 NRNVALQM
+724 
-732 EYSGKTPKE
+732 
-741 IRLATG
+741 
-747 WERGA
+747 
-752 DGKWRYEIP
+752 
-761 DIKIRED
+761 
-768 GFRMLRD
+768 
-775 REKAIRDQKDD
+775 
-786 WAYSDEGI
+786 
-794 NASIEEV
+794 
-801 KSHEA
+801 
-806 AIDSAHESDVL
+806 
-817 TTTLDKLVDAPDL
+817 
-830 FKAYPQL
+830 
-837 RKMTVEFGKLPK
+837 
-849 GTGGYL
+849 
-855 SLGTMTMRLGLDA
+855 
-868 GVFANSTRS
+868 
-877 TLIHEIQHAVQ
+877 
-888 EIEGFARGADPKR
+888 
-901 MPGKGDALFIDM
+901 
-913 QRLRE
+913 
-918 LRGSS
+918 
-923 DWREYQEAADEML
+923 
-936 RQSEA
+936 
-941 ETTDDAAWKRA
+941 
-952 TSRFDAAEKLPG
+952 
-964 VQEVRAEEKRLTDKW
+964 
-979 GDSPDVLQAINNAAD
+979 
-994 ITDPVFARITES
+994 
-1006 DPYYRYQSYARV
+1006 
-1018 AGEVEARNVQTRKD
+1018 
-1032 MTPEERAEISL
+1032 
-1043 RDTEGVPRNE
+1043 PRNE
-1053 QIITS
+1053 RTTIHTIDGIEIYKMENPPVGKNQSEGGVSYVEGIAAADNRQVRNVTENGPNDRAVSLSQLLGGDKPYIRQDGKGYFDSVDDTS
-1058 REWLELYQLGYHGT
+1058 RAEGGVYYERQNELPQAFYQIAYHGS

-1099 ALNRRTAE
+1099 ALNRKVSE
-1107 DYARRLSSWI
+1107 EYARYLSTRI
-1117 DDVQLLKLSRSLKK
+1117 DDFQLAKLARGLKK
-1131 DREAASFF
+1131 DKAAASIF
-1139 KRHLYKERE
+1139 KRHIYKERE
-1148 DALTTFWMNRYSLQ
+1148 DALSTFFMNRTFQ
-1162 AVDEAFKEGSITKQ
+1162 DIDQAFKEGFITKQ
-1176 AYEWFN
+1176 AYDWFN
-1182 AEVRTKAKGAREM
+1182 TEVRAKSKGTGEQ
-1195 HLYTVDIPN
+1195 HLYTVEVPD

-1213 KISNQNDAVKE
+1213 KISKQNDAVKE
-1224 AYRQYCKERFGLDS
+1224 AYRQYTKERFGLDS
-1238 SDISTDYVNGYD
+1238 SDISSPYVNGYD
-1250 FYRDLTKW
+1250 FYKDLTEWK
-1258 QGGPKEASLWLNK
+1258 GGPKEASLWLDK
-1271 HGVKGIRYNGH
+1271 HGVKGIRYEGGR
-1282 VDGECAVVWDEKSIK
+1282 DGECAVVWDEKSIK

-1327 LSTFSHEHA
+1327 LSTFSHEHS

-1341 NTLAL
+1341 NVLAL
-1346 GGKEGAP
+1346 AGKEGAT
-1353 LELQSQINAILHAF
+1353 LELQLQEKAILQAF
-1367 GLKSI
+1367 GIKDL
-1372 NDWNALGFEGQ
+1372 NEWNALGFEGQ

-1413 KMAEWLIGMYKAAL
+1413 KMAEWLVGMYKSML

-1433 DAAVREVSDRYQ
+1433 NAAVKEVSERYQ

-1453 ELSPEVRKV
+1453 ELSPEVRKI
-1462 LDMMYGAQQKRSA
+1462 LDTMYGAQQKRSA

-1480 AQAMAGRLVQA
+1480 MQTMAGRIIQA
-1491 QRVNQTKV
+1491 QRVNHSKV
-1499 SAPISDPHGPTAGNV
+1499 SAPVSDPHGPQAGNV

-1539 DTEANVPVVEDT
+1539 DAEENVPVVEDT
-1551 QSTFARGVSIGDGDN
+1551 QSTFARGVSVGDGDN

-1664 DNPDQMRAIA
+1664 DNPDRMRAIA

-1698 MADSD
+1698 IADSE

-1709 ETIKGMK
+1709 ETIQGMK
-1716 KPVLVRYMPPDR
+1716 KPVLVRYMPPES

-1757 VRKNIGKYEFDE
+1757 VRKNIDKYDFDE

-1796 SNGNPTTAARAR
+1796 SNGNPTTAARNR

-1829 SEDKHGIK
+1829 SEDKQGIK

-1848 HVIQIRETSGGAID
+1848 HVIQIRETSGGLID

-1895 NPATEMVT
+1895 NPATEMMT

-1921 PFAEQVEN
+1921 PFAAQVEN

-1956 KAENQEIR
+1956 KAENEEIR
-1964 NRSGDLLGDADGKL
+1964 TRSGDLLGDAKENL
-1978 LPEID
+1978 LPDID
-1983 VEAMRSSLAN
+1983 VEAMRTSL
-1993 TLKDGKNL
+1993 TSTIEDGKNL
-2001 VNAISD
+2001 VDAITD
-2007 GVAETNRK
+2007 GVAETNRM

-2052 LEDPNREL
+2052 LDDPDRQL
-2060 VMTDEAGND
+2060 VMTDVNGND
-2069 IVISAKDAMAQADE
+2069 VAITAKEAMEQTVE
-2083 IEKGLNDDTAGLGM
+2083 IDQSLNDDTAGLGM

-2103 RNQGIR
+2103 RNQGIKKS

>member
-1 MFLEQVFNPIENR
+1 MFLEQVFNPLENR
-14 PTLSKEEIDASFDNF
+14 PTPSKEEIDTSFDNF
-29 YGKGERPLTLPDDM
+29 YGKGERPLALPDDM
-43 SGQYNTQLTPEQETA
+43 SGQYNTQLSPDEESA
-58 YQAWAKQQGRER
+58 YQAWAKGQGREK
-70 DVENYDL
+70 DVFNYDL
-77 RGAWLELQNGT
+77 RGAWKELQSGT

-201 MFSGALMVASK
+201 MGSGALMVASK

-222 KQMEQASEDLDN
+222 KQMEQASLDLDK
-234 WNRMNLGANPET
+234 WNRANFGANPET
-246 MGKASQIIHGLEGMI
+246 MGKATQVIHGLVGML
-261 AELAIGTKGAGLLAA
+261 AELGVLTTGVGGAAGLAI
-276 KGFQGVG
+276 KGVG
-283 AAEKIRKASI
+283 AAEKLRKTSI
-293 VGGSTLFGTDIGISE
+293 AVGSALFGTDIGISE
-308 RNRLVSEGVDKD
+308 RNRLVAEGVDED
-320 TAFWAGLGSGITN
+320 TAFKAGAVSGLLN

-344 SSRTWSALYGAGS
+344 SSRTWSAMYGAGS
-357 NVALNYAEL
+357 NVALNYAEF

-396 GVGAFMGTVFWR
+396 GVGAFMGTAFWR
-408 NPVDVKYDR
+408 NPLDVKYDKAQTR
-417 AHQRVYE
+417 LFE

-430 EAGGKFSQEEIES
+430 EAGGVFKPEEVKA
-443 QAKLN
+443 QADIYSRADL
-448 AAAAVSYARMAHIAP
+448 SFARVNKVAP
-463 DQVDDMAAKLIWT
+463 DKVDDFAPNIKWS
-476 DDRKAFAVPDEYF
+476 DDRKTLSVPDEYF

-794 NASIEEV
+794 NASIEEG

-979 GDSPDVLQAINNAAD
+979 GDSPDVLQAINNAAG

-1006 DPYYRYQSYARV
+1006 DPYYRYQSYGRV
-1018 AGEVEARNVQTRKD
+1018 AGEVEARNAQTRKD
-1032 MTPEERAEISL
+1032 MTPEERAEILL
-1043 RDTEGVPRNE
+1043 RDTESVPRNE

-1058 REWLELYQLGYHGT
+1058 REWLELYQIGYHGT
-1072 PYLFDAFT
+1072 
-1080 LAHIGS
+1080 S
-1086 GEGAQAHG
+1086 
-1094 WGLYF
+1094 
-1099 ALNRRTAE
+1099 
-1107 DYARRLSSWI
+1107 
-1117 DDVQLLKLSRSLKK
+1117 
-1131 DREAASFF
+1131 
-1139 KRHLYKERE
+1139 
-1148 DALTTFWMNRYSLQ
+1148 
-1162 AVDEAFKEGSITKQ
+1162 
-1176 AYEWFN
+1176 
-1182 AEVRTKAKGAREM
+1182 
-1195 HLYTVDIPN
+1195 
-1204 DDVMLREEW
+1204 
-1213 KISNQNDAVKE
+1213 
-1224 AYRQYCKERFGLDS
+1224 
-1238 SDISTDYVNGYD
+1238 
-1250 FYRDLTKW
+1250 
-1258 QGGPKEASLWLNK
+1258 
-1271 HGVKGIRYNGH
+1271 
-1282 VDGECAVVWDEKSIK
+1282 
-1297 ILEYLQKGQEGI
+1297 YLQKGAEGI

-1353 LELQSQINAILHAF
+1353 LELQSQMNAILHAF
-1367 GLKSI
+1367 GIKSI

-1462 LDMMYGAQQKRSA
+1462 LDTMYGAQQKRSA

-1480 AQAMAGRLVQA
+1480 AQTMAGRLVQA

-2001 VNAISD
+2001 VDAISD
-2007 GVAETNRK
+2007 GVAETNRM

-2047 ARNFA
+2047 ARIFA

-2069 IVISAKDAMAQADE
+2069 IVISAREAMAQADA

>member
-29 YGKGERPLTLPDDM
+29 YGRGERPLTLPDDM
-43 SGQYNTQLTPEQETA
+43 SGQYNTQLTPDEESA
-58 YQAWAKQQGRER
+58 YQAWAKGQGREK
-70 DVENYDL
+70 DVFNYDL
-77 RGAWLELQNGT
+77 RGAWKELQSGT

-201 MFSGALMVASK
+201 MGSGALMVASK

-222 KQMEQASEDLDN
+222 KQMEQASLDLDK
-234 WNRMNLGANPET
+234 WNRANFGANPET
-246 MGKASQIIHGLEGMI
+246 MGKATQVIHGLVGML
-261 AELAIGTKGAGLLAA
+261 AELGVLTTGVGGAAGLAI
-276 KGFQGVG
+276 KGVG
-283 AAEKIRKASI
+283 AAEKLRKTSI
-293 VGGSTLFGTDIGISE
+293 AVGSALFGTDIGISE
-308 RNRLVSEGVDKD
+308 RNRLVAEGVDED
-320 TAFWAGLGSGITN
+320 TAFKAGAVSGLLN

-344 SSRTWSALYGAGS
+344 SSRTWSAMYGAGS

-417 AHQRVYE
+417 AYQRVYE

-430 EAGGKFSQEEIES
+430 EAGGKFSQEKIDSE
-443 QAKLN
+443 AKIN
-448 AAAAVSYARMAHIAP
+448 AASVVSYARMTHAAP
-463 DQVDDMAAKLIWT
+463 DQVDDLAAKIVWT
-476 DDRKAFAVPDEYF
+476 EDRKAFSVPEEYAMPFTQGNEWHMGPTKASPDEMIPVVFYKGQAPDRKTALAQIESF
-489 SQEAQER
+489 SSNGLKNEETGFVLSVSRSDLKKSFAGYNSYDERVLRAIAPIFDQVVAKAKLLESTPDLQHGNPHVQGIHIFGTPVGIDGGLYRVQLLVRDYVTPGQER
-496 LNLLN
+496 LATHKVSGIKIYEIENPPV
-501 RSRQLDEQI
+501 SRTDGGTSDIRGVTAPDIRLSGRPVATSD
-510 HKWRE
+510 
-515 GDTTE
+515 
-520 KFDLGSPSWVLQLF
+520 
-534 GAKKDSNVKIF
+534 
-545 GKSFL
+545 
-550 HAILKPGETLRR
+550 HAISLSQFVGGRKPYVRQDGKGLFDSVDDASRAEGGVYYESREYNQIIDDIETRYNEAVAKGDMVTAEALVKVYAMARGYTLNEDYRDSHSAPKASVAKEDFRNLDKLREEAKESGDVNLFAIANGVSIVPDDFFTYDGWWQYSNRNEAADSESFFKIRKAIDSIQNQIKKYGRVKHMPSVWVYRAVPKSVKEGSLQSDGQWVTPSRAYAKQHGQSRFGPGEYRIIKEPVPADSLWFN
-562 QRGKHGLTDEE
+562 GDSINEWGFD
-573 VRGLLVGIQRPIA
+573 
-586 VFRSKNIDAK
+586 N
-596 SGEESIVLLTELTQN
+596 GEKYV
-611 GKSVVA
+611 
-617 PLWLTSYKNGTIVV
+617 YKNT
-631 DNQVPT
+631 
-637 AFAKSNIKQWIDEG
+637 
-651 LLLGYE
+651 
-657 KEKGLSLLLESMG
+657 
-670 SNRQQLGTSNRD
+670 
-682 KPLINGAIIY
+682 
-692 QNDTS
+692 
-697 LGDLYQIIGEHG
+697 
-709 VSVMDQADENWSRTN
+709 TN
-724 NRNVALQM
+724 NRKLYDAIVRDFDGNIVPL
-732 EYSGKTPKE
+732 SKRFNSRK
-741 IRLATG
+741 
-747 WERGA
+747 WE
-752 DGKWRYEIP
+752 
-761 DIKIRED
+761 
-768 GFRMLRD
+768 
-775 REKAIRDQKDD
+775 
-786 WAYSDEGI
+786 
-794 NASIEEV
+794 
-801 KSHEA
+801 
-806 AIDSAHESDVL
+806 
-817 TTTLDKLVDAPDL
+817 
-830 FKAYPQL
+830 
-837 RKMTVEFGKLPK
+837 EF
-849 GTGGYL
+849 
-855 SLGTMTMRLGLDA
+855 
-868 GVFANSTRS
+868 
-877 TLIHEIQHAVQ
+877 
-888 EIEGFARGADPKR
+888 
-901 MPGKGDALFIDM
+901 
-913 QRLRE
+913 
-918 LRGSS
+918 
-923 DWREYQEAADEML
+923 YQ
-936 RQSEA
+936 
-941 ETTDDAAWKRA
+941 
-952 TSRFDAAEKLPG
+952 
-964 VQEVRAEEKRLTDKW
+964 V
-979 GDSPDVLQAINNAAD
+979 
-994 ITDPVFARITES
+994 
-1006 DPYYRYQSYARV
+1006 
-1018 AGEVEARNVQTRKD
+1018 
-1032 MTPEERAEISL
+1032 
-1043 RDTEGVPRNE
+1043 
-1053 QIITS
+1053 
-1058 REWLELYQLGYHGT
+1058 GYHGT

-1099 ALNRRTAE
+1099 ALNKRIAEAYRERLAGARTYTYNGKSLHELYNELRREFQAE
-1107 DYARRLSSWI
+1107 LTKPTSSDKLAKLYLLTSKMSLLTSFTIGGKGNVKLEKNAPKSTQDAYKWLTEE
-1117 DDVQLLKLSRSLKK
+1117 VYPNLKLEKK
-1131 DREAASFF
+1131 G
-1139 KRHLYKERE
+1139 K
-1148 DALTTFWMNRYSLQ
+1148 
-1162 AVDEAFKEGSITKQ
+1162 V
-1176 AYEWFN
+1176 
-1182 AEVRTKAKGAREM
+1182 
-1195 HLYTVDIPN
+1195 YTVEIPD

-1224 AYRQYCKERFGLDS
+1224 AYRQYCKERFGYDNADVTS
-1238 SDISTDYVNGYD
+1238 PYENGYD
-1250 FYRDLTKW
+1250 FYRSLTEWK
-1258 QGGPKEASLWLNK
+1258 GSPKEASLWLNK
-1271 HGVKGIRYNGH
+1271 HGVKGIRYKGAR
-1282 VDGECAVVWDEKSIK
+1282 DGECAVVWDEKSIK

-1367 GLKSI
+1367 GIKSI

-1398 TQGKSPVKGLEGVFA
+1398 TQGKSPVKELEGVFA

-1462 LDMMYGAQQKRSA
+1462 LDTMYGAQQKRSA

-1587 SIATDPQYGRLSTSR
+1587 SIASDPQYGRLSTSR

-1698 MADSD
+1698 MADSE

-1895 NPATEMVT
+1895 NPATEMMT

-2001 VNAISD
+2001 VDAISE
-2007 GVAETNRK
+2007 GVAETNRM

-2060 VMTDEAGND
+2060 VMTDENGND
-2069 IVISAKDAMAQADE
+2069 VIVTAQDAMAKATE
-2083 IEKGLNDDTAGLGM
+2083 IDQDLNDSTAGLGM

-2103 RNQGIR
+2103 RNQGIRKS

>member
-1 MFLEQVFNPIENR
+1 
-14 PTLSKEEIDASFDNF
+14 
-29 YGKGERPLTLPDDM
+29 M
-43 SGQYNTQLTPEQETA
+43 SLIGV
-58 YQAWAKQQGRER
+58 GS
-70 DVENYDL
+70 
-77 RGAWLELQNGT
+77 NGT
-88 MSEDERGHLGDK
+88 
-100 YKKPNHPT
+100 
-108 FSTESIYNGKDGY
+108 
-121 QGGVWSRNGNV
+121 
-132 DVYTPQHKLTPEQ
+132 
-145 AKRLK
+145 
-150 LYFAQNEEGVALN
+150 
-163 LKDKVYDN
+163 
-171 PTIQLAPK
+171 
-179 SVGAFDGLAKGIL
+179 
-192 YPIPNALVR
+192 
-201 MFSGALMVASK
+201 
-212 AMPWVRDDFL
+212 
-222 KQMEQASEDLDN
+222 
-234 WNRMNLGANPET
+234 
-246 MGKASQIIHGLEGMI
+246 
-261 AELAIGTKGAGLLAA
+261 
-276 KGFQGVG
+276 
-283 AAEKIRKASI
+283 
-293 VGGSTLFGTDIGISE
+293 
-308 RNRLVSEGVDKD
+308 
-320 TAFWAGLGSGITN
+320 
-333 TIGAAIPPFLG
+333 
-344 SSRTWSALYGAGS
+344 
-357 NVALNYAEL
+357 LNYAEL

-417 AHQRVYE
+417 AYQRVYE

-430 EAGGKFSQEEIES
+430 EAGGKFSQEKIDSE
-443 QAKLN
+443 AKIN
-448 AAAAVSYARMAHIAP
+448 AASVVSYARMTHVAP
-463 DQVDDMAAKLIWT
+463 DKVDDLAAKIVWT
-476 DDRKAFAVPDEYF
+476 DDRKFFSVPEEYAMPITQGSEWHMGPTKASPDEMIPVVFYKGQAPDRKTALAQIESF
-489 SQEAQER
+489 SSNGLKNEETGFVLSVSRSDLKKSFAGYNSYDERVLRAIAPIFDQVVAKAKLLESTPDLQHGNPHVQGIHIFGAPVGIDGGLYRVQLLVRDYVTPGQER
-496 LNLLN
+496 LATHKVSGIKIYEIESPPV
-501 RSRQLDEQI
+501 SRTDGGTSDIRGVTAPDIRLSG
-510 HKWRE
+510 RPVA
-515 GDTTE
+515 
-520 KFDLGSPSWVLQLF
+520 PS
-534 GAKKDSNVKIF
+534 D
-545 GKSFL
+545 
-550 HAILKPGETLRR
+550 HAISLSQFVGGRKPYVR
-562 QRGKHGLTDEE
+562 Q
-573 VRGLLVGIQRPIA
+573 
-586 VFRSKNIDAK
+586 
-596 SGEESIVLLTELTQN
+596 
-611 GKSVVA
+611 
-617 PLWLTSYKNGTIVV
+617 
-631 DNQVPT
+631 
-637 AFAKSNIKQWIDEG
+637 
-651 LLLGYE
+651 
-657 KEKGLSLLLESMG
+657 
-670 SNRQQLGTSNRD
+670 
-682 KPLINGAIIY
+682 
-692 QNDTS
+692 
-697 LGDLYQIIGEHG
+697 
-709 VSVMDQADENWSRTN
+709 
-724 NRNVALQM
+724 
-732 EYSGKTPKE
+732 
-741 IRLATG
+741 
-747 WERGA
+747 
-752 DGKWRYEIP
+752 DGK
-761 DIKIRED
+761 
-768 GFRMLRD
+768 GFF
-775 REKAIRDQKDD
+775 
-786 WAYSDEGI
+786 
-794 NASIEEV
+794 
-801 KSHEA
+801 
-806 AIDSAHESDVL
+806 DSV
-817 TTTLDKLVDAPDL
+817 
-830 FKAYPQL
+830 
-837 RKMTVEFGKLPK
+837 
-849 GTGGYL
+849 
-855 SLGTMTMRLGLDA
+855 
-868 GVFANSTRS
+868 
-877 TLIHEIQHAVQ
+877 
-888 EIEGFARGADPKR
+888 
-901 MPGKGDALFIDM
+901 
-913 QRLRE
+913 
-918 LRGSS
+918 
-923 DWREYQEAADEML
+923 
-936 RQSEA
+936 
-941 ETTDDAAWKRA
+941 DDA
-952 TSRFDAAEKLPG
+952 S
-964 VQEVRAEEKRLTDKW
+964 RAEGGVYYERQDEL
-979 GDSPDVLQAINNAAD
+979 PQ
-994 ITDPVFARITES
+994 VF
-1006 DPYYRYQSYARV
+1006 
-1018 AGEVEARNVQTRKD
+1018 
-1032 MTPEERAEISL
+1032 
-1043 RDTEGVPRNE
+1043 
-1053 QIITS
+1053 
-1058 REWLELYQLGYHGT
+1058 YQLGYHGT

-1086 GEGAQAHG
+1086 GEGVQAHG

-1099 ALNRRTAE
+1099 SLSRRTAE
-1107 DYARRLSSWI
+1107 GYRKRLAGASTYTYNGKSLDELHNELYRELQAQLTEPTSSDKFAKTSLLTSKMLLLTSFTIGGKAAVKVEKTAPKSTQDAYKWLTEE
-1117 DDVQLLKLSRSLKK
+1117 VYPNLKLEKK
-1131 DREAASFF
+1131 G
-1139 KRHLYKERE
+1139 K
-1148 DALTTFWMNRYSLQ
+1148 
-1162 AVDEAFKEGSITKQ
+1162 V
-1176 AYEWFN
+1176 
-1182 AEVRTKAKGAREM
+1182 
-1195 HLYTVDIPN
+1195 YTVEIPD

-1224 AYRQYCKERFGLDS
+1224 AYRQYCKERFGYDNADVTS
-1238 SDISTDYVNGYD
+1238 PYENGYD
-1250 FYRDLTKW
+1250 FYRSLSQWK
-1258 QGGPKEASLWLNK
+1258 GSPKEASLWLNK
-1271 HGVKGIRYNGH
+1271 HGVKGIRYKGAR
-1282 VDGECAVVWDEKSIK
+1282 DGECAVVWDEKSIK

-1367 GLKSI
+1367 GIKSI

-1398 TQGKSPVKGLEGVFA
+1398 TQGKSPVKELEGVFA

-1462 LDMMYGAQQKRSA
+1462 LDTMYGAQQKRSA

-1623 KSEIITESNGNKVPV
+1623 KSETITESNGNKVPV

-1698 MADSD
+1698 MADSE

-1895 NPATEMVT
+1895 NPATEMMT

-2001 VNAISD
+2001 VDAISE
-2007 GVAETNRK
+2007 GVAETNRM

>member
-29 YGKGERPLTLPDDM
+29 YGQGERPLTLPDDM
-43 SGQYNTQLTPEQETA
+43 SGQYNTQLTPEQEMA

-179 SVGAFDGLAKGIL
+179 SVGAFDGFSKAFF

-201 MFSGALMVASK
+201 MFSGGLMLASK
-212 AMPWVRDDFL
+212 AMPWVREDFL
-222 KQMEQASEDLDN
+222 KQMEQASVDLDN

-261 AELAIGTKGAGLLAA
+261 AELAIGTKGADLLAA

-308 RNRLVSEGVDKD
+308 RNRLVAEGVDEE
-320 TAFWAGLGSGITN
+320 TVFNAGLASGLAN

-344 SSRTWSALYGAGS
+344 SSRAMSALYGAGS

-366 STISYVLDHQ
+366 SSISYILDHQ
-376 DYTELA
+376 NYAELA

-463 DQVDDMAAKLIWT
+463 DQVDDMAAKIVRT
-476 DDRKAFAVPDEYF
+476 DDRKAFSVPEEYAMKMEKDFETRYNDAIAKGNMKDAEAIVKEYAKLRGYTIDEDYRDSHQAPRASVAKEDFRNLDKLREEAKESGDVNLFAIANGVSIVPDDFFTYDGWWQYSNRNEAADSESFFKIRKAIDSIQNQIKKYGRVKHMPSVCVYRAVPKSVKEGSLQSDGQWVTPSRAYAKQHGQSRFGQGEYRIIKEPVPADSLWF
-489 SQEAQER
+489 NGDSINEWGFDNGEKYVYKNTTNNRKRYDAVVR
-496 LNLLN
+496 DYDGNIVPLNKRFNSRKYEEFYQINKLDLLHKS
-501 RSRQLDEQI
+501 RSLDRQI
-510 HKWRE
+510 SAWRN

-520 KFDLGSPSWVLQLF
+520 KFDLGEPSWVLQIF
-534 GAKKDSNVKIF
+534 GVSKQENLKIF
-545 GKSFL
+545 GRNFL
-550 HAILKPGETLRR
+550 HAILKPGESLRR
-562 QRGKHGLTDEE
+562 EKGKHGLTDEE
-573 VRGLLVGIQRPIA
+573 VRGLLVGIQQPLA
-586 VFRSKNIDAK
+586 VFRSTNKNALD
-596 SGEESIVLLTELTQN
+596 GETSIVILTELTQN
-611 GKSVVA
+611 GKNIVA
-617 PLWLTSYKNGTIVV
+617 PVWLTSRVNGEIVV
-631 DNQVPT
+631 DNRIPT
-637 AFAKSNIKQWIDEG
+637 AYAKKDIRGWIEEG

-657 KEKGLSLLLESMG
+657 KTKGAKLLSESMG
-670 SNRQQLGTSNRD
+670 SNSRQLGTSD
-682 KPLINGAIIY
+682 K
-692 QNDTS
+692 
-697 LGDLYQIIGEHG
+697 
-709 VSVMDQADENWSRTN
+709 
-724 NRNVALQM
+724 
-732 EYSGKTPKE
+732 GKTP
-741 IRLATG
+741 
-747 WERGA
+747 
-752 DGKWRYEIP
+752 
-761 DIKIRED
+761 
-768 GFRMLRD
+768 
-775 REKAIRDQKDD
+775 
-786 WAYSDEGI
+786 S
-794 NASIEEV
+794 
-801 KSHEA
+801 
-806 AIDSAHESDVL
+806 
-817 TTTLDKLVDAPDL
+817 
-830 FKAYPQL
+830 
-837 RKMTVEFGKLPK
+837 
-849 GTGGYL
+849 
-855 SLGTMTMRLGLDA
+855 
-868 GVFANSTRS
+868 
-877 TLIHEIQHAVQ
+877 
-888 EIEGFARGADPKR
+888 
-901 MPGKGDALFIDM
+901 
-913 QRLRE
+913 
-918 LRGSS
+918 LRGIIY
-923 DWREYQEAADEML
+923 EN
-936 RQSEA
+936 
-941 ETTDDAAWKRA
+941 ET
-952 TSRFDAAEKLPG
+952 SI
-964 VQEVRAEEKRLTDKW
+964 
-979 GDSPDVLQAINNAAD
+979 GDI
-994 ITDPVFARITES
+994 
-1006 DPYYRYQSYARV
+1006 YQS
-1018 AGEVEARNVQTRKD
+1018 
-1032 MTPEERAEISL
+1032 S
-1043 RDTEGVPRNE
+1043 GV
-1053 QIITS
+1053 
-1058 REWLELYQLGYHGT
+1058 
-1072 PYLFDAFT
+1072 
-1080 LAHIGS
+1080 
-1086 GEGAQAHG
+1086 
-1094 WGLYF
+1094 
-1099 ALNRRTAE
+1099 
-1107 DYARRLSSWI
+1107 
-1117 DDVQLLKLSRSLKK
+1117 
-1131 DREAASFF
+1131 
-1139 KRHLYKERE
+1139 
-1148 DALTTFWMNRYSLQ
+1148 
-1162 AVDEAFKEGSITKQ
+1162 
-1176 AYEWFN
+1176 
-1182 AEVRTKAKGAREM
+1182 
-1195 HLYTVDIPN
+1195 
-1204 DDVMLREEW
+1204 
-1213 KISNQNDAVKE
+1213 
-1224 AYRQYCKERFGLDS
+1224 DS
-1238 SDISTDYVNGYD
+1238 
-1250 FYRDLTKW
+1250 
-1258 QGGPKEASLWLNK
+1258 
-1271 HGVKGIRYNGH
+1271 
-1282 VDGECAVVWDEKSIK
+1282 
-1297 ILEYLQKGQEGI
+1297 I

-1317 NTIRLTPNAN
+1317 NTIRLTPDAN

-1372 NDWNALGFEGQ
+1372 NEWNALGFEGQ

-1413 KMAEWLIGMYKAAL
+1413 KMAEWLVGMYKTML

-1433 DAAVREVSDRYQ
+1433 DAPVREVGDRYQ
-1445 AQFGEKLP
+1445 SQFGEKLP

-1462 LDMMYGAQQKRSA
+1462 LDTMYGAQQKRNA
-1475 FKSSK
+1475 FKSSG

-1491 QRVNQTKV
+1491 QRVNHAKTT
-1499 SAPISDPHGPTAGNV
+1499 APLNDSHGPAAGNV

-1587 SIATDPQYGRLSTSR
+1587 SIASDPQYGRLSTSR

-1698 MADSD
+1698 MADSE

-1895 NPATEMVT
+1895 NPATEMMT

-2001 VNAISD
+2001 VDAISE
-2007 GVAETNRK
+2007 GVAETNRM

-2052 LEDPNREL
+2052 LKDPNREL
-2060 VMTDEAGND
+2060 VMTDENGND
-2069 IVISAKDAMAQADE
+2069 VIVTAQDAMAKADE

-2103 RNQGIR
+2103 RNQGIRKA

>member
-43 SGQYNTQLTPEQETA
+43 SGQYNTQLTPDEESA
-58 YQAWAKQQGRER
+58 YQAWAKGQGREK
-70 DVENYDL
+70 DVFNYDL
-77 RGAWLELQNGT
+77 RGAWKELQSGT

-121 QGGVWSRNGNV
+121 QGGIWSRNGNV

-201 MFSGALMVASK
+201 MGSGALMVASK

-222 KQMEQASEDLDN
+222 KQMEQASLDLDK
-234 WNRMNLGANPET
+234 WNRANFGANPET
-246 MGKASQIIHGLEGMI
+246 MGKATQVIHGLVGML
-261 AELAIGTKGAGLLAA
+261 AELGVLTTGVGGAAGLAI
-276 KGFQGVG
+276 KGVG
-283 AAEKIRKASI
+283 AAEKLRKTSI
-293 VGGSTLFGTDIGISE
+293 AVGSALFGTDIGISE
-308 RNRLVSEGVDKD
+308 RNRLVAEGVDED
-320 TAFWAGLGSGITN
+320 TAFKAGAVSGLLN

-344 SSRTWSALYGAGS
+344 SSRTWSAMYGAGS

-463 DQVDDMAAKLIWT
+463 DQVDDMATKLVWT
-476 DDRKAFAVPDEYF
+476 DDRKAFAVPEEYAMPITQG
-489 SQEAQER
+489 SEWHMGPSPKRNAE
-496 LNLLN
+496 
-501 RSRQLDEQI
+501 EQI
-510 HKWRE
+510 PVLKITEAPLGRK
-515 GDTTE
+515 DAIAYTT
-520 KFDLGSPSWVLQLF
+520 
-534 GAKKDSNVKIF
+534 
-545 GKSFL
+545 
-550 HAILKPGETLRR
+550 AILKDGVKNKDSGFVLTASRSDMKKAA
-562 QRGKHGLTDEE
+562 GKKNGWKERVFSLVANKIDAIAENAVLVENHAEVLHKNPKVQGVHIFALPVEMDGGLW
-573 VRGLLVGIQRPIA
+573 RIQLLVKDVIEPRNERTTIHTIDGIEIYKMENPPVGITQSEGGVSYVEGIA
-586 VFRSKNIDAK
+586 AADNRQVRN
-596 SGEESIVLLTELTQN
+596 VTEN
-611 GKSVVA
+611 GPNDRTVS
-617 PLWLTSYKNGTIVV
+617 LS
-631 DNQVPT
+631 Q
-637 AFAKSNIKQWIDEG
+637 
-651 LLLGYE
+651 LLGGDKSYIRQDGKGFFDSVDDASRAEGGVYYE
-657 KEKGLSLLLESMG
+657 PREY
-670 SNRQQLGTSNRD
+670 N
-682 KPLINGAIIY
+682 
-692 QNDTS
+692 
-697 LGDLYQIIGEHG
+697 QIIGEYG

-775 REKAIRDQKDD
+775 REKAIRDKKDD

-794 NASIEEV
+794 NASIEEG

-849 GTGGYL
+849 GTRGYL

-901 MPGKGDALFIDM
+901 MPGKGGALFIDM

-941 ETTDDAAWKRA
+941 ETSDDAAWKRA

-964 VQEVRAEEKRLTDKW
+964 VQDVRAEEKRLTDKW

-1006 DPYYRYQSYARV
+1006 DPHYRYQSYARV
-1018 AGEVEARNVQTRKD
+1018 AGEVEARNAQTRKD
-1032 MTPEERAEISL
+1032 MTPEERAETLL
-1043 RDTEGVPRNE
+1043 RDTESVPRNE

-1058 REWLELYQLGYHGT
+1058 R
-1072 PYLFDAFT
+1072 
-1080 LAHIGS
+1080 
-1086 GEGAQAHG
+1086 
-1094 WGLYF
+1094 
-1099 ALNRRTAE
+1099 
-1107 DYARRLSSWI
+1107 
-1117 DDVQLLKLSRSLKK
+1117 
-1131 DREAASFF
+1131 
-1139 KRHLYKERE
+1139 
-1148 DALTTFWMNRYSLQ
+1148 
-1162 AVDEAFKEGSITKQ
+1162 
-1176 AYEWFN
+1176 
-1182 AEVRTKAKGAREM
+1182 
-1195 HLYTVDIPN
+1195 
-1204 DDVMLREEW
+1204 
-1213 KISNQNDAVKE
+1213 
-1224 AYRQYCKERFGLDS
+1224 
-1238 SDISTDYVNGYD
+1238 
-1250 FYRDLTKW
+1250 
-1258 QGGPKEASLWLNK
+1258 
-1271 HGVKGIRYNGH
+1271 
-1282 VDGECAVVWDEKSIK
+1282 
-1297 ILEYLQKGQEGI
+1297 EYLQKGQEGI

-1372 NDWNALGFEGQ
+1372 NEWNALGFEGQ

-1398 TQGKSPVKGLEGVFA
+1398 TQGKSPVKELEGVFA

-1462 LDMMYGAQQKRSA
+1462 LDTMYGAQQKRSA

-1480 AQAMAGRLVQA
+1480 AQTMAGRLVQA

-1551 QSTFARGVSIGDGDN
+1551 QSTFARGVSIGVGAN

-1653 YDGTPNKEWNN
+1653 YDGMPNKEWNN

-1848 HVIQIRETSGGAID
+1848 HVIQIRETSSGAID

-2001 VNAISD
+2001 VDAISD
-2007 GVAETNRK
+2007 GVAETNRM

-2069 IVISAKDAMAQADE
+2069 IVISAREAMAQADA

>member
-1 MFLEQVFNPIENR
+1 MFLEQVFNPLENR
-14 PTLSKEEIDASFDNF
+14 PTPSKEEIDTSFDNF
-29 YGKGERPLTLPDDM
+29 YGKGERPLALPDDM
-43 SGQYNTQLTPEQETA
+43 SGQYNTQLSPDEESA
-58 YQAWAKQQGRER
+58 YQAWAKGQGREK
-70 DVENYDL
+70 DVFNYDL
-77 RGAWLELQNGT
+77 RGAWKELQSGT

-108 FSTESIYNGKDGY
+108 FSTESIYNGADGY

-145 AKRLK
+145 AKRLQ

-179 SVGAFDGLAKGIL
+179 SVGAFDGFSKAFF

-201 MFSGALMVASK
+201 MGAGGLMLASK
-212 AMPWVRDDFL
+212 AMPWVREDFL
-222 KQMEQASEDLDN
+222 KQIEQASVDLDN

-333 TIGAAIPPFLG
+333 TIGAAIPPFFG
-344 SSRTWSALYGAGS
+344 SSRAWSALYGAGS

-366 STISYVLDHQ
+366 ASISYILDHQ
-376 DYTELA
+376 NYAELA
-382 KQYELNMVDMLVSA
+382 KQYELNTVDTLVSA
-396 GVGAFMGTVFWR
+396 GIGAFMGLGFWR
-408 NPVDVKYDR
+408 NPVDVKYDKAQTR
-417 AHQRVYE
+417 LYE
-424 RYKSDL
+424 RYKSDID
-430 EAGGKFSQEEIES
+430 AGGKFKPEES
-443 QAKLN
+443 KTQADIN
-448 AAAAVSYARMAHIAP
+448 SRAVVSLARMAGVAP
-463 DQVDDMAAKLIWT
+463 DKMDDFAAQIQWS
-476 DDRKAFAVPDEYF
+476 DDRKTLSVPEYAMPITQGNEWHMGPTKASPDEMISVVFYKGQAPDRKTALAQIESF
-489 SQEAQER
+489 SSNGLKNEETGFVLSVSRSDLKKSFAGYNSYDERVLRAIAPIFDQVVAKARLLESTPDLQHGNPYVQGIHIFGAPVGIDGGLYRVQLLVRDYVTPGQER
-496 LNLLN
+496 LATHKVSGIKIYEIENPPV
-501 RSRQLDEQI
+501 SRTDGGTSDIRGVTAPDIRLSG
-510 HKWRE
+510 RPVA
-515 GDTTE
+515 
-520 KFDLGSPSWVLQLF
+520 PS
-534 GAKKDSNVKIF
+534 D
-545 GKSFL
+545 
-550 HAILKPGETLRR
+550 HAISLSQFVGGRKPYIR
-562 QRGKHGLTDEE
+562 QDGKGFFD
-573 VRGLLVGIQRPIA
+573 
-586 VFRSKNIDAK
+586 
-596 SGEESIVLLTELTQN
+596 
-611 GKSVVA
+611 SVDD
-617 PLWLTSYKNGTIVV
+617 TSR
-631 DNQVPT
+631 
-637 AFAKSNIKQWIDEG
+637 AEG
-651 LLLGYE
+651 GVYYE
-657 KEKGLSLLLESMG
+657 KPNEV
-670 SNRQQLGTSNRD
+670 
-682 KPLINGAIIY
+682 P
-692 QNDTS
+692 
-697 LGDLYQIIGEHG
+697 QI
-709 VSVMDQADENWSRTN
+709 V
-724 NRNVALQM
+724 
-732 EYSGKTPKE
+732 GK
-741 IRLATG
+741 
-747 WERGA
+747 
-752 DGKWRYEIP
+752 D
-761 DIKIRED
+761 
-768 GFRMLRD
+768 
-775 REKAIRDQKDD
+775 
-786 WAYSDEGI
+786 
-794 NASIEEV
+794 
-801 KSHEA
+801 
-806 AIDSAHESDVL
+806 
-817 TTTLDKLVDAPDL
+817 
-830 FKAYPQL
+830 
-837 RKMTVEFGKLPK
+837 
-849 GTGGYL
+849 
-855 SLGTMTMRLGLDA
+855 
-868 GVFANSTRS
+868 
-877 TLIHEIQHAVQ
+877 
-888 EIEGFARGADPKR
+888 
-901 MPGKGDALFIDM
+901 
-913 QRLRE
+913 
-918 LRGSS
+918 
-923 DWREYQEAADEML
+923 
-936 RQSEA
+936 
-941 ETTDDAAWKRA
+941 
-952 TSRFDAAEKLPG
+952 
-964 VQEVRAEEKRLTDKW
+964 
-979 GDSPDVLQAINNAAD
+979 
-994 ITDPVFARITES
+994 
-1006 DPYYRYQSYARV
+1006 
-1018 AGEVEARNVQTRKD
+1018 
-1032 MTPEERAEISL
+1032 
-1043 RDTEGVPRNE
+1043 
-1053 QIITS
+1053 
-1058 REWLELYQLGYHGT
+1058 
-1072 PYLFDAFT
+1072 
-1080 LAHIGS
+1080 
-1086 GEGAQAHG
+1086 
-1094 WGLYF
+1094 
-1099 ALNRRTAE
+1099 
-1107 DYARRLSSWI
+1107 
-1117 DDVQLLKLSRSLKK
+1117 
-1131 DREAASFF
+1131 
-1139 KRHLYKERE
+1139 
-1148 DALTTFWMNRYSLQ
+1148 
-1162 AVDEAFKEGSITKQ
+1162 
-1176 AYEWFN
+1176 
-1182 AEVRTKAKGAREM
+1182 
-1195 HLYTVDIPN
+1195 
-1204 DDVMLREEW
+1204 
-1213 KISNQNDAVKE
+1213 
-1224 AYRQYCKERFGLDS
+1224 
-1238 SDISTDYVNGYD
+1238 
-1250 FYRDLTKW
+1250 
-1258 QGGPKEASLWLNK
+1258 
-1271 HGVKGIRYNGH
+1271 
-1282 VDGECAVVWDEKSIK
+1282 
-1297 ILEYLQKGQEGI
+1297 EGI

-1317 NTIRLTPNAN
+1317 NTIRLTPDAN

-1398 TQGKSPVKGLEGVFA
+1398 TQGKSPVKELEGVFA

-1445 AQFGEKLP
+1445 SQFGEKLP

-1462 LDMMYGAQQKRSA
+1462 LDTMYGAQQKRNA
-1475 FKSSK
+1475 FKSSG

-1491 QRVNQTKV
+1491 QRVNHAKTT
-1499 SAPISDPHGPTAGNV
+1499 APLNDSHGPAAGNV

-1698 MADSD
+1698 MADSE

-2001 VNAISD
+2001 VDAISE
-2007 GVAETNRK
+2007 GVAETNRM

-2060 VMTDEAGND
+2060 VMTDENGND
-2069 IVISAKDAMAQADE
+2069 IVISARDAMAQADE
-2083 IEKGLNDDTAGLGM
+2083 IEKGLNDYTAGLGM